1 MADTK
6 RKNRFG
12 SGNGGDISAAIR
24 QNTEAQS
31 RAALQNGTL
40 PVWKGPSPSKSSTST
55 TAGKGNTLS
64 GATAFQPKEKTTLGD
79 VLSNPLYYA
88 EKAVSAP
95 LDALQSGL
103 KDMFGGTKKQEE
115 RLSANQQ
122 MQEAAAPSKAKL
134 AEGTIVK
141 GADQAVSGITA
152 TLDWL
157 IGNPLKSLGWES
169 NPISEWNKYVQTNKE
184 ANEVYYAKN
193 LANSSKAQKIVD
205 EYGSATVAAI
215 PQAIVAM
222 MTAGSSLGAQGAG
235 ALTAGGT
242 QLAGTEAAAAASAAM
257 NSSKVAGAAKTVRDI
272 TTAMAKDKNYW
283 ASFAQVAGQGYQE
296 AKADGASEWEANMF
310 ALANG
315 IGNAAIE
322 VGGGIQTLPV
332 ELQAGKKGL
341 RAWITSAAEEGQEE
355 VVQGVLERALQN
367 LVYDKGNPIA
377 SVTDENAVLNP
388 VTSAKEFA
396 GGFVVGGVLGGGQM
410 LASKAMTPSAE
421 RGKTAGV
428 RSAVAGQSAI
438 DQQINYSLVELGL
451 NYAEGSKSRAIAEDM
466 AAKLDAAE
474 DMTKSGVTAKDYGR
488 LLRTMQS
495 EQSARPDLSHRTTA
509 RVVNEDGK
517 VVTQMSSVAEA
528 FRTQGDTAPVAVEK
542 AQILERMMSGEQVSN
557 KQLEQLG
564 LRDKNTQAVLTQLTG
579 VEVPQNAT
587 NSQLRQVFRAAAET
601 AVEAKKAEQ
610 ALGRSVAQAQVAVE
624 KAQAEN
630 AARAD
635 EAAASLMSDAQARVA
650 QESAAGASSDTAA
663 AAEADQGIMTRDG
676 QYVSRED
683 FRDYVE
689 NYFQQRGQTVTTEQ
703 VDALYDRMKQ
713 YNADNGPLIAE
724 EKTAAETG
732 AENAYSVD
740 AETDAM
746 PIREPGSATKEQQW
760 TARYVQDTLKNLGVK
775 DVVFDGAHLGS
786 ANAMIADGTIY
797 LNESKLSTQGM
808 IVWAVGHELVHPGAK
823 TDTQLVDTILGAFNT
838 MSKDGALSEAMQTQ
852 VDDLDALIAEK
863 TGVYKRYL
871 INERGMTQ
879 EQADA
884 IVTEDYVREEIAAD
898 WMGEVFANQ
907 NTLERLAGIEPKLVT
922 KALRALAKIRTRGE
936 TGILN
941 GGKTLTDA
949 TRRVNGLEQRLK
961 SALERAE
968 RSSRAPAPA
977 RPNPESIDTSGKT
990 AYNMTAENATEAAT
1004 QKAEASPQMRSV
1016 IDRLNAGEDVSREEI
1031 DRIPE
1036 VAAVRAL
1043 PKMNTADIQT
1053 PERQKLRSE
1062 VLEQLYQ
1069 RGSYSSETHDYTG
1082 EIAQERRADI
1092 VIGAP
1097 AAGKSSV
1104 LVDPLSEQHK
1114 SRVIDSDDA
1123 KKLLPEYDDGK
1134 GAGNV
1139 HRESSMI
1146 RNDLLVRAVEN
1157 GDNLVWPTVGDKLDK
1172 LLHDIQNFRD
1182 NGYSVY
1188 LHLNELSASKATG
1201 RALGRY
1207 LSEGRFVDPEVVLKV
1222 GDKPTQNYN
1231 YIRQQEG
1238 LIDGYSHYSND
1249 VPRGEKPILYE
1260 AGDTGRPLEGD
1271 RGRRVRQNLH
1281 AGRTEQGLRKAIRGT
1296 GEGRE
1301 SAHDGEAGDTGRP
1314 LEGDRG
1320 GGVRQSGRSMGDA
1333 RAETEGPRDGKRYS
1347 LDSADYR
1354 GREDA
1359 GRTDR
1364 AERRAGAELDE
1375 ASARARGDGSGDLA
1389 VHDRELTEAVRRR
1402 ATDRDVPDL
1411 GLRETADYEAFSK
1424 ALDAARTANRNGAMV
1439 DPQSVEELTEHGAK
1453 TFLNEDGTAGVAVE
1467 RDGNIV
1473 GVFKNPSNRT
1483 RKAAQDLLLNA
1494 IAEGGDHLDCYV
1506 LQPEVSQSNLG
1517 DIYAQLGFEP
1527 VAYLRFNREYADP
1540 SWDYD
1545 SFGEPDVVMWVH
1557 NGDSVG
1563 TVVERIGDY
1572 HYYTPEEI
1580 RETCKEFTDYDEA
1593 KAYQKE
1599 QLEKRK
1605 TAQASEDA
1613 GAVSVSGDLR
1623 YSVGDFS
1630 EQVDKALNGEWNQYN
1645 ALYVG
1650 ETSPLM
1656 EKLGLKQ
1663 LPVLMTSKHLRDIVA
1678 EKRSGNTRYHGLTVD
1693 QVKSLGGVLSD
1704 PAMVLDSAQRNDA
1717 VVFVSDQT
1725 DADGLPI
1732 VAAIRP
1738 NGSGVYEMT
1747 RQPANFL
1754 LSMYGRENFDKFIE
1768 SAARDGRILY
1778 VNKIKSQSLLGDQGV
1793 QFATGLSNAD
1803 SDGIVHQSSNVVNT
1817 ETQKPPT
1824 KTGGE
1829 RYSVDSDTQAD
1840 LDHLFD
1846 SDDFQSFFND
1856 FFAGYGAAGTGATA
1870 NPAQRVS
1877 RVRSNTLEQSR
1888 RESAARMLGGE
1899 RGKAIDRILTMD
1911 EKHLDEMSP
1920 EKYTYDVETEK
1931 QSMARAKERLAQ
1943 DYDGTKA
1950 ELEGGTWRSGED
1962 LDAAMG
1968 VLASE
1973 LAEARRTGNYDEAVE
1988 WAHLIQEQ
1996 GTGAGQFIHAFAKY
2010 TRSPEGV
2017 LVRAAEILDRAG
2029 VDPVTRDDLLDRI
2042 ADFTKTL
2049 GAIETGDKNG
2059 LIQLILDQ
2067 AEQRNTKV
2075 SKRTLKNL
2083 GLMNFEYLYDAA
2095 LNQMDQIAQ
2104 DYLKPSIGKQIS
2116 TFQTISHL
2124 LNLRTGN
2131 RNVAS
2136 NQVFD
2141 VIGGTIR
2148 NDVAMLPDAILGTI
2162 SGRRVVGFQ
2171 KSWASKAKRSGAR
2184 EGLRRSWIE
2193 ASLDIAPD
2201 AANSRD
2207 KYGTSRRTWKMTGNR
2222 GAQVMSTVEKAMGFE
2237 LNVTDEFHKG
2247 SVVGETLES
2256 LARAVERGDITQ
2268 AEAEAWAR
2276 EEALYRSFQD
2286 DTFVG
2291 SMLGNIKNLFN
2302 AVGVGKSGKKMGK
2315 LDIKEFGLGDIVQ
2328 KYTQVPGA
2336 LITRA
2341 IEFSPTGYLK
2351 AIYNTA
2357 QFVKAFK
2364 SEKVKAQAAETA
2376 AARAEANPDRARQ
2389 VRQAFRAK
2397 TEAEQARVETNRL
2410 QRKAALAFGQATTG
2424 TGIIAA
2430 FAMLAAK
2437 GLLKRADDED
2447 DADAKALRASEGIS
2461 GTQLNLSALDRWIK
2475 GESPDWKTG
2484 DDLMS
2489 VEFLEP
2495 LNALMTI
2502 GALVAKDNVDASFW
2516 EKVGNYGG
2524 DSMEALYQ
2532 SILEIPTM
2540 QTIQTVQST
2549 VQYHDEDGA
2558 LPLWAEIPFEV
2569 ARGSVTGFIPS
2580 PLRQAAQASDEVY
2593 RETYGDKNLWNQ
2605 TKSSVQNSMPGARN
2619 QLDPKLDNFGQAKK
2633 LESTARNVL
2642 NAFVNPGSLRTYRQS
2657 TVSKEL
2663 DRVYAA
2669 TDDANIYP
2677 DRNAPYTTSY
2687 TKDGKKKDFELTAD
2701 ERQAYQRSRGQTTYR
2716 LMQDVMNDPVYKHLS
2731 AEDRGEV
2738 LTQVKGYSN
2747 YVAKKEFLSAHGESY
2762 SDDKYEKY
2770 SAALQTGMTLSQ
2782 YLTAKDAVDEA
2793 EGVIDPKTGKT
2804 KSGTKMADAVEIIN
2818 GLDLTPEQ
2826 KDFLYYS
2833 KYPTTKKKGPW
2844 R

>member
-1 MADTK
+1 MADTR

-40 PVWKGPSPSKSSTST
+40 PVWKGASPSKGGTST
-55 TAGKGNTLS
+55 TARKGNTLS

-95 LDALQSGL
+95 FDALQSGL
-103 KDMFGGTKKQEE
+103 KDLFGGTKKQEA

-122 MQEAAAPSKAKL
+122 MQEAVTPSKAKL

-184 ANEVYYAKN
+184 ANEAYYAKN
-193 LANSSKAQKIVD
+193 LANGSKAQKIVD

-242 QLAGTEAAAAASAAM
+242 RLAGAEAAAAASAAM

-283 ASFAQVAGQGYQE
+283 ASFAQVAGQGYQD

-332 ELQAGKKGL
+332 ELRAGKKGL

-367 LVYDKGNPIA
+367 LVYDRGNPIA
-377 SVTDENAVLNP
+377 SVSDENAVLNP

-396 GGFVVGGVLGGGQM
+396 GGFVVGGVLGGGQT
-410 LASKAMTPSAE
+410 LASKALTPSAG

-428 RSAVAGQSAI
+428 RGAVAGQSAI
-438 DQQINYSLVELGL
+438 DRQINYSLVELGL

-495 EQSARPDLSHRTTA
+495 EQSARPDLSHKTTA

-528 FRTQGDTAPVAVEK
+528 FRTHGDTAPVAVEK

-557 KQLEQLG
+557 KQLESLG
-564 LRDKNTQAVLTQLTG
+564 LRDSSTQAVLTQLTG
-579 VEVPQNAT
+579 VEVPKGAT

-635 EAAASLMSDAQARVA
+635 EAAASLMSDAQERVA
-650 QESAAGASSDTAA
+650 KESTAGTNTAA
-663 AAEADQGIMTRDG
+663 AAEADRGVMVRDG
-676 QYVSRED
+676 QYISRED
-683 FRDYVE
+683 FLEYAE
-689 NYFQQRGQTVTTEQ
+689 NYLKERGMPATPEQ
-703 VDALYDRMKQ
+703 VEALYDRMKQ
-713 YNADNGPLIAE
+713 YNADNGPLVASE
-724 EKTAAETG
+724 EAK
-732 AENAYSVD
+732 AENAFSVD
-740 AETDAM
+740 DTADAT
-746 PIREPGSATKEQQW
+746 PVREPGSATKEQQW
-760 TARYVQDTLKNLGVK
+760 TARLVADSLQHLGVK
-775 DVVFDGAHLGS
+775 AVVFDGAKLGS

-797 LNESKLSTQGM
+797 LNEHKLGSQRM
-808 IVWAVGHELVHPGAK
+808 ITWAIGHELVHPGANS
-823 TDTQLVDTILGAFNT
+823 DANLVNTIIGAFDKLS
-838 MSKDGALSEAMQTQ
+838 MSGALTETMQSQ
-852 VDDLDALIAEK
+852 VDNLDAIIAEK
-863 TGVYKRYL
+863 TDVYKRYL
-871 INERGMTQ
+871 VRERGMSQ
-879 EQADA
+879 QQADK

-898 WMGEVFANQ
+898 WMGEVFASQ
-907 NTLERLAGIEPKLVT
+907 NTLERLAGIEPGLVT
-922 KALRALAKIRTRGE
+922 KALRALANIRAHGE
-936 TGILN
+936 TALLK
-941 GGKTLTDA
+941 GGKDNSTA
-949 TRRVNGLEQRLK
+949 TRRLDGLEQRLK

-968 RSSRAPAPA
+968 MTSRTPA
-977 RPNPESIDTSGKT
+977 RPEAESIDTAGKT
-990 AYNMTAENATEAAT
+990 AYNEDVEGESQTAEKTQSTTTE
-1004 QKAEASPQMRSV
+1004 KPKASPELQSA
-1016 IDRLNAGEDVSREEI
+1016 IDRLTAGEDVSRDEI

-1036 VAAVRAL
+1036 VAEVRAL

-1069 RGSYSSETHDYTG
+1069 RGSYSNETHDYTG

-1146 RNDLLVRAVEN
+1146 RDVLKQRAIARGEN
-1157 GDNLVWPTVGDKLDK
+1157 IVWPTVGDKLDK
-1172 LLHDIQNFRD
+1172 LLSSIQEFRD
-1182 NGYSVY
+1182 SGYSVY

-1260 AGDTGRPLEGD
+1260 AGDTGRSLEGD
-1271 RGRRVRQNLH
+1271 RGRGVRPDLH
-1281 AGRTEQGLRKAIRGT
+1281 AGRTEPGVRETVRRT
-1296 GEGRE
+1296 GEGQG
-1301 SAHDGEAGDTGRP
+1301 SARNGEAAEAGDAG
-1314 LEGDRG
+1314 
-1320 GGVRQSGRSMGDA
+1320 A
-1333 RAETEGPRDGKRYS
+1333 KRYS
-1347 LDSADYR
+1347 IDSADHR

-1439 DPQSVEELTEHGAK
+1439 DPQSVKELTEHGAK

-1650 ETSPLM
+1650 KTSPLM

-1693 QVKSLGGVLSD
+1693 QVKSLGGILSD

-1738 NGSGVYEMT
+1738 NGSGVYELT

-1803 SDGIVHQSSNVVNT
+1803 SDGIVHQSSNAVNT
-1817 ETQKPPT
+1817 ETQKPLT

-1870 NPAQRVS
+1870 DPAQRVS

-1888 RESAARMLGGE
+1888 RESAARMLGEE

-1931 QSMARAKERLAQ
+1931 QSMSRAKERLAQ

-1950 ELEGGTWRSGED
+1950 ALENGVWRSGED

-2017 LVRAAEILDRAG
+2017 LVRAAETLDEAG
-2029 VDPVTRDDLLDRI
+2029 VAPKQRDELLDRI

-2049 GAIETGDKNG
+2049 GAIETGDKNAM
-2059 LIQLILDQ
+2059 IQLILDQ
-2067 AEQRNTKV
+2067 AGQRNTKV
-2075 SKRTLKNL
+2075 SRITLRNL
-2083 GLMNFEYLYDAA
+2083 GLQKFEYLYDAA
-2095 LNQMDQIAQ
+2095 LNQMDQIAK
-2104 DYLKPSIGKQIS
+2104 DYVKPSVGKKIS
-2116 TFQTISHL
+2116 TYQTIAHL
-2124 LNLRTGN
+2124 LNLRTGL
-2131 RNVAS
+2131 RNIGS
-2136 NQVFD
+2136 NQIFDLVDSAANNISLLPD
-2141 VIGGTIR
+2141 VIFGAFT
-2148 NDVAMLPDAILGTI
+2148 
-2162 SGRRVVGFQ
+2162 GRRTVGFE

-2193 ASLDIAPD
+2193 ASLDIDPD

-2207 KYGTSRRTWKMTGNR
+2207 KYGTARRTWKMTGNK
-2222 GAQVMSTVEKAMGFE
+2222 GAQAMSTLEKAMGFE

-2247 SVVGETLES
+2247 SVTAETLES

-2268 AEAEAWAR
+2268 EEAEMWAR

-2291 SMLGNIKNLFN
+2291 IFLGNLKNLFN
-2302 AVGVGKSGKKMGK
+2302 TIGVGKSGKKLGK
-2315 LDIKEFGLGDIVQ
+2315 ANIKEFGLGDLVQ

-2336 LITRA
+2336 LITRTL
-2341 IEFSPTGYLK
+2341 EFSPVGYLK
-2351 AIYNTA
+2351 ALYNTA
-2357 QFVKAFK
+2357 QFVKATRT
-2364 SEKVKAQAAETA
+2364 EKAKISAAE
-2376 AARAEANPDRARQ
+2376 EAQMLADEDGSHKQRNRRARE
-2389 VRQAFRAK
+2389 AFRAK
-2397 TEAEQARVETNRL
+2397 NAAEDARVEANKR
-2410 QRKAALAFGQATTG
+2410 QRVAALAFGRAITG
-2424 TGIIAA
+2424 TGLIML
-2430 FAMLAAK
+2430 FTMLAGK
-2437 GLLKRADDED
+2437 GVLRRADDED
-2447 DADAKALRASEGIS
+2447 DADAKALKAAEGIS
-2461 GTQLNLSALDRWIK
+2461 GTQLNVSALGRWIE
-2475 GESPDWKTG
+2475 GESPEWQTG

-2593 RETYGDKNLWNQ
+2593 RETYGDKNIWNQ

-2687 TKDGKKKDFELTAD
+2687 TQDGKKKDFKLTAD

-2716 LMQDVMNDPVYKHLS
+2716 LMQDAMNDPTYKHLS

-2747 YVAKKEFLSAHGESY
+2747 YVAKKEFLSAHGENY

-2804 KSGTKMADAVEIIN
+2804 KSGTKMADAIEIID
-2818 GLDLTPEQ
+2818 GFDLTPEQ
-2826 KDFLYYS
+2826 KDFMLRS

>member
-1 MADTK
+1 MANTK

-40 PVWKGPSPSKSSTST
+40 PVWKGSSPSKGGTST
-55 TAGKGNTLS
+55 TAGKGNTLP

-79 VLSNPLYYA
+79 VLSNPMYYA
-88 EKAVSAP
+88 EKVVSAP

-103 KDMFGGTKKQEE
+103 KDMFSGTKKQEA
-115 RLSANQQ
+115 RLNTNQQ
-122 MQEAAAPSKAKL
+122 MQEAATPSKAKL

-193 LANSSKAQKIVD
+193 LANGSKAQKIVD

-242 QLAGTEAAAAASAAM
+242 QLAGAEATAAASAAM
-257 NSSKVAGAAKTVRDI
+257 NASKVASAANTIRNV
-272 TTAMAKDKNYW
+272 TTTMAKDKNFW
-283 ASFAQVAGQGYQE
+283 ASFAQVAGQGYQD

-367 LVYDKGNPIA
+367 LVYDRGNPIA
-377 SVTDENAVLNP
+377 SVSDENAVLNP

-396 GGFVVGGVLGGGQM
+396 GGFVVGGVLGGGQT
-410 LASKAMTPSAE
+410 LASKAMTPSAG

-428 RSAVAGQSAI
+428 RGAVAGQSAI
-438 DQQINYSLVELGL
+438 DRQINYSLVELGL

-495 EQSARPDLSHRTTA
+495 EQSARPDLSHKTTA

-528 FRTQGDTAPVAVEK
+528 FRTHGDTAPVAVEK

-557 KQLEQLG
+557 KQLESLG
-564 LRDKNTQAVLTQLTG
+564 LRDSSTQAVLTQLTG
-579 VEVPQNAT
+579 VEVPKGAT

-635 EAAASLMSDAQARVA
+635 EAAASLMSDAQERVA
-650 QESAAGASSDTAA
+650 KESTAGTNTAA
-663 AAEADQGIMTRDG
+663 AAEADRGVMVRDG
-676 QYVSRED
+676 QYISRED
-683 FRDYVE
+683 FLEYAE
-689 NYFQQRGQTVTTEQ
+689 NYLKERGLPATPEQ
-703 VDALYDRMKQ
+703 VEALYERMKQ
-713 YNADNGPLIAE
+713 YNTDNGPLVASE
-724 EKTAAETG
+724 EAK
-732 AENAYSVD
+732 AENAFSVD
-740 AETDAM
+740 DTADAT
-746 PIREPGSATKEQQW
+746 PVREPGSATKEQQW
-760 TARYVQDTLKNLGVK
+760 TARLVADSLQHLGVK
-775 DVVFDGAHLGS
+775 AVVFDGAKLGS

-797 LNESKLSTQGM
+797 LNEHKLGSQRM
-808 IVWAVGHELVHPGAK
+808 ITWAIGHELVHPGANS
-823 TDTQLVDTILGAFNT
+823 DANLVNTIIGAFDKLS
-838 MSKDGALSEAMQTQ
+838 MSGALTETMQSQ
-852 VDDLDALIAEK
+852 VDNLDAIIAEK
-863 TGVYKRYL
+863 TDVYKRYL
-871 INERGMTQ
+871 VQERGMSQ
-879 EQADA
+879 QQADK

-898 WMGEVFANQ
+898 WMGEVFASQ
-907 NTLERLAGIEPKLVT
+907 NTLERLAGIEPGLVT
-922 KALRALAKIRTRGE
+922 KALRALANIRAHGE
-936 TGILN
+936 TALLK
-941 GGKTLTDA
+941 GGKDNSTA
-949 TRRVNGLEQRLK
+949 TRRLDGLEQRLK

-968 RSSRAPAPA
+968 MTSRAPA
-977 RPNPESIDTSGKT
+977 RPEAESIDTAGKT
-990 AYNMTAENATEAAT
+990 AYNETVEGESQTAEKTQSTTTE
-1004 QKAEASPQMRSV
+1004 KPKASPELQSA
-1016 IDRLNAGEDVSREEI
+1016 IERLTAGEDVSREEI

-1036 VAAVRAL
+1036 VAEVRAL

-1146 RNDLLVRAVEN
+1146 RDVLKQRAIARGEN
-1157 GDNLVWPTVGDKLDK
+1157 IVWPTVGDKLDK
-1172 LLHDIQNFRD
+1172 LLSSIQEFRD

-1260 AGDTGRPLEGD
+1260 AGDTGRPLAGD
-1271 RGRRVRQNLH
+1271 RGRGVRPDVH
-1281 AGRTEQGLRKAIRGT
+1281 AGRTEPGVRETVRRT
-1296 GEGRE
+1296 GEGQG
-1301 SAHDGEAGDTGRP
+1301 SARDGEAA
-1314 LEGDRG
+1314 EA
-1320 GGVRQSGRSMGDA
+1320 GDA
-1333 RAETEGPRDGKRYS
+1333 GAKRYS
-1347 LDSADYR
+1347 IDSPDYQ

-1359 GRTDR
+1359 GRTGIGEQHVWAVPTSDD
-1364 AERRAGAELDE
+1364 AGRR
-1375 ASARARGDGSGDLA
+1375 SNGSGDLA
-1389 VHDRELTEAVRRR
+1389 GSSRELTEAVRRE
-1402 ATDRDVPDL
+1402 AAKHGTPDL
-1411 GLRETADYEAFSK
+1411 GLRETTDYEAFSK

-1439 DPQSVEELTEHGAK
+1439 DPQGVKELTEHGAQ

-1473 GVFKNPSNRT
+1473 GVFKNPSNPT
-1483 RKAAQDLLLNA
+1483 SQAALDLLLNA
-1494 IAEGGDHLDCYV
+1494 IANGGDHLDCYV
-1506 LQPEVSQSNLG
+1506 LQPEVSHFNLG
-1517 DIYAQLGFEP
+1517 RIYAQLGFEP

-1557 NGDSVG
+1557 NGDSIA
-1563 TVVERIGDY
+1563 TVAERIGDY

-1630 EQVDKALNGEWNQYN
+1630 EQVDKALNGEWDRYN

-1656 EKLGLKQ
+1656 EELGLKQ
-1663 LPVLMTSKHLRDIVA
+1663 LPVLMTSKHLNDIVA
-1678 EKRSGNTRYHGLTVD
+1678 EKSSSDRRKHGLTPD
-1693 QVKSLGGVLSD
+1693 QVKSLGGILSD

-1717 VVFVSDQT
+1717 IVFVSDQT

-1747 RQPANFL
+1747 SQPTNFL

-1778 VNKIKSQSLLGDQGV
+1778 VNKIKSQSLLGDAGV

-1803 SDGIVHQSSNVVNT
+1803 SDGIVHQSRNVVNT
-1817 ETQKPPT
+1817 EAKEAPAKNPD
-1824 KTGGE
+1824 E
-1829 RYSVDSDTQAD
+1829 RFSVDADTQAD
-1840 LDHLFD
+1840 LDRVFD
-1846 SDDFQSFFND
+1846 SDDFRAFLGD
-1856 FFAGYGAAGTGATA
+1856 FYSGYGSAETGTTA
-1870 NPAQRVS
+1870 DTTQRVS

-1888 RESAARMLGGE
+1888 RESAARMLGEE

-1911 EKHLDEMSP
+1911 EKRLDEMSP

-1931 QSMARAKERLAQ
+1931 QSMSRAKERLAQ

-1950 ELEGGTWRSGED
+1950 ALENGVWRSGED

-2017 LVRAAEILDRAG
+2017 LVRAAETLDEAG
-2029 VDPVTRDDLLDRI
+2029 VAPKQRDELLDRI

-2049 GAIETGDKNG
+2049 GAIETGDKNAM
-2059 LIQLILDQ
+2059 IQLILDQ

-2075 SKRTLKNL
+2075 SKITLRNL
-2083 GLMNFEYLYDAA
+2083 GLQKFEYLYDAA
-2095 LNQMDQIAQ
+2095 LNQMDQIAK
-2104 DYLKPSIGKQIS
+2104 DYVKPSVGKKIS
-2116 TFQTISHL
+2116 TFQTIAHL

-2148 NDVAMLPDAILGTI
+2148 NDVAMLPDAILGAI

-2171 KSWASKAKRSGAR
+2171 KSWGSKAKRSGAL

-2207 KYGTSRRTWKMTGNR
+2207 KYGTSRRTWKMTGNK
-2222 GAQVMSTVEKAMGFE
+2222 GAQAMSTLEKAMGFE

-2247 SVVGETLES
+2247 SVMAETLES

-2268 AEAEAWAR
+2268 EEAETWAR

-2291 SMLGNIKNLFN
+2291 GFLGNLKNLFN
-2302 AVGVGKSGKKMGK
+2302 TVGVGNSGKKLGK
-2315 LDIKEFGLGDIVQ
+2315 LDIKEFGLGDLVQ

-2357 QFVKAFK
+2357 QFVKATRT
-2364 SEKVKAQAAETA
+2364 EKTKISAAE
-2376 AARAEANPDRARQ
+2376 EAQMLADEDGSHKQRNRRARE
-2389 VRQAFRAK
+2389 AFRAK
-2397 TEAEQARVETNRL
+2397 NAAENARVETNRL

-2461 GTQLNLSALDRWIK
+2461 GTQLNLSALGRWIE

-2495 LNALMTI
+2495 LNALMTV

-2558 LPLWAEIPFEV
+2558 LSLWAEIPFEI

-2580 PLRQAAQASDEVY
+2580 LIRQAAQASDKVY
-2593 RETYGDKNLWNQ
+2593 RETYGDKNIWNQ
-2605 TKSSVQNSMPGARN
+2605 TKSSVQNSTPVARN

-2687 TKDGKKKDFELTAD
+2687 TQDGKKKDFKLTAD

-2804 KSGTKMADAVEIIN
+2804 KSRTKMADAIEIID
-2818 GLDLTPEQ
+2818 GFDLTPEQ
-2826 KDFLYYS
+2826 KDFMLRS
-2833 KYPTTKKKGPW
+2833 KYPTTKKRVRW
-2844 R
+2844 H

>member
-40 PVWKGPSPSKSSTST
+40 PVWKGSSPSKSSTGA
-55 TAGKGNTLS
+55 TAGNAASLPGS
-64 GATAFQPKEKTTLGD
+64 DAFQPKKTTLGD
-79 VLSNPLYYA
+79 VLSNPMYYA
-88 EKAVSAP
+88 EKVVSAP

-103 KDMFGGTKKQEE
+103 KDMFSGTKKQEA
-115 RLSANQQ
+115 RLNTNQQ
-122 MQEAAAPSKAKL
+122 MQEAATPSKAKL

-184 ANEVYYAKN
+184 ANEVYYSKN
-193 LANSSKAQKIVD
+193 LANGSKAQKIVD

-215 PQAIVAM
+215 PQAVVAM

-242 QLAGTEAAAAASAAM
+242 QLAGTEAAAAVSAAM

-283 ASFAQVAGQGYQE
+283 ASFAQVAGQGYQD

-367 LVYDKGNPIA
+367 LVYDRGNPIA
-377 SVTDENAVLNP
+377 SVSDENAVLNP

-396 GGFVVGGVLGGGQM
+396 GGFVVGGVLGGGQT
-410 LASKAMTPSAE
+410 LASKALTPSAE

-428 RSAVAGQSAI
+428 RGAVAGQSAI

-495 EQSARPDLSHRTTA
+495 EQSARPDLSHKTTA

-528 FRTQGDTAPVAVEK
+528 FRTHGDTAPVAVEK

-557 KQLEQLG
+557 KQLESLG
-564 LRDKNTQAVLTQLTG
+564 LRDSSTQAVLTQLTG
-579 VEVPQNAT
+579 VEVPKGAT

-635 EAAASLMSDAQARVA
+635 EAAASLMQEAQTSIA
-650 QESAAGASSDTAA
+650 QEAK
-663 AAEADQGIMTRDG
+663 AAETSAEGDTPATKSSEADRGIMVRDG
-676 QYVSRED
+676 QYISRED
-683 FRDYVE
+683 FLEYAE
-689 NYFQQRGQTVTTEQ
+689 NYLKERGLPATPEQ
-703 VDALYDRMKQ
+703 VEALYKRMKQ
-713 YNADNGPLIAE
+713 YNTDNGPLVASE
-724 EKTAAETG
+724 EAK
-732 AENAYSVD
+732 AENAFSVD
-740 AETDAM
+740 DTADAT
-746 PIREPGSATKEQQW
+746 PVREPGSATKEQQW
-760 TARYVQDTLKNLGVK
+760 TARLVADSLQHLGVK
-775 DVVFDGAHLGS
+775 AVVFDGAKLGS

-797 LNESKLSTQGM
+797 LNEHKLGSQRM
-808 IVWAVGHELVHPGAK
+808 ITWAIGHELVHPGANS
-823 TDTQLVDTILGAFNT
+823 DANLVNTIIGAFDKLS
-838 MSKDGALSEAMQTQ
+838 MSGALTETMQSQ
-852 VDDLDALIAEK
+852 VDNLDAIIAEK
-863 TGVYKRYL
+863 TDVYKRYL
-871 INERGMTQ
+871 VQERGMSQ
-879 EQADA
+879 QQADT

-898 WMGEVFANQ
+898 WMGEVFASQ
-907 NTLERLAGIEPKLVT
+907 NTLERLAGIEPGLVT
-922 KALRALAKIRTRGE
+922 KALRALANIRAHGE
-936 TGILN
+936 TALLK
-941 GGKTLTDA
+941 GGKDNSTA
-949 TRRVNGLEQRLK
+949 TRRLDGLEQRLK

-968 RSSRAPAPA
+968 MTSRAPA
-977 RPNPESIDTSGKT
+977 RPEAESIDTAGKT
-990 AYNMTAENATEAAT
+990 AYNETVEGESQTAEKTQSTTTTE
-1004 QKAEASPQMRSV
+1004 KPKASPELQSA
-1016 IDRLNAGEDVSREEI
+1016 IDRLTAGEDVSREEI

-1036 VAAVRAL
+1036 VAEVRAL

-1146 RNDLLVRAVEN
+1146 RDVLKQRAIARGEN
-1157 GDNLVWPTVGDKLDK
+1157 IVWPTVGDKLDK
-1172 LLHDIQNFRD
+1172 LLSSIQEFRD

-1207 LSEGRFVDPEVVLKV
+1207 LSEGRFVDPEIVLKV

-1260 AGDTGRPLEGD
+1260 AGDTGRPLAGD
-1271 RGRRVRQNLH
+1271 RGRGVRPDVH
-1281 AGRTEQGLRKAIRGT
+1281 AGRTEPGVRETVRRT
-1296 GEGRE
+1296 GEGQG
-1301 SAHDGEAGDTGRP
+1301 SARDGEAA
-1314 LEGDRG
+1314 EA
-1320 GGVRQSGRSMGDA
+1320 GDA
-1333 RAETEGPRDGKRYS
+1333 GAKRYS
-1347 LDSADYR
+1347 IDSADHR

-1364 AERRAGAELDE
+1364 TERRDWAVPAPNDAGRR
-1375 ASARARGDGSGDLA
+1375 SDGSGDLA
-1389 VHDRELTEAVRRR
+1389 VHGRELTEAVRRR
-1402 ATDRDVPDL
+1402 ATERDVPNLD
-1411 GLRETADYEAFSK
+1411 LRETTDYQTYSE

-1439 DPQSVEELTEHGAK
+1439 DPQSTEELTEHGAR
-1453 TFLNEDGTAGVAVE
+1453 TFLNADNTAGVAVE
-1467 RDGNIV
+1467 QDGNIV
-1473 GVFKNPSNRT
+1473 GVFKNPSNQT
-1483 RKAAQDLLLNA
+1483 RKAAWGLLLNA
-1494 IAEGGDHLDCYV
+1494 IAAGGDHLDCYV
-1506 LQPEVSQSNLG
+1506 LQAEVSPQDLG
-1517 DIYAQLGFEP
+1517 RIYSQLGFEP

-1540 SWDYD
+1540 NWDYD

-1557 NGDSVG
+1557 NGDPVG
-1563 TVVERIGDY
+1563 TVVEHIGDY
-1572 HYYTPEEI
+1572 RYYTPGEI

-1630 EQVDKALNGEWNQYN
+1630 EQVDKALNGEWDRYN

-1656 EKLGLKQ
+1656 EELGLKQ
-1663 LPVLMTSKHLRDIVA
+1663 LPVLMTSKHLNDIVA
-1678 EKRSGNTRYHGLTVD
+1678 EKSSSDRRKHGLTPD
-1693 QVKSLGGVLSD
+1693 QVKSLGGILSD

-1717 VVFVSDQT
+1717 IVFVSDQT

-1747 RQPANFL
+1747 SQPTNFL

-1778 VNKIKSQSLLGDQGV
+1778 VNKIKSQSLLGDAGV

-1803 SDGIVHQSSNVVNT
+1803 SDGIVHQSRNVVNT
-1817 ETQKPPT
+1817 EAKEAPAKNPD
-1824 KTGGE
+1824 E
-1829 RYSVDSDTQAD
+1829 RFSVDSDTQAD
-1840 LDHLFD
+1840 LDRVFD
-1846 SDDFQSFFND
+1846 SDDFRAFLSD
-1856 FFAGYGAAGTGATA
+1856 FYSGYGSAETGTTTDTT
-1870 NPAQRVS
+1870 QRVS

-1888 RESAARMLGGE
+1888 RESAARMLGEE

-1911 EKHLDEMSP
+1911 EKRLDEMSP

-1931 QSMARAKERLAQ
+1931 QSMSRAKERLAQ

-1950 ELEGGTWRSGED
+1950 ALENGVWRSGED

-2029 VDPVTRDDLLDRI
+2029 VDAVTRDDLLDRI

-2049 GAIETGDKNG
+2049 GAIEAGDKNS

-2131 RNVAS
+2131 RNVGS

-2141 VIGGTIR
+2141 VVGTIR
-2148 NDVAMLPDAILGTI
+2148 NDVAMLPDVLLGTI

-2171 KSWASKAKRSGAR
+2171 KSWGSKAKRSGAL

-2222 GAQVMSTVEKAMGFE
+2222 GARVMSTVEKAMGFE

-2247 SVVGETLES
+2247 SVTGETLES

-2291 SMLGNIKNLFN
+2291 STLGNIKNLFN
-2302 AVGVGKSGKKMGK
+2302 TVGVGKSGKKMGK
-2315 LDIKEFGLGDIVQ
+2315 LDIKEFGLGDLVQ

-2357 QFVKAFK
+2357 QFVKASK

-2447 DADAKALRASEGIS
+2447 DADAKALKASEGIS
-2461 GTQLNLSALDRWIK
+2461 GTQLNLSALGRWIE

-2495 LNALMTI
+2495 LNALMTV

-2558 LPLWAEIPFEV
+2558 LSLWAEIPFEI

-2580 PLRQAAQASDEVY
+2580 PIRQAAQAGDKVY
-2593 RETYGDKNLWNQ
+2593 RETYGDKNIWHQ

-2642 NAFVNPGSLRTYRQS
+2642 NAFVNPGALRTYRQS

-2687 TKDGKKKDFELTAD
+2687 TQDGKKKDFKLTAD

-2804 KSGTKMADAVEIIN
+2804 KSGTKMADAIEIID
-2818 GLDLTPEQ
+2818 GFDLTPEQ
-2826 KDFLYYS
+2826 KDFMLRS
-2833 KYPTTKKKGPW
+2833 KYPTTKKRVRW
-2844 R
+2844 H

>member
-1 MADTK
+1 MNYEP
-6 RKNRFG
+6 RRHQ
-12 SGNGGDISAAIR
+12 R
-24 QNTEAQS
+24 
-31 RAALQNGTL
+31 
-40 PVWKGPSPSKSSTST
+40 
-55 TAGKGNTLS
+55 
-64 GATAFQPKEKTTLGD
+64 
-79 VLSNPLYYA
+79 
-88 EKAVSAP
+88 
-95 LDALQSGL
+95 
-103 KDMFGGTKKQEE
+103 
-115 RLSANQQ
+115 
-122 MQEAAAPSKAKL
+122 L
-134 AEGTIVK
+134 AE
-141 GADQAVSGITA
+141 
-152 TLDWL
+152 
-157 IGNPLKSLGWES
+157 EFC
-169 NPISEWNKYVQTNKE
+169 
-184 ANEVYYAKN
+184 
-193 LANSSKAQKIVD
+193 
-205 EYGSATVAAI
+205 
-215 PQAIVAM
+215 
-222 MTAGSSLGAQGAG
+222 MT
-235 ALTAGGT
+235 
-242 QLAGTEAAAAASAAM
+242 
-257 NSSKVAGAAKTVRDI
+257 
-272 TTAMAKDKNYW
+272 
-283 ASFAQVAGQGYQE
+283 
-296 AKADGASEWEANMF
+296 
-310 ALANG
+310 
-315 IGNAAIE
+315 
-322 VGGGIQTLPV
+322 
-332 ELQAGKKGL
+332 
-341 RAWITSAAEEGQEE
+341 
-355 VVQGVLERALQN
+355 
-367 LVYDKGNPIA
+367 
-377 SVTDENAVLNP
+377 
-388 VTSAKEFA
+388 
-396 GGFVVGGVLGGGQM
+396 
-410 LASKAMTPSAE
+410 
-421 RGKTAGV
+421 
-428 RSAVAGQSAI
+428 
-438 DQQINYSLVELGL
+438 
-451 NYAEGSKSRAIAEDM
+451 
-466 AAKLDAAE
+466 
-474 DMTKSGVTAKDYGR
+474 
-488 LLRTMQS
+488 
-495 EQSARPDLSHRTTA
+495 H
-509 RVVNEDGK
+509 
-517 VVTQMSSVAEA
+517 
-528 FRTQGDTAPVAVEK
+528 
-542 AQILERMMSGEQVSN
+542 
-557 KQLEQLG
+557 
-564 LRDKNTQAVLTQLTG
+564 
-579 VEVPQNAT
+579 
-587 NSQLRQVFRAAAET
+587 
-601 AVEAKKAEQ
+601 
-610 ALGRSVAQAQVAVE
+610 
-624 KAQAEN
+624 
-630 AARAD
+630 
-635 EAAASLMSDAQARVA
+635 
-650 QESAAGASSDTAA
+650 
-663 AAEADQGIMTRDG
+663 
-676 QYVSRED
+676 
-683 FRDYVE
+683 
-689 NYFQQRGQTVTTEQ
+689 
-703 VDALYDRMKQ
+703 
-713 YNADNGPLIAE
+713 
-724 EKTAAETG
+724 
-732 AENAYSVD
+732 
-740 AETDAM
+740 
-746 PIREPGSATKEQQW
+746 
-760 TARYVQDTLKNLGVK
+760 
-775 DVVFDGAHLGS
+775 
-786 ANAMIADGTIY
+786 
-797 LNESKLSTQGM
+797 
-808 IVWAVGHELVHPGAK
+808 
-823 TDTQLVDTILGAFNT
+823 
-838 MSKDGALSEAMQTQ
+838 
-852 VDDLDALIAEK
+852 
-863 TGVYKRYL
+863 KRYL

-1036 VAAVRAL
+1036 VAEVRAL

-1123 KKLLPEYDDGK
+1123 KKLLPEYDEGK

-1146 RNDLLVRAVEN
+1146 RDVLKQRAIARGEN
-1157 GDNLVWPTVGDKLDK
+1157 IVWPTVGDKLDK
-1172 LLHDIQNFRD
+1172 LLSSIQEFRD

-1207 LSEGRFVDPEVVLKV
+1207 LSTGRFVDPEVVLKV

-1260 AGDTGRPLEGD
+1260 AGDTGR
-1271 RGRRVRQNLH
+1271 
-1281 AGRTEQGLRKAIRGT
+1281 
-1296 GEGRE
+1296 
-1301 SAHDGEAGDTGRP
+1301 S

-1320 GGVRQSGRSMGDA
+1320 GGVRPDLHAGRTEPGVRETVRRTGEGQGSARNGEAAETGDA
-1333 RAETEGPRDGKRYS
+1333 GAKRYS
-1347 LDSADYR
+1347 IDSADHR

-2495 LNALMTI
+2495 LNSLMTI

-2619 QLDPKLDNFGQAKK
+2619 RLDPKLDNFGQAKK

-2747 YVAKKEFLSAHGESY
+2747 YVAKKEFLSARGESY

>member
-40 PVWKGPSPSKSSTST
+40 PVWKGASPSKSGTST
-55 TAGKGNTLS
+55 TAGKGNTLP

-95 LDALQSGL
+95 FDALQSGL
-103 KDMFGGTKKQEE
+103 KDMFGGTKKQEA

-122 MQEAAAPSKAKL
+122 MQEAATPSKAKL

-184 ANEVYYAKN
+184 ANEAYYAKN
-193 LANSSKAQKIVD
+193 LANGSKAQKIVD

-242 QLAGTEAAAAASAAM
+242 QLAGAEAAAAASAAM

-283 ASFAQVAGQGYQE
+283 ASFAQVAGQGYQD

-315 IGNAAIE
+315 LGNAAIE

-332 ELQAGKKGL
+332 ELRAGKKGL

-367 LVYDKGNPIA
+367 LVYDRGNPIA
-377 SVTDENAVLNP
+377 SVSDENAVLNP
-388 VTSAKEFA
+388 VTAAKEFA
-396 GGFVVGGVLGGGQM
+396 GGLVVGGVLGGGQM
-410 LASKAMTPSAE
+410 LASKALTPSAE

-428 RSAVAGQSAI
+428 RGAVAGQSAI
-438 DQQINYSLVELGL
+438 DRQINYSLVELGL

-495 EQSARPDLSHRTTA
+495 EQSARPDLSHKTTA
-509 RVVNEDGK
+509 RVVNEDGR
-517 VVTQMSSVAEA
+517 VVTQMSPVAEA
-528 FRTQGDTAPVAVEK
+528 FRAQGDTAPVAVEK

-610 ALGRSVAQAQVAVE
+610 ALGRSVAQARVAVE

-635 EAAASLMSDAQARVA
+635 EAAASLMSDAQERVA
-650 QESAAGASSDTAA
+650 KESTAGTNTAA
-663 AAEADQGIMTRDG
+663 AAEADRGIMVRDG
-676 QYVSRED
+676 QYISRED
-683 FRDYVE
+683 FLEYAE
-689 NYFQQRGQTVTTEQ
+689 NYLKGRGLPSTPEQ
-703 VDALYDRMKQ
+703 VEALYDRMKQ
-713 YNADNGPLIAE
+713 YNADNGPLVASE
-724 EKTAAETG
+724 EAKV
-732 AENAYSVD
+732 ENAFSVD
-740 AETDAM
+740 DTADAT
-746 PIREPGSATKEQQW
+746 PVREPGSATKEQQW
-760 TARYVQDTLKNLGVK
+760 TARLVADSLQHLGVK
-775 DVVFDGAHLGS
+775 AVVFDGAKLGS

-797 LNESKLSTQGM
+797 LNEHKLGSQRM
-808 IVWAVGHELVHPGAK
+808 ITWAIGHELVHPGANS
-823 TDTQLVDTILGAFNT
+823 DANLVNTIIGAFDKLS
-838 MSKDGALSEAMQTQ
+838 MSGALTETMQSQ
-852 VDDLDALIAEK
+852 VDNLDAIIAEK
-863 TGVYKRYL
+863 TDVYKRYL
-871 INERGMTQ
+871 VQERGMSPQ
-879 EQADA
+879 QADK

-898 WMGEVFANQ
+898 WMGEVFASQ
-907 NTLERLAGIEPKLVT
+907 NTLERLAGIEPGLVT
-922 KALRALAKIRTRGE
+922 KALRALANIRAHGE
-936 TGILN
+936 TALLK
-941 GGKTLTDA
+941 GGKDNSTA
-949 TRRVNGLEQRLK
+949 TRRLDGLEQRLK

-968 RSSRAPAPA
+968 MTSRAPA
-977 RPNPESIDTSGKT
+977 RPEAESIDTAGKT
-990 AYNMTAENATEAAT
+990 AYNENVEGESQTAEKTQSTPTE
-1004 QKAEASPQMRSV
+1004 KSKASPELQSA
-1016 IDRLNAGEDVSREEI
+1016 IDRLTAGEDVSREEI

-1123 KKLLPEYDDGK
+1123 KKLLPEYNEGK

-1172 LLHDIQNFRD
+1172 LLRDIQNFRD

-1260 AGDTGRPLEGD
+1260 AGDTGRSLEGD
-1271 RGRRVRQNLH
+1271 RGR
-1281 AGRTEQGLRKAIRGT
+1281 GL
-1296 GEGRE
+1296 
-1301 SAHDGEAGDTGRP
+1301 
-1314 LEGDRG
+1314 
-1320 GGVRQSGRSMGDA
+1320 RQSGRSMGDA
-1333 RAETEGPRDGKRYS
+1333 LAETEGPRDGKRYS
-1347 LDSADYR
+1347 IDSADYR

-1359 GRTDR
+1359 GRTGEGRSD
-1364 AERRAGAELDE
+1364 RRAPDE
-1375 ASARARGDGSGDLA
+1375 VVSVAGRDRSGDLA
-1389 VHDRELTEAVRRR
+1389 VHDRELTEAVRRE
-1402 ATDRDVPDL
+1402 AAKHGAPDL
-1411 GLRETADYEAFSK
+1411 GLRGTTDYEAFSE

-1439 DPQSVEELTEHGAK
+1439 DPQSVKELTEHGAK
-1453 TFLNEDGTAGVAVE
+1453 TFLNADGTAGVAVE
-1467 RDGNIV
+1467 SDGNIV

-1483 RKAAQDLLLNA
+1483 RKAAFDLLLNA
-1494 IAEGGDHLDCYV
+1494 IANGGDHLDCYV
-1506 LQPEVSQSNLG
+1506 LQPEVSPTNLG
-1517 DIYAQLGFEP
+1517 GIYAQLGFEP

-1557 NGDSVG
+1557 NGDSVE
-1563 TVVERIGDY
+1563 TVAERINTYPDY
-1572 HYYTPEEI
+1572 SPAQI

-1693 QVKSLGGVLSD
+1693 QVKSLGGILSD

-1754 LSMYGRENFDKFIE
+1754 LSMYGRENFNKFIE

-1888 RESAARMLGGE
+1888 RESAARMLGEE

-2029 VDPVTRDDLLDRI
+2029 VDPVKRDELLDRI

-2148 NDVAMLPDAILGTI
+2148 NDVAMLPDAILGMI

-2336 LITRA
+2336 LITRT
-2341 IEFSPTGYLK
+2341 IEFSPIGYLK

-2364 SEKVKAQAAETA
+2364 AEKVKAQAAETA

-2447 DADAKALRASEGIS
+2447 DADAKALKASEGIS
-2461 GTQLNLSALDRWIK
+2461 GTQLNLSALGRWIE

-2484 DDLMS
+2484 DDLIS

-2495 LNALMTI
+2495 LNSLMTI

-2605 TKSSVQNSMPGARN
+2605 TKSSMQNSIPVARN

-2663 DRVYAA
+2663 DRVYAE

-2804 KSGTKMADAVEIIN
+2804 KSGTKMADAIEIID
-2818 GLDLTPEQ
+2818 GFDLTPEQ
-2826 KDFLYYS
+2826 KDFMLRS
-2833 KYPTTKKKGPW
+2833 KYPTTKKRVRW
-2844 R
+2844 H

>member
-40 PVWKGPSPSKSSTST
+40 PVWKGASPSKSGTST
-55 TAGKGNTLS
+55 TAGKGNTLP

-157 IGNPLKSLGWES
+157 IGNPLKALGWES
-169 NPISEWNKYVQTNKE
+169 NPISEWNKYAQTNKE
-184 ANEVYYAKN
+184 ANEAYYAKN
-193 LANSSKAQKIVD
+193 LANGSKAQKIVD

-235 ALTAGGT
+235 VLTAGGT

-283 ASFAQVAGQGYQE
+283 ASFAQVAGQGYQD

-332 ELQAGKKGL
+332 ELRAGKKGL

-367 LVYDKGNPIA
+367 LVYDRGNPIA
-377 SVTDENAVLNP
+377 SVSDENAVLNP

-396 GGFVVGGVLGGGQM
+396 GGFVVGGVLGGGQT
-410 LASKAMTPSAE
+410 LASKALTPSAE

-428 RSAVAGQSAI
+428 RGAVAGQSAI

-495 EQSARPDLSHRTTA
+495 EQSARPDLSHKTTA
-509 RVVNEDGK
+509 RVVNDDGK

-528 FRTQGDTAPVAVEK
+528 FRTHGDTAPVAVEK

-579 VEVPQNAT
+579 VDVPQNAT

-635 EAAASLMSDAQARVA
+635 EAAASLMSDAQESVA
-650 QESAAGASSDTAA
+650 KESTASTNTAA
-663 AAEADQGIMTRDG
+663 AAEADRGVMVRDG
-676 QYVSRED
+676 QYVNRED
-683 FRDYVE
+683 FREYVE
-689 NYFQQRGQTVTTEQ
+689 NYFQQRGQTVTPGQ
-703 VDALYDRMKQ
+703 VDTLYDRMKQ
-713 YNADNGPLIAE
+713 YNADNGPLVASE
-724 EKTAAETG
+724 EAK
-732 AENAYSVD
+732 AENAFSVD
-740 AETDAM
+740 DTADAT
-746 PIREPGSATKEQQW
+746 PVREPGSATKEQQW
-760 TARYVQDTLKNLGVK
+760 TARLVADSLQHLGVK
-775 DVVFDGAHLGS
+775 AVVFDGAKLGS

-797 LNESKLSTQGM
+797 LNEHKLGSQRM
-808 IVWAVGHELVHPGAK
+808 ITWAIGHELVHPGANS
-823 TDTQLVDTILGAFNT
+823 DANLVNTIIGAFDKLS
-838 MSKDGALSEAMQTQ
+838 MSGALTETMQSQ
-852 VDDLDALIAEK
+852 VDNLDAIIAEK
-863 TGVYKRYL
+863 TDVYKRYL
-871 INERGMTQ
+871 VQERGMTQ

-884 IVTEDYVREEIAAD
+884 IVTENYVREEIAAD

-922 KALRALAKIRTRGE
+922 KALRVLAKIRTRGE

-968 RSSRAPAPA
+968 RSSRAPA
-977 RPNPESIDTSGKT
+977 RPNPENIDTTGKT
-990 AYNMTAENATEAAT
+990 AYNGTAENATETAT
-1004 QKAEASPQMRSV
+1004 QKAEASPQMQSA
-1016 IDRLNAGEDVSREEI
+1016 IDRLTAGEDVSREEI

-1036 VAAVRAL
+1036 VAEVRAL

-1139 HRESSMI
+1139 HRESSNI
-1146 RNDLLVRAVEN
+1146 RDRLKLAAMAE
-1157 GDNLVWPTVGDKLDK
+1157 GDNIVWPTVGDKLDR
-1172 LLHDIQNFRD
+1172 LLSSIQEFRD

-1260 AGDTGRPLEGD
+1260 AGDAGRPLEGD
-1271 RGRRVRQNLH
+1271 RGRGVRQNLH
-1281 AGRTEQGLRKAIRGT
+1281 ARGT
-1296 GEGRE
+1296 GSGVRDAVRGAVQEADGQG
-1301 SAHDGEAGDTGRP
+1301 SARDGEAA
-1314 LEGDRG
+1314 EA
-1320 GGVRQSGRSMGDA
+1320 GDA
-1333 RAETEGPRDGKRYS
+1333 GAKRYS
-1347 LDSADYR
+1347 LDSADHR

-1453 TFLNEDGTAGVAVE
+1453 TFLNADGTAGVAVE
-1467 RDGNIV
+1467 SDGNIV

-1613 GAVSVSGDLR
+1613 GAVSISGDLR

-1693 QVKSLGGVLSD
+1693 QVKSLGGILSD

-1778 VNKIKSQSLLGDQGV
+1778 INKIKSQALLGDQGV
-1793 QFATGLSNAD
+1793 QFATGLSNAG
-1803 SDGIVHQSSNVVNT
+1803 SDGIVHQSSNAVNT
-1817 ETQKPPT
+1817 ETQKLPT

-1870 NPAQRVS
+1870 DPAQRVS

-1888 RESAARMLGGE
+1888 RESAARMLGEE

-1920 EKYTYDVETEK
+1920 DKYTYDAETEK

-2017 LVRAAEILDRAG
+2017 LVRAAETLDEAG
-2029 VDPVTRDDLLDRI
+2029 VAPKQRDELLDRI

-2049 GAIETGDKNG
+2049 GAIETGDKNAM
-2059 LIQLILDQ
+2059 IQLILDQ
-2067 AEQRNTKV
+2067 AGQRNTKV
-2075 SKRTLKNL
+2075 SKITLRNL
-2083 GLMNFEYLYDAA
+2083 GLQKFEYLYDAA
-2095 LNQMDQIAQ
+2095 LNQMDQIAK
-2104 DYLKPSIGKQIS
+2104 DYVKPSVGKKIS
-2116 TFQTISHL
+2116 TYQTIAHL
-2124 LNLRTGN
+2124 LNLRTGL
-2131 RNVAS
+2131 RNIGS
-2136 NQVFD
+2136 NQIFDLVDSAANNISLLPD
-2141 VIGGTIR
+2141 VIFGAFT
-2148 NDVAMLPDAILGTI
+2148 
-2162 SGRRVVGFQ
+2162 GRRTVGFE
-2171 KSWASKAKRSGAR
+2171 KSWASKAKRSGAW

-2193 ASLDIAPD
+2193 ASLDIDPD

-2207 KYGTSRRTWKMTGNR
+2207 KYGTARRTWKMTGNK
-2222 GAQVMSTVEKAMGFE
+2222 GAQAMSTLEKAMGFE

-2247 SVVGETLES
+2247 SVTAETLES

-2291 SMLGNIKNLFN
+2291 IFLGNLKNLFN
-2302 AVGVGKSGKKMGK
+2302 TIGVGKSGKKLGK
-2315 LDIKEFGLGDIVQ
+2315 ANIKEFGLGDLVQ

-2336 LITRA
+2336 LITRTL
-2341 IEFSPTGYLK
+2341 EFSPVGYLK
-2351 AIYNTA
+2351 ALYNTA
-2357 QFVKAFK
+2357 QFVKATRT
-2364 SEKVKAQAAETA
+2364 EKAKISAAE
-2376 AARAEANPDRARQ
+2376 EAQMLADENGSHKQRNRRARE
-2389 VRQAFRAK
+2389 AFRAK
-2397 TEAEQARVETNRL
+2397 NAAEDARIEANKRQRV
-2410 QRKAALAFGQATTG
+2410 AALAFGRAITG
-2424 TGIIAA
+2424 TGLIML
-2430 FAMLAAK
+2430 FTMLAGK
-2437 GLLKRADDED
+2437 GILRRADDED
-2447 DADAKALRASEGIS
+2447 DADAKALKAAEGIS
-2461 GTQLNLSALDRWIK
+2461 GTQLNVSALGRWIE
-2475 GESPDWKTG
+2475 GESPEWQTG

-2580 PLRQAAQASDEVY
+2580 PIRQAAQASDEVY
-2593 RETYGDKNLWNQ
+2593 RETYGDKNIWNQ

-2619 QLDPKLDNFGQAKK
+2619 RLDPKLDNFGQAKK

-2677 DRNAPYTTSY
+2677 DRNAPYTASY

-2738 LTQVKGYSN
+2738 LAQVKGYSN
-2747 YVAKKEFLSAHGESY
+2747 YVAKKEFLSKQGESY

-2804 KSGTKMADAVEIIN
+2804 KSGTKMADAIEIID
-2818 GLDLTPEQ
+2818 GFDLTPEQ
-2826 KDFLYYS
+2826 KDFMLRS

>member
-40 PVWKGPSPSKSSTST
+40 PVWKGSSPSKGGTST
-55 TAGKGNTLS
+55 TAGKGNTLP

-88 EKAVSAP
+88 ERAVSAP
-95 LDALQSGL
+95 FDALQSGL
-103 KDMFGGTKKQEE
+103 KDLFGGTKKQEE

-122 MQEAAAPSKAKL
+122 MPEAATPSKAKL
-134 AEGTIVK
+134 VEGTIVK

-184 ANEVYYAKN
+184 ANEAYYAKN
-193 LANSSKAQKIVD
+193 LANGSKAQKIVD

-235 ALTAGGT
+235 ALTAGGL
-242 QLAGTEAAAAASAAM
+242 QLAGTEAAAATSAAM

-283 ASFAQVAGQGYQE
+283 ASFAQVAGQGYQD

-315 IGNAAIE
+315 LGNAAIE

-332 ELQAGKKGL
+332 ELRAGKKGL

-367 LVYDKGNPIA
+367 LVYDRGNPIA
-377 SVTDENAVLNP
+377 SVSDENAVLNP
-388 VTSAKEFA
+388 VTAAKEFA
-396 GGFVVGGVLGGGQM
+396 GGLVVGGVLGGGQM
-410 LASKAMTPSAE
+410 LASKALTPSAE

-428 RSAVAGQSAI
+428 RGAVAGQSAI
-438 DQQINYSLVELGL
+438 DRQINYSLVELGL

-495 EQSARPDLSHRTTA
+495 EQSARPDLSHKTTA

-517 VVTQMSSVAEA
+517 VVTQMSPVAEA
-528 FRTQGDTAPVAVEK
+528 FRAQGDTAPVAVEK

-610 ALGRSVAQAQVAVE
+610 ALGRSVAQARVAVE

-635 EAAASLMSDAQARVA
+635 EAAASLMSDAQERVA
-650 QESAAGASSDTAA
+650 KESTAGTNTNTAA
-663 AAEADQGIMTRDG
+663 AAEADRGIMVRDG
-676 QYVSRED
+676 QYISRED
-683 FRDYVE
+683 FLEYAE
-689 NYFQQRGQTVTTEQ
+689 NYLKGRGLPSTPKQ
-703 VDALYDRMKQ
+703 VEALYDRMKQ
-713 YNADNGPLIAE
+713 YNADNGPLVASE
-724 EKTAAETG
+724 EAKV
-732 AENAYSVD
+732 ENAFSVD
-740 AETDAM
+740 DTADAT
-746 PIREPGSATKEQQW
+746 PVREPGSATKEQQW
-760 TARYVQDTLKNLGVK
+760 TARLVADSLQHLGVK
-775 DVVFDGAHLGS
+775 AVVFDGAKLGS

-797 LNESKLSTQGM
+797 LNEHKLGSQRM
-808 IVWAVGHELVHPGAK
+808 ITWAIGHELVHPGANS
-823 TDTQLVDTILGAFNT
+823 DANLVNTIIGAFDKLS
-838 MSKDGALSEAMQTQ
+838 MSGALTETMQSQ
-852 VDDLDALIAEK
+852 VDNLDAIIAEK
-863 TGVYKRYL
+863 TDVYKRYL
-871 INERGMTQ
+871 VQERGMSQ
-879 EQADA
+879 QQADK

-898 WMGEVFANQ
+898 WMGEVFASQ
-907 NTLERLAGIEPKLVT
+907 NTLERLAGIEPGLVT
-922 KALRALAKIRTRGE
+922 KALRALANIRAHGE
-936 TGILN
+936 TALLK
-941 GGKTLTDA
+941 GGKDNSTA
-949 TRRVNGLEQRLK
+949 TRRLDGLEQRLK

-968 RSSRAPAPA
+968 MTSRAPA
-977 RPNPESIDTSGKT
+977 RPEAESIDTAGKT
-990 AYNMTAENATEAAT
+990 AYNENAEGEPQTAEKTQSTTTE
-1004 QKAEASPQMRSV
+1004 KPKASPELQSA
-1016 IDRLNAGEDVSREEI
+1016 IDRLTAGEDVSREEI
-1031 DRIPE
+1031 NRIPE
-1036 VAAVRAL
+1036 VAEVRAL

-1062 VLEQLYQ
+1062 VLERLYR
-1069 RGSYSSETHDYTG
+1069 RGSYSSEAVG
-1082 EIAQERRADI
+1082 EDKYVGEVARERRADI

-1123 KKLLPEYDDGK
+1123 KKLLPEYDEGK

-1146 RNDLLVRAVEN
+1146 RDVLKQRAIARGEN
-1157 GDNLVWPTVGDKLDK
+1157 IVWPTVGDKLDK
-1172 LLHDIQNFRD
+1172 LLSSIQEFRD

-1207 LSEGRFVDPEVVLKV
+1207 LSTGRFVDPEVVLKV

-1260 AGDTGRPLEGD
+1260 AGDTGRSLEGD
-1271 RGRRVRQNLH
+1271 RGRGVRPDLH
-1281 AGRTEQGLRKAIRGT
+1281 AGRTEPGVRETVRRT
-1296 GEGRE
+1296 GEGQG
-1301 SAHDGEAGDTGRP
+1301 SARDGEAA
-1314 LEGDRG
+1314 EA
-1320 GGVRQSGRSMGDA
+1320 GDA
-1333 RAETEGPRDGKRYS
+1333 GAKRYS
-1347 LDSADYR
+1347 LDSADHR
-1354 GREDA
+1354 GWEDA

-1364 AERRAGAELDE
+1364 TERRDWAVPAPNDAGRR
-1375 ASARARGDGSGDLA
+1375 SDGSGDLA
-1389 VHDRELTEAVRRR
+1389 VHGRELTEAVRRR
-1402 ATDRDVPDL
+1402 ATERDVPNLD
-1411 GLRETADYEAFSK
+1411 LRETTDYQTYSE

-1439 DPQSVEELTEHGAK
+1439 DPQSTEELTEHGAR
-1453 TFLNEDGTAGVAVE
+1453 TFLNADNTAGVAVE
-1467 RDGNIV
+1467 QDGNIV
-1473 GVFKNPSNRT
+1473 GVFKNPSNQT
-1483 RKAAQDLLLNA
+1483 RKAAWDLLLNA
-1494 IAEGGDHLDCYV
+1494 IAAGGDHLDCYV
-1506 LQPEVSQSNLG
+1506 LQPEVSPQNLG
-1517 DIYAQLGFEP
+1517 RIYSQLGFEP

-1540 SWDYD
+1540 NWDYD

-1557 NGDSVG
+1557 NGDPVG
-1563 TVVERIGDY
+1563 TVVEHIGDY
-1572 HYYTPEEI
+1572 RYYTPGEI

-1693 QVKSLGGVLSD
+1693 QVKSLGGILSD

-1888 RESAARMLGGE
+1888 RESAARMLGE
-1899 RGKAIDRILTMD
+1899 DRGKAIDRILTMD

-1931 QSMARAKERLAQ
+1931 QSMARAKERLTQ

-2029 VDPVTRDDLLDRI
+2029 VDPVKRDELLDRI

-2049 GAIETGDKNG
+2049 GAIEAGDKNG

-2302 AVGVGKSGKKMGK
+2302 TVGVGKSGKKMGK
-2315 LDIKEFGLGDIVQ
+2315 LDIKEFGLGDLVQ

-2341 IEFSPTGYLK
+2341 IEFSPIGYLK

-2447 DADAKALRASEGIS
+2447 DADAKALKASEGIS
-2461 GTQLNLSALDRWIK
+2461 GTQLNLSALGRWIE

-2484 DDLMS
+2484 DDLIS

-2495 LNALMTI
+2495 LNSLMTI

-2605 TKSSVQNSMPGARN
+2605 TKSSVQNSIPVARN

>member
-40 PVWKGPSPSKSSTST
+40 PVWKGSSPSKGGTST
-55 TAGKGNTLS
+55 TAGKGNTLP

-79 VLSNPLYYA
+79 VLSNPMYYA

-95 LDALQSGL
+95 FDALQSGL
-103 KDMFGGTKKQEE
+103 KDLFGGTKKQEE

-122 MQEAAAPSKAKL
+122 MQEAATPSKAKL

-184 ANEVYYAKN
+184 ANEAYYAKN
-193 LANSSKAQKIVD
+193 LANGSKAQKIVD

-242 QLAGTEAAAAASAAM
+242 QLAGAEAAAAASAAM

-283 ASFAQVAGQGYQE
+283 ASFAQVAGQGYQD

-315 IGNAAIE
+315 LGNAAIE

-332 ELQAGKKGL
+332 ELRAGKKGL

-367 LVYDKGNPIA
+367 LVYDRGNPIA
-377 SVTDENAVLNP
+377 SVSDENAVLNP
-388 VTSAKEFA
+388 VTAAKEFA
-396 GGFVVGGVLGGGQM
+396 GGLVVGGVLGGGQM
-410 LASKAMTPSAE
+410 LASKALTPSAE

-428 RSAVAGQSAI
+428 RGAVAGQSAI
-438 DQQINYSLVELGL
+438 DRQINYSLVELGL

-495 EQSARPDLSHRTTA
+495 EQSARPDLSHKTTA

-517 VVTQMSSVAEA
+517 VVTQMSPVAEA
-528 FRTQGDTAPVAVEK
+528 FRAQGDTAPVAVEK

-635 EAAASLMSDAQARVA
+635 EAAASLMSDAQERVA
-650 QESAAGASSDTAA
+650 KESTAGTNTVAAA
-663 AAEADQGIMTRDG
+663 AAEADRGVMVRDG
-676 QYVSRED
+676 QYVNRED
-683 FRDYVE
+683 FREYVE
-689 NYFQQRGQTVTTEQ
+689 NYFQQRGQTVTAGQ
-703 VDALYDRMKQ
+703 VDTLYDRMKQ
-713 YNADNGPLIAE
+713 YNADNGPLVASE
-724 EKTAAETG
+724 EAK
-732 AENAYSVD
+732 AENAFSVD
-740 AETDAM
+740 DTADAT
-746 PIREPGSATKEQQW
+746 PVREPGSATKEQQW
-760 TARYVQDTLKNLGVK
+760 TARLVADSLRHLGVK
-775 DVVFDGAHLGS
+775 AVVFDGAKLGS

-797 LNESKLSTQGM
+797 LNEHKLGSQRM
-808 IVWAVGHELVHPGAK
+808 ITWAIGHELVHPGANS
-823 TDTQLVDTILGAFNT
+823 DANLVNTIIGAFDKLS
-838 MSKDGALSEAMQTQ
+838 MSGALTETMQSQ
-852 VDDLDALIAEK
+852 VDNLDAIIAEK
-863 TGVYKRYL
+863 TDVYKRYL
-871 INERGMTQ
+871 VQERGMSPQ
-879 EQADA
+879 QADK

-898 WMGEVFANQ
+898 WMGEVFASQ
-907 NTLERLAGIEPKLVT
+907 NTLERLAGIEPGLVT
-922 KALRALAKIRTRGE
+922 KALRALANIRTHGE
-936 TGILN
+936 TALLK
-941 GGKTLTDA
+941 GGKDNSTA
-949 TRRVNGLEQRLK
+949 ARRLDGLEQRLK

-968 RSSRAPAPA
+968 MTSRAPA
-977 RPNPESIDTSGKT
+977 RPEAESIDTAGKT
-990 AYNMTAENATEAAT
+990 AYNENVEGEPQTAEKTQSTPTE
-1004 QKAEASPQMRSV
+1004 KSKASPELQSA
-1016 IDRLNAGEDVSREEI
+1016 IDRLTAGEDVSREEI

-1123 KKLLPEYDDGK
+1123 KKLLPEYDEGK

-1172 LLHDIQNFRD
+1172 LLRDIQNFRD

-1260 AGDTGRPLEGD
+1260 AGDTRRPLEGD
-1271 RGRRVRQNLH
+1271 RGR
-1281 AGRTEQGLRKAIRGT
+1281 
-1296 GEGRE
+1296 
-1301 SAHDGEAGDTGRP
+1301 
-1314 LEGDRG
+1314 
-1320 GGVRQSGRSMGDA
+1320 GVRQSGRSMGDA
-1333 RAETEGPRDGKRYS
+1333 RAETEGPRDEKRYS
-1347 LDSADYR
+1347 IDSPDYR

-1359 GRTDR
+1359 GRTGEGRYDR
-1364 AERRAGAELDE
+1364 REPDEVASVAG
-1375 ASARARGDGSGDLA
+1375 RDGSGDLA
-1389 VHDRELTEAVRRR
+1389 VHDRELTEAVRRE
-1402 ATDRDVPDL
+1402 AAKHGAPDL
-1411 GLRETADYEAFSK
+1411 GLRGTTDYEAFSK

-1439 DPQSVEELTEHGAK
+1439 DPQSVKELTEHGAK

-1467 RDGNIV
+1467 SDGNIV
-1473 GVFKNPSNRT
+1473 GVFKNPSNHT
-1483 RKAAQDLLLNA
+1483 RKAAFDLLLNA
-1494 IAEGGDHLDCYV
+1494 IANGGDHLDCYV
-1506 LQPEVSQSNLG
+1506 LQPEVSRSNLG
-1517 DIYAQLGFEP
+1517 NIYAQLGFEP

-1557 NGDSVG
+1557 NGDSVA
-1563 TVVERIGDY
+1563 TVAERIGDY
-1572 HYYTPEEI
+1572 PYYSPAQI
-1580 RETCKEFTDYDEA
+1580 RKTCKEFTDYDEA

-1693 QVKSLGGVLSD
+1693 QVKSLGGILSD

-1824 KTGGE
+1824 KNPGE

-1888 RESAARMLGGE
+1888 RESAARMLGEE

-1931 QSMARAKERLAQ
+1931 QSMSRAKERLAQ

-1950 ELEGGTWRSGED
+1950 ALENGVWRSGED

-2029 VDPVTRDDLLDRI
+2029 VDPVRRDELLDRI

-2315 LDIKEFGLGDIVQ
+2315 LDIKEFGLGDLVQ

-2495 LNALMTI
+2495 LNSLMTI

-2593 RETYGDKNLWNQ
+2593 RETYGDKNIWNQ

-2677 DRNAPYTTSY
+2677 DRNAPYTASY

>member
-1 MADTK
+1 
-6 RKNRFG
+6 
-12 SGNGGDISAAIR
+12 
-24 QNTEAQS
+24 
-31 RAALQNGTL
+31 
-40 PVWKGPSPSKSSTST
+40 
-55 TAGKGNTLS
+55 
-64 GATAFQPKEKTTLGD
+64 
-79 VLSNPLYYA
+79 
-88 EKAVSAP
+88 
-95 LDALQSGL
+95 
-103 KDMFGGTKKQEE
+103 MFSGTKKQEA
-115 RLSANQQ
+115 RLNTNQQ
-122 MQEAAAPSKAKL
+122 MQEAATPSKAKL

-193 LANSSKAQKIVD
+193 LANGSKAQKIVD

-257 NSSKVAGAAKTVRDI
+257 NASKVASAANTIRDV
-272 TTAMAKDKNYW
+272 TTTMAKDKNFW
-283 ASFAQVAGQGYQE
+283 ASFAQVAGQGYQD

-367 LVYDKGNPIA
+367 LVYDRGNPIA
-377 SVTDENAVLNP
+377 SVSDENAVLNP

-396 GGFVVGGVLGGGQM
+396 GGFVVGGVLGGGQT
-410 LASKAMTPSAE
+410 LASKALTPSAG

-428 RSAVAGQSAI
+428 RGAVAGQSAI
-438 DQQINYSLVELGL
+438 DRQINYSLVELGL

-495 EQSARPDLSHRTTA
+495 EQSARPDLSHKTTA

-528 FRTQGDTAPVAVEK
+528 FRTHGDTAPVAVEK

-557 KQLEQLG
+557 KQLESLG
-564 LRDKNTQAVLTQLTG
+564 LRDSSTQAVLTQLTG
-579 VEVPQNAT
+579 VEVPKGAT

-635 EAAASLMSDAQARVA
+635 EAAASLMSDAQERVA
-650 QESAAGASSDTAA
+650 KESTAGTNTAA
-663 AAEADQGIMTRDG
+663 AAEAAAEADRGIMVRDG
-676 QYVSRED
+676 QYISRED
-683 FRDYVE
+683 FLEYAE
-689 NYFQQRGQTVTTEQ
+689 NYLKERGLPATPEQ
-703 VDALYDRMKQ
+703 VEALYERMKQ
-713 YNADNGPLIAE
+713 YNTDNGPLVASKE
-724 EKTAAETG
+724 AK
-732 AENAYSVD
+732 AENAFSVD
-740 AETDAM
+740 DTADAT
-746 PIREPGSATKEQQW
+746 PVREPGSATKEQQW
-760 TARYVQDTLKNLGVK
+760 TARLVADSLQHLGVK
-775 DVVFDGAHLGS
+775 AVVFDGAKLGS

-797 LNESKLSTQGM
+797 LNEHKLGSQRM
-808 IVWAVGHELVHPGAK
+808 ITWAIGHELVHPGANS
-823 TDTQLVDTILGAFNT
+823 DTNLVSTIIGAFDKLS
-838 MSKDGALSEAMQTQ
+838 MSGALTETMQSQ
-852 VDDLDALIAEK
+852 VDNLDAIIAEK
-863 TGVYKRYL
+863 TDVYKRYL
-871 INERGMTQ
+871 VQERGMSQ
-879 EQADA
+879 QQANK

-898 WMGEVFANQ
+898 WMGEVFASQ
-907 NTLERLAGIEPKLVT
+907 NTLERLAGIEPGLVT
-922 KALRALAKIRTRGE
+922 KALRALANIRAHGE
-936 TGILN
+936 TALLK
-941 GGKTLTDA
+941 GGKDNSTA
-949 TRRVNGLEQRLK
+949 TRRLDGLEQRLK

-968 RSSRAPAPA
+968 MTSRASA
-977 RPNPESIDTSGKT
+977 RPEAESIDTAGKT
-990 AYNMTAENATEAAT
+990 AYNETVEGESQTAEKTQSTTTE
-1004 QKAEASPQMRSV
+1004 KPKASPALQSA
-1016 IDRLNAGEDVSREEI
+1016 IERLTAGEDVSREEI

-1036 VAAVRAL
+1036 VAEVRAL

-1104 LVDPLSEQHK
+1104 LVDPLSEQHQ

-1123 KKLLPEYDDGK
+1123 KKLLPEYDEGK

-1172 LLHDIQNFRD
+1172 LLRDIQNFRD

-1260 AGDTGRPLEGD
+1260 AGDAGRPLEGD
-1271 RGRRVRQNLH
+1271 RGR
-1281 AGRTEQGLRKAIRGT
+1281 
-1296 GEGRE
+1296 
-1301 SAHDGEAGDTGRP
+1301 
-1314 LEGDRG
+1314 
-1320 GGVRQSGRSMGDA
+1320 GVRQPGRSLGDA

-1347 LDSADYR
+1347 IDSPDYR

-1389 VHDRELTEAVRRR
+1389 VHDRELTEAVRHR

-1439 DPQSVEELTEHGAK
+1439 DPQSVEELTEHGAM
-1453 TFLNEDGTAGVAVE
+1453 TFLNGDGTAGVAVE

-1473 GVFKNPSNRT
+1473 GVFKNPSNHT

-1494 IAEGGDHLDCYV
+1494 IAAGGDHLDCYV

-1630 EQVDKALNGEWNQYN
+1630 EQVDKALNGEWDRYN

-1656 EKLGLKQ
+1656 EELGLKQ
-1663 LPVLMTSKHLRDIVA
+1663 LPVLMTSKHLNDIVA
-1678 EKRSGNTRYHGLTVD
+1678 EKSSSDRRKHGLTPD
-1693 QVKSLGGVLSD
+1693 QVKSLGGILSD

-1717 VVFVSDQT
+1717 IVFVSDQT

-1747 RQPANFL
+1747 SQPTNFL

-1778 VNKIKSQSLLGDQGV
+1778 VNKIKSQSLLGDAGV
-1793 QFATGLSNAD
+1793 QFATGLSSAD
-1803 SDGIVHQSSNVVNT
+1803 SDGIVHQSRNVVNT
-1817 ETQKPPT
+1817 EAKEAPAKNPD
-1824 KTGGE
+1824 E
-1829 RYSVDSDTQAD
+1829 RFSVDSDTQAD
-1840 LDHLFD
+1840 LDRVFD
-1846 SDDFQSFFND
+1846 SDDFRAFLSD
-1856 FFAGYGAAGTGATA
+1856 FYSGYGSAETGTTTDTT
-1870 NPAQRVS
+1870 QRVS

-1888 RESAARMLGGE
+1888 RESAARMLGEE

-1911 EKHLDEMSP
+1911 EKRLDEMSP

-1931 QSMARAKERLAQ
+1931 QSMSRAKERLAQ

-1950 ELEGGTWRSGED
+1950 ALENGVWRSGED

-1973 LAEARRTGNYDEAVE
+1973 LAEARRTGDYDEAVE

-2017 LVRAAEILDRAG
+2017 LVRAAETLDEAG
-2029 VDPVTRDDLLDRI
+2029 VAPKQRDELLDRI

-2049 GAIETGDKNG
+2049 GAIETGDKNAM
-2059 LIQLILDQ
+2059 IQLILDQ

-2075 SKRTLKNL
+2075 SKITLRNL
-2083 GLMNFEYLYDAA
+2083 GLQKFEYLYDAA
-2095 LNQMDQIAQ
+2095 LNQMDQIAK
-2104 DYLKPSIGKQIS
+2104 DYVKPSVGKKIS
-2116 TFQTISHL
+2116 TYQTIAHL
-2124 LNLRTGN
+2124 LNLRTGL
-2131 RNVAS
+2131 RNIGS
-2136 NQVFD
+2136 NQIFDLVDSAANNISLLPD
-2141 VIGGTIR
+2141 VIFGAFT
-2148 NDVAMLPDAILGTI
+2148 
-2162 SGRRVVGFQ
+2162 GRRTVGFE

-2193 ASLDIAPD
+2193 ASLDIDPD

-2207 KYGTSRRTWKMTGNR
+2207 KYGTARRTWKMTGNK
-2222 GAQVMSTVEKAMGFE
+2222 GAQAMSTLEKAMGFE

-2247 SVVGETLES
+2247 SVTAETLES

-2268 AEAEAWAR
+2268 EEAEMWAR

-2291 SMLGNIKNLFN
+2291 IFLGNLKNLFN
-2302 AVGVGKSGKKMGK
+2302 TIGVGKSGKKLGK
-2315 LDIKEFGLGDIVQ
+2315 ANIKEFGLGDLVQ

-2336 LITRA
+2336 LITRTL
-2341 IEFSPTGYLK
+2341 EFSPVGYLK
-2351 AIYNTA
+2351 ALYNTA
-2357 QFVKAFK
+2357 QFVKATQT
-2364 SEKVKAQAAETA
+2364 EKAKISAAE
-2376 AARAEANPDRARQ
+2376 EAQMLADEDGSHKQRNRRARE
-2389 VRQAFRAK
+2389 AFRAK
-2397 TEAEQARVETNRL
+2397 NAAEDARVEANKR
-2410 QRKAALAFGQATTG
+2410 QRVAALAFGRAITG
-2424 TGIIAA
+2424 TGLIML
-2430 FAMLAAK
+2430 FTMLAGK
-2437 GLLKRADDED
+2437 GILRRADDED
-2447 DADAKALRASEGIS
+2447 DADAKALKAAEGIS
-2461 GTQLNLSALDRWIK
+2461 GTQLNVSALGRWIE
-2475 GESPDWKTG
+2475 GESPEWQTG

-2495 LNALMTI
+2495 LNALMTV
-2502 GALVAKDNVDASFW
+2502 GALVAKDNVNASFW

-2558 LPLWAEIPFEV
+2558 LSLWAEIPFEI

-2580 PLRQAAQASDEVY
+2580 PIRQAAQASDKVY
-2593 RETYGDKNLWNQ
+2593 RETYGDKNIWHQ

-2663 DRVYAA
+2663 DRVYAS

-2687 TKDGKKKDFELTAD
+2687 TQDGKKKDFKLTAD

-2731 AEDRGEV
+2731 SEDRGAV

-2747 YVAKKEFLSAHGESY
+2747 YVAKKDFLAARGESY

-2804 KSGTKMADAVEIIN
+2804 KSGTKMADAIEIID
-2818 GLDLTPEQ
+2818 GFDLTPEQ
-2826 KDFLYYS
+2826 KDFMLRS
-2833 KYPTTKKKGPW
+2833 KYPTTKKKVRW
-2844 R
+2844 H

>member
-1 MADTK
+1 MADTR

-24 QNTEAQS
+24 QNTEEQS

-40 PVWKGPSPSKSSTST
+40 PVWKGASPSKSSTST
-55 TAGKGNTLS
+55 TARKGNTLS

-95 LDALQSGL
+95 FDALQSGL
-103 KDMFGGTKKQEE
+103 KDMFGGTKKQEA

-122 MQEAAAPSKAKL
+122 MQEAVTPNKAKL

-184 ANEVYYAKN
+184 ANEAYYAKN
-193 LANSSKAQKIVD
+193 LANGSKAQKIVD

-242 QLAGTEAAAAASAAM
+242 QLAGTEAAVAASAAM

-283 ASFAQVAGQGYQE
+283 ASFAQVAGQGYQD

-367 LVYDKGNPIA
+367 LVYDRGNPIA
-377 SVTDENAVLNP
+377 SVSDENAVLNP

-396 GGFVVGGVLGGGQM
+396 GGFVVGGVLGGGQT
-410 LASKAMTPSAE
+410 LASKALTPSAD

-428 RSAVAGQSAI
+428 RGAVAGQSAI

-509 RVVNEDGK
+509 RVVNENGR

-635 EAAASLMSDAQARVA
+635 EAAASLMSDAQERVA
-650 QESAAGASSDTAA
+650 QESAAGTAA
-663 AAEADQGIMTRDG
+663 AAEADQGVMTRDG
-676 QYVSRED
+676 QYVNRED
-683 FRDYVE
+683 FREYVE

-713 YNADNGPLIAE
+713 YNADNGPLVASE
-724 EKTAAETG
+724 EAK

-740 AETDAM
+740 AGTDAM

-775 DVVFDGAHLGS
+775 EVVFDGAHLGS

-797 LNESKLSTQGM
+797 LNESRLSTQGM
-808 IVWAVGHELVHPGAK
+808 IVWAVGHELVHPGAN
-823 TDTQLVDTILGAFNT
+823 TDTQLVDTIIGAFDKLS
-838 MSKDGALSEAMQTQ
+838 MSGALTETMQSQ
-852 VDDLDALIAEK
+852 VDNLDAIIAEK
-863 TGVYKRYL
+863 TDVYKRYL
-871 INERGMTQ
+871 VQERGMTQ

-922 KALRALAKIRTRGE
+922 KALRALAQIRTHGE

-941 GGKTLTDA
+941 NGKTLTDA
-949 TRRVNGLEQRLK
+949 MRRVNGLEQRLK

-968 RSSRAPAPA
+968 RSSHAPAPA
-977 RPNPESIDTSGKT
+977 RPNPENIDTSGKT
-990 AYNMTAENATEAAT
+990 AYNETAESTTEAAP

-1036 VAAVRAL
+1036 VAEVRAL

-1123 KKLLPEYDDGK
+1123 KKLLPEYDEGK

-1172 LLHDIQNFRD
+1172 LLRDIQNFRD

-1260 AGDTGRPLEGD
+1260 AGDAGRPLEGD
-1271 RGRRVRQNLH
+1271 RGR
-1281 AGRTEQGLRKAIRGT
+1281 
-1296 GEGRE
+1296 
-1301 SAHDGEAGDTGRP
+1301 
-1314 LEGDRG
+1314 
-1320 GGVRQSGRSMGDA
+1320 GVRQPGRSLGDA

-1347 LDSADYR
+1347 IDSPDYR

-1389 VHDRELTEAVRRR
+1389 VHDRELIEAVRRR

-1453 TFLNEDGTAGVAVE
+1453 TFLNGDGTAGVAVE

-1557 NGDSVG
+1557 NGDPVG
-1563 TVVERIGDY
+1563 TVVEHIGDY
-1572 HYYTPEEI
+1572 RYYTPGEI

-1693 QVKSLGGVLSD
+1693 QVKSLGGILSD

-1778 VNKIKSQSLLGDQGV
+1778 VNKIKSQALLGDQGV
-1793 QFATGLSNAD
+1793 QFATGLSSAG
-1803 SDGIVHQSSNVVNT
+1803 SDGIVHQSSNAVNT
-1817 ETQKPPT
+1817 EAQEAPAKNP
-1824 KTGGE
+1824 GG

-1870 NPAQRVS
+1870 NPVQRVS

-1888 RESAARMLGGE
+1888 RESAARVLGEE

-1911 EKHLDEMSP
+1911 EKNMDEMSP
-1920 EKYTYDVETEK
+1920 DKYTYDVETEK

-1950 ELEGGTWRSGED
+1950 ALENGVWRSGED

-2148 NDVAMLPDAILGTI
+2148 NNVAMLPDAILGTI

-2171 KSWASKAKRSGAR
+2171 KSWGSKAKRSGAL

-2207 KYGTSRRTWKMTGNR
+2207 KYGTSRRTWKMAGNK
-2222 GAQVMSTVEKAMGFE
+2222 GAQIMSTLEKAMGFE

-2247 SVVGETLES
+2247 SVTAETLES

-2291 SMLGNIKNLFN
+2291 SFLGNLKNLFN
-2302 AVGVGKSGKKMGK
+2302 TVGVGKSGKKMGK
-2315 LDIKEFGLGDIVQ
+2315 LDIKEFGLGDLVQ

-2376 AARAEANPDRARQ
+2376 AARAKANPDRARR

-2447 DADAKALRASEGIS
+2447 DADAKALKASEGIS
-2461 GTQLNLSALDRWIK
+2461 GTQLNLSALGRWIE

-2495 LNALMTI
+2495 LNSLMTI

-2593 RETYGDKNLWNQ
+2593 RETYGDKNIWNQ
-2605 TKSSVQNSMPGARN
+2605 TKSSIQNSMPGARN

-2716 LMQDVMNDPVYKHLS
+2716 LMQDAMNDPTYKHLS
-2731 AEDRGEV
+2731 VEDRGEV
-2738 LTQVKGYSN
+2738 LAQVKGYSN
-2747 YVAKKEFLSAHGESY
+2747 YVAKREFLSKRGESY

-2804 KSGTKMADAVEIIN
+2804 KSGTKMADAIEIID
-2818 GLDLTPEQ
+2818 GFDLTPEQ
-2826 KDFLYYS
+2826 KDFMLRS

>member
-24 QNTEAQS
+24 QSTEAQS

-40 PVWKGPSPSKSSTST
+40 PVWKGASPSKGGTST
-55 TAGKGNTLS
+55 TAGKGNTLP
-64 GATAFQPKEKTTLGD
+64 GATAFPPKEKTTLGD

-95 LDALQSGL
+95 FDALQSGL
-103 KDMFGGTKKQEE
+103 KDLFGGTKKQEE

-122 MQEAAAPSKAKL
+122 VQEAAAPSKAKL

-157 IGNPLKSLGWES
+157 IGNPLKALGWES

-193 LANSSKAQKIVD
+193 LANGSKAQKIVD
-205 EYGSATVAAI
+205 EYGSAAVAAT

-242 QLAGTEAAAAASAAM
+242 QLAGAEAAAATSAAM

-283 ASFAQVAGQGYQE
+283 ASFAQVAGQGYQD

-315 IGNAAIE
+315 LGNAAIE

-367 LVYDKGNPIA
+367 LIYDRGNPIA
-377 SVTDENAVLNP
+377 SVSDENAVLNP

-396 GGFVVGGVLGGGQM
+396 GGLVVGGVLGGGQM
-410 LASKAMTPSAE
+410 LASKALTPSAE

-428 RSAVAGQSAI
+428 RGAVAGQSAI

-495 EQSARPDLSHRTTA
+495 EQSARPDLSHKTTA

-528 FRTQGDTAPVAVEK
+528 FRTHGDTAPVAVEK

-635 EAAASLMSDAQARVA
+635 EAAASLMSDAQERVA
-650 QESAAGASSDTAA
+650 KESTAGTNTAA
-663 AAEADQGIMTRDG
+663 AAEADRGIMVRDG
-676 QYVSRED
+676 QYISRED
-683 FRDYVE
+683 FREYVE
-689 NYFQQRGQTVTTEQ
+689 NYFQQRGQTVTPGQ
-703 VDALYDRMKQ
+703 VDTLYARMKQ
-713 YNADNGPLIAE
+713 YNTDNGPLVASE
-724 EKTAAETG
+724 EAK
-732 AENAYSVD
+732 AENAFSVD
-740 AETDAM
+740 DTADAM
-746 PIREPGSATKEQQW
+746 PVREPGSATKEQQW
-760 TARYVQDTLKNLGVK
+760 TARLVADFLQHLGVK
-775 DVVFDGAHLGS
+775 AVVFDGAKLGS

-797 LNESKLSTQGM
+797 LNEHKLGSQRM
-808 IVWAVGHELVHPGAK
+808 ITWAIGHELVHPGANS
-823 TDTQLVDTILGAFNT
+823 DANLVNTIIGAFDKLS
-838 MSKDGALSEAMQTQ
+838 MSGALTETMQSQ
-852 VDDLDALIAEK
+852 VDNLDAVIAEK
-863 TGVYKRYL
+863 TDVYKRYL
-871 INERGMTQ
+871 VQERGMSPQ
-879 EQADA
+879 QADK

-898 WMGEVFANQ
+898 WMGEVFASQ
-907 NTLERLAGIEPKLVT
+907 NTLERLAGIEPGLVT
-922 KALRALAKIRTRGE
+922 KALRALANIRTHGE
-936 TGILN
+936 TALLK
-941 GGKTLTDA
+941 GGKDNSTA
-949 TRRVNGLEQRLK
+949 TRRLDGLEQRLK

-968 RSSRAPAPA
+968 MTSRAPA
-977 RPNPESIDTSGKT
+977 RPEAENIDTAGKT
-990 AYNMTAENATEAAT
+990 AYNETVEGESQTAEKTQSPTTE
-1004 QKAEASPQMRSV
+1004 KPKASPELQSA
-1016 IDRLNAGEDVSREEI
+1016 IDRLTAGEDVSREEI

-1036 VAAVRAL
+1036 VAEVRAL

-1062 VLEQLYQ
+1062 VLEQIYQ
-1069 RGSYSSETHDYTG
+1069 RGSYSSKTHDYTG

-1146 RNDLLVRAVEN
+1146 RDVLKQRAIARGEN
-1157 GDNLVWPTVGDKLDK
+1157 IVWPTVGDKLDK
-1172 LLHDIQNFRD
+1172 LLSSIQEFRD

-1188 LHLNELSASKATG
+1188 LHLNELSAGKATG

-1207 LSEGRFVDPEVVLKV
+1207 LSTGRFVDPEVVLKV

-1271 RGRRVRQNLH
+1271 RGRGVRPDLH
-1281 AGRTEQGLRKAIRGT
+1281 AGRTEPGVWETVRRT
-1296 GEGRE
+1296 GEGRG
-1301 SAHDGEAGDTGRP
+1301 SARDGEAA
-1314 LEGDRG
+1314 EA
-1320 GGVRQSGRSMGDA
+1320 GDA
-1333 RAETEGPRDGKRYS
+1333 GAKRYS
-1347 LDSADYR
+1347 IDSADHR
-1354 GREDA
+1354 GWEDA

-1693 QVKSLGGVLSD
+1693 QVKSLGGILSD
-1704 PAMVLDSAQRNDA
+1704 PAMVLDSAQRDDA

-1778 VNKIKSQSLLGDQGV
+1778 VNKIKSQALLGDQGV
-1793 QFATGLSNAD
+1793 QFATGLSSAG
-1803 SDGIVHQSSNVVNT
+1803 SDGIVHQSSNAVNT

-1824 KTGGE
+1824 KNPGE

-1856 FFAGYGAAGTGATA
+1856 FFAGYGATGTGATA
-1870 NPAQRVS
+1870 DPAQRVS

-1888 RESAARMLGGE
+1888 RESAARVLGEE

-1931 QSMARAKERLAQ
+1931 QSMSRAKERLAQ

-1950 ELEGGTWRSGED
+1950 ELEDGTWRSGED

-2017 LVRAAEILDRAG
+2017 LVRAAETLDEAG
-2029 VDPVTRDDLLDRI
+2029 VAPKQRDELLDRI

-2256 LARAVERGDITQ
+2256 LARAVERGDITP

-2291 SMLGNIKNLFN
+2291 STLGNIKNLFN
-2302 AVGVGKSGKKMGK
+2302 TVGVGKSGKKMGK
-2315 LDIKEFGLGDIVQ
+2315 LDIKEFGLGDLVQ

-2357 QFVKAFK
+2357 QFVKASK

-2447 DADAKALRASEGIS
+2447 DADAKALKASEGIS

-2495 LNALMTI
+2495 LNSLMTI

-2593 RETYGDKNLWNQ
+2593 RETYGDKNIWNQ

-2701 ERQAYQRSRGQTTYR
+2701 ERQTYQRSRGQTTYR

-2804 KSGTKMADAVEIIN
+2804 KSGTKMADAIEIID
-2818 GLDLTPEQ
+2818 GFDLTPEQ
-2826 KDFLYYS
+2826 KDFMLRS
-2833 KYPTTKKKGPW
+2833 KYPTTKKRVRW
-2844 R
+2844 H

>member
-1 MADTK
+1 MADTR

-40 PVWKGPSPSKSSTST
+40 PVWKGASPSKSSTST
-55 TAGKGNTLS
+55 TAGKGNTLP

-122 MQEAAAPSKAKL
+122 MQEAATPSKAKL

-157 IGNPLKSLGWES
+157 IGNPLKALGWES
-169 NPISEWNKYVQTNKE
+169 NPISEWNKYAQTNKE

-193 LANSSKAQKIVD
+193 LANGSKAQKIVD

-283 ASFAQVAGQGYQE
+283 ASFAQVAGQGYQD

-367 LVYDKGNPIA
+367 LVYDRGNPIA
-377 SVTDENAVLNP
+377 SVSDENAVLNP

-396 GGFVVGGVLGGGQM
+396 GGFVVGGVLGGGQT
-410 LASKAMTPSAE
+410 LASKALTPSAG

-428 RSAVAGQSAI
+428 RGAVAGQSAI
-438 DQQINYSLVELGL
+438 DRQINYSLVELGL

-495 EQSARPDLSHRTTA
+495 EQSARPDLSHKTTA

-528 FRTQGDTAPVAVEK
+528 FRTHGDTAPVAVEK

-635 EAAASLMSDAQARVA
+635 EAAASLMSDAQERVA
-650 QESAAGASSDTAA
+650 KESTAGTNTAA
-663 AAEADQGIMTRDG
+663 AAEAAAEADRGVMVRAG
-676 QYVSRED
+676 QYISRED
-683 FRDYVE
+683 FLEYAE
-689 NYFQQRGQTVTTEQ
+689 NYLKERGLPATPEQ
-703 VDALYDRMKQ
+703 VEALYGRMKQ
-713 YNADNGPLIAE
+713 YNTDNGPLVASE
-724 EKTAAETG
+724 EAK
-732 AENAYSVD
+732 AENAFSVD
-740 AETDAM
+740 DTADAT
-746 PIREPGSATKEQQW
+746 PVREPGSATKEQQW
-760 TARYVQDTLKNLGVK
+760 TARLVADSLQHLGVK
-775 DVVFDGAHLGS
+775 AVVFDGAKLGS

-797 LNESKLSTQGM
+797 LNEHKLGSQRM
-808 IVWAVGHELVHPGAK
+808 ITWAIGHELVHPGANS
-823 TDTQLVDTILGAFNT
+823 DANLVNTIIGAFDKLS
-838 MSKDGALSEAMQTQ
+838 MSGALTETMQSQ
-852 VDDLDALIAEK
+852 VDNLDAIIAEK
-863 TGVYKRYL
+863 TDVYKRYL
-871 INERGMTQ
+871 VQERGMSQ
-879 EQADA
+879 QQADK

-898 WMGEVFANQ
+898 WMGEVFASQ
-907 NTLERLAGIEPKLVT
+907 NTLERLAGIEPGLAT
-922 KALRALAKIRTRGE
+922 KALRALANIRAHGE
-936 TGILN
+936 TALLK
-941 GGKTLTDA
+941 GGKDNSTA
-949 TRRVNGLEQRLK
+949 TRRLDGLEQRLK

-968 RSSRAPAPA
+968 MTSRAPA
-977 RPNPESIDTSGKT
+977 RPEAESIDTAGKT
-990 AYNMTAENATEAAT
+990 AYNETVEGESQTAEKTQSTTTE
-1004 QKAEASPQMRSV
+1004 KPKASPELQSA
-1016 IDRLNAGEDVSREEI
+1016 IDRLTAGEDVSREEI

-1036 VAAVRAL
+1036 VAEVRAL

-1123 KKLLPEYDDGK
+1123 KKLLPEYDEGK

-1172 LLHDIQNFRD
+1172 LLRDIQNFRD

-1260 AGDTGRPLEGD
+1260 AGDAGRPLEGD
-1271 RGRRVRQNLH
+1271 RGR
-1281 AGRTEQGLRKAIRGT
+1281 
-1296 GEGRE
+1296 
-1301 SAHDGEAGDTGRP
+1301 
-1314 LEGDRG
+1314 
-1320 GGVRQSGRSMGDA
+1320 GVRQPGRSLGDA

-1347 LDSADYR
+1347 IDSPDYR

-1389 VHDRELTEAVRRR
+1389 VHDRELTEAVRHR

-1439 DPQSVEELTEHGAK
+1439 DPQSVEELTEHGAM
-1453 TFLNEDGTAGVAVE
+1453 TFLNGDGTAGVAVE

-1473 GVFKNPSNRT
+1473 GVFKNPSNHT

-1494 IAEGGDHLDCYV
+1494 IAAGGDHLDCYV

-1630 EQVDKALNGEWNQYN
+1630 EQVDKALNGEWDRYN

-1656 EKLGLKQ
+1656 EELGLKQ
-1663 LPVLMTSKHLRDIVA
+1663 LPVLMTSKHLNDIVA
-1678 EKRSGNTRYHGLTVD
+1678 EKSSSDRRKHGLTPD
-1693 QVKSLGGVLSD
+1693 QVKSLGGILSD

-1717 VVFVSDQT
+1717 IVFVSDQT

-1747 RQPANFL
+1747 SQPTNFL

-1778 VNKIKSQSLLGDQGV
+1778 VNKIKSQSLLGDAGV
-1793 QFATGLSNAD
+1793 QFATGLSSAD
-1803 SDGIVHQSSNVVNT
+1803 SDGIVHQSRNVVNT
-1817 ETQKPPT
+1817 EAKEAPAKNPD
-1824 KTGGE
+1824 E
-1829 RYSVDSDTQAD
+1829 RFSVDSDTQAD
-1840 LDHLFD
+1840 LDRVFD
-1846 SDDFQSFFND
+1846 SDDFRAFLSD
-1856 FFAGYGAAGTGATA
+1856 FYSGYGSAETGTTTDTT
-1870 NPAQRVS
+1870 QRVS

-1888 RESAARMLGGE
+1888 RESAARMLGEE

-1911 EKHLDEMSP
+1911 EKRLDEMSP

-1931 QSMARAKERLAQ
+1931 QSMSRAKERLAQ

-1950 ELEGGTWRSGED
+1950 ALENGVWRSGED

-1973 LAEARRTGNYDEAVE
+1973 LAEARRTGDYDEAVE

-2017 LVRAAEILDRAG
+2017 LVRAAETLDEAG
-2029 VDPVTRDDLLDRI
+2029 VAPKQRDELLDRI

-2049 GAIETGDKNG
+2049 GAIETGDKNAM
-2059 LIQLILDQ
+2059 IQLILDQ
-2067 AEQRNTKV
+2067 AGQRNTKV
-2075 SKRTLKNL
+2075 SKITLRNL
-2083 GLMNFEYLYDAA
+2083 GLQKFEYLYDAA
-2095 LNQMDQIAQ
+2095 LNQMDQIAK
-2104 DYLKPSIGKQIS
+2104 DYVKPSVGKKIS
-2116 TFQTISHL
+2116 TYQTIAHL
-2124 LNLRTGN
+2124 LNLRTGL
-2131 RNVAS
+2131 RNIGS
-2136 NQVFD
+2136 NQIFDLVDSAANNISLLPD
-2141 VIGGTIR
+2141 VIFGAFT
-2148 NDVAMLPDAILGTI
+2148 
-2162 SGRRVVGFQ
+2162 GRRTVGFE
-2171 KSWASKAKRSGAR
+2171 KSWVSKAKRSGAR

-2193 ASLDIAPD
+2193 ASLDIDPD

-2207 KYGTSRRTWKMTGNR
+2207 KYGTARRTWKMTGNK
-2222 GAQVMSTVEKAMGFE
+2222 GAQAMSTLEKAMGFE

-2247 SVVGETLES
+2247 SVTAETLES

-2268 AEAEAWAR
+2268 EEAEMWAR

-2291 SMLGNIKNLFN
+2291 IFLGNLKNLFN
-2302 AVGVGKSGKKMGK
+2302 TIGVGKSGKKLGK
-2315 LDIKEFGLGDIVQ
+2315 ANIKEFGLGDLVQ

-2336 LITRA
+2336 LITRTL
-2341 IEFSPTGYLK
+2341 EFSPVGYLK
-2351 AIYNTA
+2351 ALYNTA
-2357 QFVKAFK
+2357 QFVKATRT
-2364 SEKVKAQAAETA
+2364 EKAKISAAE
-2376 AARAEANPDRARQ
+2376 EAQMLADEDGSHKQRNRRARE
-2389 VRQAFRAK
+2389 AFRAK
-2397 TEAEQARVETNRL
+2397 NAAEDARVEANKR
-2410 QRKAALAFGQATTG
+2410 QRVAALAFGRAITG
-2424 TGIIAA
+2424 TGLIML
-2430 FAMLAAK
+2430 FTMLAGK
-2437 GLLKRADDED
+2437 GILRRADDED
-2447 DADAKALRASEGIS
+2447 DADAKALKAAEGIS
-2461 GTQLNLSALDRWIK
+2461 GTQLNVSALGRWIE
-2475 GESPDWKTG
+2475 GESPEWQTG

-2495 LNALMTI
+2495 LNALMTV

-2580 PLRQAAQASDEVY
+2580 PIRQAAQASDEVY
-2593 RETYGDKNLWNQ
+2593 RETYGDKNIWNQ

-2619 QLDPKLDNFGQAKK
+2619 RLDPKLDNFGQAKK

-2716 LMQDVMNDPVYKHLS
+2716 LMQDAMNDPVYKHLS

-2793 EGVIDPKTGKT
+2793 EGVVDPKTGKT
-2804 KSGTKMADAVEIIN
+2804 KSGTKMADAIEIID
-2818 GLDLTPEQ
+2818 GFDLTPEQ
-2826 KDFLYYS
+2826 KDFMLRS
-2833 KYPTTKKKGPW
+2833 KYPTTKKKVRW
-2844 R
+2844 H

>member
-40 PVWKGPSPSKSSTST
+40 PVWKGPSPSKSSTGA
-55 TAGKGNTLS
+55 TAGNAASLPGS
-64 GATAFQPKEKTTLGD
+64 DAFQPKKTTLGD
-79 VLSNPLYYA
+79 VLSNPMYYA
-88 EKAVSAP
+88 EKVVSAP

-103 KDMFGGTKKQEE
+103 KDMFSGTKKQEA
-115 RLSANQQ
+115 RLNTNQQ
-122 MQEAAAPSKAKL
+122 MQEAATPSKAKL
-134 AEGTIVK
+134 AEGMVVK
-141 GADQAVSGITA
+141 GADQAASGITA
-152 TLDWL
+152 TLDWIL
-157 IGNPLKSLGWES
+157 GNPMKALGWEK
-169 NPISEWNKYVQTNKE
+169 NPISEWNRFVQANKA

-193 LANSSKAQKIVD
+193 MANGSKGQQVLDK
-205 EYGSATVAAI
+205 YGT
-215 PQAIVAM
+215 
-222 MTAGSSLGAQGAG
+222 MTAAAVPQLAVAIMTSGASAAAQGAG
-235 ALTAGGT
+235 VLTAGGT

-257 NSSKVAGAAKTVRDI
+257 NASKVASAANTIRTV
-272 TTAMAKDKNYW
+272 TTALAKDKNYW
-283 ASFAQVAGQGYQE
+283 TSFAQVAGQGYEE

-310 ALANG
+310 ALTNG
-315 IGNAAIE
+315 LCNAAIE

-332 ELQAGKKGL
+332 ELQSGAKGI
-341 RAWITSAAEEGQEE
+341 RAWLKSAVEEGQEE
-355 VVQGVLERALQN
+355 VVQGVIERALQN
-367 LVYDKGNPIA
+367 LTYDKGNPVA
-377 SVTDENAVLNP
+377 SLTDENAVLNP
-388 VTSAKEFA
+388 RTAAEEFA
-396 GGFVVGGVLGGGQM
+396 GGFVVGGVLGGGHT
-410 LASKAMTPSAE
+410 AVNKALNPA
-421 RGKTAGV
+421 A
-428 RSAVAGQSAI
+428 RSGAPGTIRNAVAGQAAI
-438 DQQINYSLVELGL
+438 DQNINYSLVESGL
-451 NYAEGSKSRAIAEDM
+451 NYAEGSKTRALAESM
-466 AAKLDAAE
+466 ATKLDAAA
-474 DMTKSGVTAKDYGR
+474 DMTKSGVTAKDYGKLYR
-488 LLRTMQS
+488 LMQS
-495 EQSARPDLSHRTTA
+495 EQSARPDTSRKTTA
-509 RVVNEDGK
+509 RVVNEEGT
-517 VVTQMSSVAEA
+517 VVTTMSPVAEA
-528 FRTQGDTAPVAVEK
+528 FRTQGETAAVAVEK
-542 AQILERMMSGEQVSN
+542 AQVLERLLSGEQVSN
-557 KQLEQLG
+557 KQLESLG
-564 LRDKNTQAVLTQLTG
+564 LRDSSTQAVLTQLTG
-579 VEVPQNAT
+579 VEVPKGAT

-601 AVEAKKAEQ
+601 AVDAKNAEQ
-610 ALGRSVAQAQVAVE
+610 ELARSVEYAQSAVE
-624 KAQAEN
+624 NAQAEN
-630 AARAD
+630 TARAD
-635 EAAASLMSDAQARVA
+635 AAAAALMQEAQTSVA
-650 QESAAGASSDTAA
+650 QEAK
-663 AAEADQGIMTRDG
+663 AAETSSEGDTPAAESSEADRGIMVRDG
-676 QYVSRED
+676 QYISRED
-683 FRDYVE
+683 FLEYAE
-689 NYFQQRGQTVTTEQ
+689 NYLKERGLPATPEQ
-703 VDALYDRMKQ
+703 VEALYERMKQ
-713 YNADNGPLIAE
+713 YNTDNGPLVAGE
-724 EKTAAETG
+724 EAK
-732 AENAYSVD
+732 AENAFSVD
-740 AETDAM
+740 DTADAT
-746 PIREPGSATKEQQW
+746 PVREPGSATKEQQW
-760 TARYVQDTLKNLGVK
+760 TARLVADSLQHLGVK
-775 DVVFDGAHLGS
+775 AVVFDGAKLGS

-797 LNESKLSTQGM
+797 LNEHKLGSQRM
-808 IVWAVGHELVHPGAK
+808 ITWAIGHELVHPGANS
-823 TDTQLVDTILGAFNT
+823 DANLVNTIIGAFDKLS
-838 MSKDGALSEAMQTQ
+838 MSGALTETMQSQ
-852 VDDLDALIAEK
+852 VDNLDAIIAEK
-863 TGVYKRYL
+863 TDVYKRYL
-871 INERGMTQ
+871 VQERGMSQ
-879 EQADA
+879 QQADK

-898 WMGEVFANQ
+898 WMGEVFASQ
-907 NTLERLAGIEPKLVT
+907 NTLERLAGIEPGLVT
-922 KALRALAKIRTRGE
+922 KALRALANIRAHGE
-936 TGILN
+936 TALLK
-941 GGKTLTDA
+941 GGKDNSTA
-949 TRRVNGLEQRLK
+949 TRRLDGLEQRLK

-968 RSSRAPAPA
+968 MTSRAPA
-977 RPNPESIDTSGKT
+977 RPEAESIDTAGKT
-990 AYNMTAENATEAAT
+990 AYNENAEGESQTAEKTQSTTTE
-1004 QKAEASPQMRSV
+1004 KPKASPELQSA
-1016 IDRLNAGEDVSREEI
+1016 IDRLTAGEDVSRDEI
-1031 DRIPE
+1031 NRIPE
-1036 VAAVRAL
+1036 VAEVRAL

-1062 VLEQLYQ
+1062 VLERLYR
-1069 RGSYSSETHDYTG
+1069 RGSYSSETHGYTG

-1123 KKLLPEYDDGK
+1123 KKLLPEYDEGK

-1172 LLHDIQNFRD
+1172 LLNDIQNFRD

-1260 AGDTGRPLEGD
+1260 AGDTGRSLEGD
-1271 RGRRVRQNLH
+1271 RGR
-1281 AGRTEQGLRKAIRGT
+1281 
-1296 GEGRE
+1296 
-1301 SAHDGEAGDTGRP
+1301 
-1314 LEGDRG
+1314 
-1320 GGVRQSGRSMGDA
+1320 GVRQSGRSLGDA

-1347 LDSADYR
+1347 IDSADHR
-1354 GREDA
+1354 GWEDA
-1359 GRTDR
+1359 GRTGTE
-1364 AERRAGAELDE
+1364 ERRAGA
-1375 ASARARGDGSGDLA
+1375 ASDSDAEGARGDGSGDLA
-1389 VHDRELTEAVRRR
+1389 VHAGQLTEAVRRE
-1402 ATDRDVPDL
+1402 AAKHGTPDL
-1411 GLRETADYEAFSK
+1411 GLRETTDYEAFSK

-1453 TFLNEDGTAGVAVE
+1453 TFLNADGTAGVAVE
-1467 RDGNIV
+1467 SDGNIV

-1494 IAEGGDHLDCYV
+1494 IANGGDHLDCYV

-1540 SWDYD
+1540 GWDYD

-1557 NGDSVG
+1557 NGDSVETVAERVG
-1563 TVVERIGDY
+1563 TYPDY
-1572 HYYTPEEI
+1572 LPAQI

-1599 QLEKRK
+1599 QLEKRT

-1630 EQVDKALNGEWNQYN
+1630 EQVDKALNGEWDRYN

-1656 EKLGLKQ
+1656 EELGLKQ
-1663 LPVLMTSKHLRDIVA
+1663 LPVLMTSKHLNDIVA
-1678 EKRSGNTRYHGLTVD
+1678 EKSSSDRRKHGLTPD
-1693 QVKSLGGVLSD
+1693 QVKSLGGILSD

-1717 VVFVSDQT
+1717 IVFVSDQT

-1747 RQPANFL
+1747 SQPTNFL

-1778 VNKIKSQSLLGDQGV
+1778 VNKIKSQSLLGDAGV

-1803 SDGIVHQSSNVVNT
+1803 SDGIVHQSRNVVNT
-1817 ETQKPPT
+1817 EAKEASAKNPD
-1824 KTGGE
+1824 E
-1829 RYSVDSDTQAD
+1829 RFSVDSDTQAD
-1840 LDHLFD
+1840 LDRVFD
-1846 SDDFQSFFND
+1846 SDDFRAFLSD
-1856 FFAGYGAAGTGATA
+1856 FYSGYGSAETGTTTDTT
-1870 NPAQRVS
+1870 QRVS

-1888 RESAARMLGGE
+1888 RESAARMLGEE

-1931 QSMARAKERLAQ
+1931 QSMSRAKERLAQ

-1950 ELEGGTWRSGED
+1950 ALENGVWRSGED

-2017 LVRAAEILDRAG
+2017 LVRAAEVLDKAG

-2049 GAIETGDKNG
+2049 GAIEAGDKNS

-2104 DYLKPSIGKQIS
+2104 DYLKPSLGKQIS

-2131 RNVAS
+2131 RNVVS

-2141 VIGGTIR
+2141 VVGTIR
-2148 NDVAMLPDAILGTI
+2148 NDVAMLPDAILGAI
-2162 SGRRVVGFQ
+2162 SGRRVVGVQ
-2171 KSWASKAKRSGAR
+2171 KSWGSKAKRSGAL

-2193 ASLDIAPD
+2193 VSLDIAPD

-2207 KYGTSRRTWKMTGNR
+2207 KYGTSRRTWKMTGNK
-2222 GAQVMSTVEKAMGFE
+2222 GAQIMSTVEKAMGFE

-2247 SVVGETLES
+2247 SVTGETLES

-2268 AEAEAWAR
+2268 AEAETWAR

-2291 SMLGNIKNLFN
+2291 SFLGNLKNLFN
-2302 AVGVGKSGKKMGK
+2302 TVGVGNSGKKLGK
-2315 LDIKEFGLGDIVQ
+2315 LDIKEFGLGDLVQ

-2357 QFVKAFK
+2357 QFVKASK
-2364 SEKVKAQAAETA
+2364 AEKVKAQAAETA

-2447 DADAKALRASEGIS
+2447 DADAKALKASEGIS
-2461 GTQLNLSALDRWIK
+2461 GTQLNLSALGRWIE

-2495 LNALMTI
+2495 LNALMTV

-2558 LPLWAEIPFEV
+2558 LSLWAEIPFEI

-2580 PLRQAAQASDEVY
+2580 PIRQAAQAGDKVY
-2593 RETYGDKNLWNQ
+2593 RETYGDKNIWNQ

-2663 DRVYAA
+2663 DHVYAA

-2687 TKDGKKKDFELTAD
+2687 TQDGKKKDFKLTAD

-2747 YVAKKEFLSAHGESY
+2747 YVAKKEFLAARGESY

-2782 YLTAKDAVDEA
+2782 YLTAKDAVDDA
-2793 EGVIDPKTGKT
+2793 EGVVDPKTGKT
-2804 KSGTKMADAVEIIN
+2804 KSGTKMADAIEIID
-2818 GLDLTPEQ
+2818 GFDLTPEQ
-2826 KDFLYYS
+2826 KDFMLRS
-2833 KYPTTKKKGPW
+2833 KYPSTKKKVRW
-2844 R
+2844 H

>member
-1 MADTK
+1 MADTR

-40 PVWKGPSPSKSSTST
+40 PVWKGASPSKSGTST
-55 TAGKGNTLS
+55 TAGKGNTLP

-95 LDALQSGL
+95 FDALQSGL
-103 KDMFGGTKKQEE
+103 KDLFGGTKKQEA

-122 MQEAAAPSKAKL
+122 MQEAVTPNKAKL

-184 ANEVYYAKN
+184 ANEAYYAKN
-193 LANSSKAQKIVD
+193 LANGSKAQKIVD

-283 ASFAQVAGQGYQE
+283 ASFAQVAGQGYQD

-367 LVYDKGNPIA
+367 LVYDRGNPIA
-377 SVTDENAVLNP
+377 SVSDENAVLNP

-396 GGFVVGGVLGGGQM
+396 GGFVVGGVLGGGQT
-410 LASKAMTPSAE
+410 LASKALTPSAE

-428 RSAVAGQSAI
+428 RGAVAGQSAI

-495 EQSARPDLSHRTTA
+495 EQSARPDLSHKTTA

-635 EAAASLMSDAQARVA
+635 EAAASLMSDAQERVA
-650 QESAAGASSDTAA
+650 EESTAGTNTAA
-663 AAEADQGIMTRDG
+663 AVEADRGVMVRDG
-676 QYVSRED
+676 QYISRED
-683 FRDYVE
+683 FLEYAE
-689 NYFQQRGQTVTTEQ
+689 NYLKERGLPATPEQ
-703 VDALYDRMKQ
+703 VEALYERMKQ
-713 YNADNGPLIAE
+713 YNTDNGPLVASE
-724 EKTAAETG
+724 EAK
-732 AENAYSVD
+732 AENAFSVD
-740 AETDAM
+740 DTADAT
-746 PIREPGSATKEQQW
+746 PVREPGSATKEQQW
-760 TARYVQDTLKNLGVK
+760 TARLVADSLQHLGVK
-775 DVVFDGAHLGS
+775 AVVFDGAKLGS

-797 LNESKLSTQGM
+797 LNEHKLGSQRM
-808 IVWAVGHELVHPGAK
+808 ITWAIGHELVHPGANS
-823 TDTQLVDTILGAFNT
+823 DANLVNTIIGAFDKL
-838 MSKDGALSEAMQTQ
+838 SLSGALTETMQSQ
-852 VDDLDALIAEK
+852 VDNLDAIIAEK
-863 TGVYKRYL
+863 TDVYKRYL
-871 INERGMTQ
+871 VQERGMSPQ
-879 EQADA
+879 QADK

-898 WMGEVFANQ
+898 WMGEVFASQ
-907 NTLERLAGIEPKLVT
+907 NTLERLAGIEPGLVT
-922 KALRALAKIRTRGE
+922 KALRALANIRAHGE
-936 TGILN
+936 TALLK
-941 GGKTLTDA
+941 GGKDNSTA
-949 TRRVNGLEQRLK
+949 TRRLDGLEQRLK

-968 RSSRAPAPA
+968 MTSRAPA
-977 RPNPESIDTSGKT
+977 RPEAESIDTAGKT
-990 AYNMTAENATEAAT
+990 AYNETVEGESQTAEKTQSTTTE
-1004 QKAEASPQMRSV
+1004 KPKASPELQSA
-1016 IDRLNAGEDVSREEI
+1016 IDRLTAGEDVSREEI

-1036 VAAVRAL
+1036 VAEVRAL

-1069 RGSYSSETHDYTG
+1069 RGSYSGETHDYTG

-1146 RNDLLVRAVEN
+1146 RDVLKQRAIARGEN
-1157 GDNLVWPTVGDKLDK
+1157 IVWPTVGDKLDK
-1172 LLHDIQNFRD
+1172 LLSSIQEFRD
-1182 NGYSVY
+1182 SGYSVY

-1260 AGDTGRPLEGD
+1260 AGDTGRSLEGD
-1271 RGRRVRQNLH
+1271 RGRGVRPDLH
-1281 AGRTEQGLRKAIRGT
+1281 AGRTEPGVRETVRRT
-1296 GEGRE
+1296 GEGQG
-1301 SAHDGEAGDTGRP
+1301 SARNGEAAEAGDAG
-1314 LEGDRG
+1314 
-1320 GGVRQSGRSMGDA
+1320 A
-1333 RAETEGPRDGKRYS
+1333 KRYS
-1347 LDSADYR
+1347 IDSADHR

-1359 GRTDR
+1359 GRTGTE
-1364 AERRAGAELDE
+1364 ERRAGA
-1375 ASARARGDGSGDLA
+1375 ASDSDAEGARGDGSGDLA
-1389 VHDRELTEAVRRR
+1389 VHAGQLTEAVRRE
-1402 ATDRDVPDL
+1402 AAKHGTPDL
-1411 GLRETADYEAFSK
+1411 GLRETTDYEAFSK

-1439 DPQSVEELTEHGAK
+1439 DPQSVKELTEHGAK

-1494 IAEGGDHLDCYV
+1494 IANGGDHLDCYV

-1540 SWDYD
+1540 GWDYD

-1557 NGDSVG
+1557 NGDSVETVAERVG
-1563 TVVERIGDY
+1563 TYPDY
-1572 HYYTPEEI
+1572 LPAQI

-1693 QVKSLGGVLSD
+1693 QVKSLGGILSD
-1704 PAMVLDSAQRNDA
+1704 PALVLDSAQRNDA

-1778 VNKIKSQSLLGDQGV
+1778 VNKIKSQALLGDQGV
-1793 QFATGLSNAD
+1793 QFATGLSNAG
-1803 SDGIVHQSSNVVNT
+1803 SDGIVHQSSNAVNT
-1817 ETQKPPT
+1817 EAQEAPAKNP
-1824 KTGGE
+1824 GE

-1870 NPAQRVS
+1870 DPAQRVS

-1888 RESAARMLGGE
+1888 RESAARMLGEE

-1911 EKHLDEMSP
+1911 EKRLDEMSP

-1931 QSMARAKERLAQ
+1931 QSMSRAKERLAQ

-1950 ELEGGTWRSGED
+1950 ELENGTWRSGED

-2017 LVRAAEILDRAG
+2017 LVRAAETLDEAG
-2029 VDPVTRDDLLDRI
+2029 VAPKQRDELLDRI

-2075 SKRTLKNL
+2075 SKITLRNL
-2083 GLMNFEYLYDAA
+2083 GLQKFEYLYDAA
-2095 LNQMDQIAQ
+2095 LNQMDQIAK
-2104 DYLKPSIGKQIS
+2104 DYVKPSVGKKIS
-2116 TFQTISHL
+2116 TYQTIAHL
-2124 LNLRTGN
+2124 LNLRTGL
-2131 RNVAS
+2131 RNIGS
-2136 NQVFD
+2136 NQIFDLVDSAANNISLLPD
-2141 VIGGTIR
+2141 VIFGAFT
-2148 NDVAMLPDAILGTI
+2148 
-2162 SGRRVVGFQ
+2162 GRRTVGFE

-2207 KYGTSRRTWKMTGNR
+2207 KYGTARRTWKMTGNK
-2222 GAQVMSTVEKAMGFE
+2222 GAQAMSTLEKAMGFE

-2247 SVVGETLES
+2247 SVTAETLES

-2268 AEAEAWAR
+2268 EEAEMWAR

-2291 SMLGNIKNLFN
+2291 IFLGNLKNLFN
-2302 AVGVGKSGKKMGK
+2302 TIGVGKSGKKLGK
-2315 LDIKEFGLGDIVQ
+2315 ANIKEFGLGDLVQ

-2336 LITRA
+2336 LITRTL
-2341 IEFSPTGYLK
+2341 EFSPVGYLK
-2351 AIYNTA
+2351 ALYNTA
-2357 QFVKAFK
+2357 QFVKATRT
-2364 SEKVKAQAAETA
+2364 EKAKISAAE
-2376 AARAEANPDRARQ
+2376 EAQMLADEDGSHKQRNRRARE
-2389 VRQAFRAK
+2389 AFRAK
-2397 TEAEQARVETNRL
+2397 NAAEDARVEANKR
-2410 QRKAALAFGQATTG
+2410 QRVAALAFGRAITG
-2424 TGIIAA
+2424 TGLIML
-2430 FAMLAAK
+2430 FTMLAGK
-2437 GLLKRADDED
+2437 GILRRADDED
-2447 DADAKALRASEGIS
+2447 DADAKALKAAEGIS
-2461 GTQLNLSALDRWIK
+2461 GTQLNVSALGRWIE
-2475 GESPDWKTG
+2475 GESPEWQTG

-2502 GALVAKDNVDASFW
+2502 GALVAKDNADASFW

-2593 RETYGDKNLWNQ
+2593 RETYGDKNIWNQ

-2619 QLDPKLDNFGQAKK
+2619 RLDPKLDNFGQAKK

-2716 LMQDVMNDPVYKHLS
+2716 LMQDAMNDPTYKHLS

-2738 LTQVKGYSN
+2738 LAQAKGYSN
-2747 YVAKKEFLSAHGESY
+2747 YVAKKEFLSKRGESY

-2804 KSGTKMADAVEIIN
+2804 KSGTKMADAIEIID
-2818 GLDLTPEQ
+2818 GFDLTPEQ
-2826 KDFLYYS
+2826 KDFMLRS

>member
-1 MADTK
+1 MADTR

-40 PVWKGPSPSKSSTST
+40 PVWKGASPSKSSTST
-55 TAGKGNTLS
+55 TAGKGNTLP

-122 MQEAAAPSKAKL
+122 MQEAATPSKAKL

-157 IGNPLKSLGWES
+157 IGNPLKALGWES
-169 NPISEWNKYVQTNKE
+169 NPISEWNKYAQTNKE

-193 LANSSKAQKIVD
+193 LANGSKAQKIVD

-215 PQAIVAM
+215 PRAIVAM

-283 ASFAQVAGQGYQE
+283 ASFAQVAGQGYQD

-332 ELQAGKKGL
+332 ELRAGKKGL

-367 LVYDKGNPIA
+367 LVYDRGNPIA
-377 SVTDENAVLNP
+377 SVSDENAVLNP

-396 GGFVVGGVLGGGQM
+396 GGFVVGGVLGGGQT
-410 LASKAMTPSAE
+410 LASKALTPSAE

-428 RSAVAGQSAI
+428 RGAVAGQSAI
-438 DQQINYSLVELGL
+438 DRQINYSLVELGL

-495 EQSARPDLSHRTTA
+495 EQSARPDLSHKTTA
-509 RVVNEDGK
+509 RVVNDDGK

-528 FRTQGDTAPVAVEK
+528 FRTHGDTAPVAVEK

-635 EAAASLMSDAQARVA
+635 EAAASLMSDAQERVA
-650 QESAAGASSDTAA
+650 KESTAGTNTAA
-663 AAEADQGIMTRDG
+663 AAEADRGVMIRDG
-676 QYVSRED
+676 QYVNRED
-683 FRDYVE
+683 FREYVE
-689 NYFQQRGQTVTTEQ
+689 NYFQQRGQTVTPGQ
-703 VDALYDRMKQ
+703 VDTLYDRMKQ
-713 YNADNGPLIAE
+713 YNADNGPLVASE
-724 EKTAAETG
+724 EAK

-740 AETDAM
+740 AGTDAM

-775 DVVFDGAHLGS
+775 EVVFDGAKLGS

-808 IVWAVGHELVHPGAK
+808 IVWAVGHELVHPGAN
-823 TDTQLVDTILGAFNT
+823 TDTQLVDTIIGAFDKLS
-838 MSKDGALSEAMQTQ
+838 MSGALTETMQSQ
-852 VDDLDALIAEK
+852 VDNLDALIAEK
-863 TGVYKRYL
+863 TDVYKRYL
-871 INERGMTQ
+871 VQERGMTQ

-884 IVTEDYVREEIAAD
+884 IVTENYVREEIAAD

-922 KALRALAKIRTRGE
+922 KALRVLAKIRTRGE

-968 RSSRAPAPA
+968 RSSRAPA
-977 RPNPESIDTSGKT
+977 RPNQENIDTTGKT
-990 AYNMTAENATEAAT
+990 AYNGTAENATETAT
-1004 QKAEASPQMRSV
+1004 QKAEASPQMQSV

-1062 VLEQLYQ
+1062 VLEQIYQ
-1069 RGSYSSETHDYTG
+1069 RGSYSNETHGYTG

-1146 RNDLLVRAVEN
+1146 RDVLKQRAIARGEN
-1157 GDNLVWPTVGDKLDK
+1157 IVWPTVGDKLDK
-1172 LLHDIQNFRD
+1172 LLSSIQEFRD

-1188 LHLNELSASKATG
+1188 LHLNELSAGKATG

-1207 LSEGRFVDPEVVLKV
+1207 LSTGRFVDPEVVLKV

-1260 AGDTGRPLEGD
+1260 AGDAGRSLEGD
-1271 RGRRVRQNLH
+1271 RGRGVRPDLH
-1281 AGRTEQGLRKAIRGT
+1281 AGRTEPGVRETVRRT
-1296 GEGRE
+1296 GEGQG
-1301 SAHDGEAGDTGRP
+1301 SARDGEAA
-1314 LEGDRG
+1314 EA
-1320 GGVRQSGRSMGDA
+1320 GDA
-1333 RAETEGPRDGKRYS
+1333 GAKRYS
-1347 LDSADYR
+1347 IDSADHR
-1354 GREDA
+1354 GWEDA
-1359 GRTDR
+1359 GRTGTE
-1364 AERRAGAELDE
+1364 ERRAGA
-1375 ASARARGDGSGDLA
+1375 ASDSDAESARGDGSGDLA
-1389 VHDRELTEAVRRR
+1389 VHAGQLTEAVRRE
-1402 ATDRDVPDL
+1402 AAKHGTPDL
-1411 GLRETADYEAFSK
+1411 GLRETTDYEAFSK
-1424 ALDAARTANRNGAMV
+1424 ALDEARTANRNGAMV

-1494 IAEGGDHLDCYV
+1494 IANGGDHLDCYV

-1540 SWDYD
+1540 GWDYD

-1557 NGDSVG
+1557 NGDSVETVAERVG
-1563 TVVERIGDY
+1563 TYPDY
-1572 HYYTPEEI
+1572 LPAQI

-1613 GAVSVSGDLR
+1613 GAVSISGDLR

-1693 QVKSLGGVLSD
+1693 QVKSLGGILSD

-1793 QFATGLSNAD
+1793 QFATGLSNAG
-1803 SDGIVHQSSNVVNT
+1803 SDGIVHQSSNAVNT

-1870 NPAQRVS
+1870 DPAQRVS

-1888 RESAARMLGGE
+1888 RESAARMLGEE

-1931 QSMARAKERLAQ
+1931 QSMSRAKERLTQ

-1950 ELEGGTWRSGED
+1950 ALENGVWRSGED

-2010 TRSPEGV
+2010 TRGPEGV
-2017 LVRAAEILDRAG
+2017 LVRAAETLDEAG
-2029 VDPVTRDDLLDRI
+2029 VAPKQRDELLDRI

-2049 GAIETGDKNG
+2049 GAIETGDKNAM
-2059 LIQLILDQ
+2059 IQLILDQ

-2075 SKRTLKNL
+2075 SKITLRNL
-2083 GLMNFEYLYDAA
+2083 GLQKFEYLYDAA
-2095 LNQMDQIAQ
+2095 LNQMDQIAK
-2104 DYLKPSIGKQIS
+2104 DYVKPSVGKKIS
-2116 TFQTISHL
+2116 TYQTIAHL
-2124 LNLRTGN
+2124 LNLRTGL
-2131 RNVAS
+2131 RNIGS
-2136 NQVFD
+2136 NQIFDLVDSAANNISLLPD
-2141 VIGGTIR
+2141 VIFGAFT
-2148 NDVAMLPDAILGTI
+2148 
-2162 SGRRVVGFQ
+2162 GRRTVGFE

-2193 ASLDIAPD
+2193 ASLDIDPD

-2207 KYGTSRRTWKMTGNR
+2207 KYGTARRTWKMTGNK
-2222 GAQVMSTVEKAMGFE
+2222 GAQALSTLEKAMGFE

-2247 SVVGETLES
+2247 SVTAETLES

-2268 AEAEAWAR
+2268 EEAEMWAR

-2291 SMLGNIKNLFN
+2291 IFLGNLKNLFN
-2302 AVGVGKSGKKMGK
+2302 TIGVGKSGKKLGK
-2315 LDIKEFGLGDIVQ
+2315 ANIKEFGLGDLVQ

-2336 LITRA
+2336 LITRTL
-2341 IEFSPTGYLK
+2341 EFSPVGYLK
-2351 AIYNTA
+2351 ALYNTA
-2357 QFVKAFK
+2357 QFVKATRT
-2364 SEKVKAQAAETA
+2364 EKAKISAAE
-2376 AARAEANPDRARQ
+2376 EAQMLADEDGSHKQRNRRARE
-2389 VRQAFRAK
+2389 AFRAK
-2397 TEAEQARVETNRL
+2397 NAAEDARVEANKR
-2410 QRKAALAFGQATTG
+2410 QRVAALAFGRAITG
-2424 TGIIAA
+2424 TGLIML
-2430 FAMLAAK
+2430 FTMLAGK
-2437 GLLKRADDED
+2437 GILRRADDED
-2447 DADAKALRASEGIS
+2447 DADAKALKAAEGIS
-2461 GTQLNLSALDRWIK
+2461 GTQLNVSALGRWIE
-2475 GESPDWKTG
+2475 GESPEWQTG

-2524 DSMEALYQ
+2524 DSMEAMYQ

-2580 PLRQAAQASDEVY
+2580 PIRQAAQASDEVY
-2593 RETYGDKNLWNQ
+2593 RETYGDKNIWNQ

-2619 QLDPKLDNFGQAKK
+2619 RLDPKLDNFGQAKK

-2687 TKDGKKKDFELTAD
+2687 TQDGKKKDFKLTAD

-2793 EGVIDPKTGKT
+2793 EGVVDPKTGKT
-2804 KSGTKMADAVEIIN
+2804 KSGTKMADAIEIID
-2818 GLDLTPEQ
+2818 GFDLTPEQ
-2826 KDFLYYS
+2826 KDFMLRS
-2833 KYPTTKKKGPW
+2833 KYPTTKKKVRW
-2844 R
+2844 H

>member
-1 MADTK
+1 M
-6 RKNRFG
+6 RRFH
-12 SGNGGDISAAIR
+12 A
-24 QNTEAQS
+24 
-31 RAALQNGTL
+31 RAAE
-40 PVWKGPSPSKSSTST
+40 PVHHYATMHPY
-55 TAGKGNTLS
+55 TAPGKEKKKKE
-64 GATAFQPKEKTTLGD
+64 KEKTTFGD

-122 MQEAAAPSKAKL
+122 MQETAVPSKAKL

-495 EQSARPDLSHRTTA
+495 EQSARPDLSHKTTA

-517 VVTQMSSVAEA
+517 IVTQMSSVAEA

-635 EAAASLMSDAQARVA
+635 EAAASLMSDAQERVA
-650 QESAAGASSDTAA
+650 KESAADTGTPA
-663 AAEADQGIMTRDG
+663 AAEVDQGVMTRDG

-683 FRDYVE
+683 FREYVE
-689 NYFQQRGQTVTTEQ
+689 NYFQQRGQTVTAEQ

-713 YNADNGPLIAE
+713 YNADNGPLIAG
-724 EKTAAETG
+724 EKTDAKTG
-732 AENAYSVD
+732 TENAYSVG

-775 DVVFDGAHLGS
+775 EVMFDGAHLGS

-852 VDDLDALIAEK
+852 VDDLDSLIAEK

-922 KALRALAKIRTRGE
+922 KALRALAKIRTHGE
-936 TGILN
+936 TGILSS
-941 GGKTLTDA
+941 GKTLTDA

-968 RSSRAPAPA
+968 SFSHAPT

-990 AYNMTAENATEAAT
+990 AYNETAGNATEASP
-1004 QKAEASPQMRSV
+1004 QKTKASPQLRSA
-1016 IDRLNAGEDVSREEI
+1016 IDRLTAGEDVSREEI

-1036 VAAVRAL
+1036 VAEVRAL

-1123 KKLLPEYDDGK
+1123 KKLLPEYDEGK

-1139 HRESSMI
+1139 HRESSNI
-1146 RNDLLVRAVEN
+1146 RDRLKLAAMAN
-1157 GDNLVWPTVGDKLDK
+1157 GDNIVWPTVGDKLDK
-1172 LLHDIQNFRD
+1172 LLGSIQEFRD

-1260 AGDTGRPLEGD
+1260 AGDTGRSLEGD
-1271 RGRRVRQNLH
+1271 RGRGVRQNLH
-1281 AGRTEQGLRKAIRGT
+1281 AGGT
-1296 GEGRE
+1296 GSSVRDAVRGAVQEADGQG
-1301 SAHDGEAGDTGRP
+1301 SARNGEAGDAGAKRFS
-1314 LEGDRG
+1314 
-1320 GGVRQSGRSMGDA
+1320 V
-1333 RAETEGPRDGKRYS
+1333 DGT
-1347 LDSADYR
+1347 DGADYR

-1359 GRTDR
+1359 GRTGTE
-1364 AERRAGAELDE
+1364 ERRAGAAPDSDD
-1375 ASARARGDGSGDLA
+1375 ASRRRDGSGDLA
-1389 VHDRELTEAVRRR
+1389 VHDRELTEAVRRK
-1402 ATDRDVPDL
+1402 ATERGTPDL
-1411 GLRETADYEAFSK
+1411 RLRETADYEAFSK
-1424 ALDAARTANRNGAMV
+1424 ALDEARTANRNGAMV

-1506 LQPEVSQSNLG
+1506 LQPEVSPSNLG
-1517 DIYAQLGFEP
+1517 RIYAQLGFEP

-1557 NGDSVG
+1557 NGDSVE
-1563 TVVERIGDY
+1563 TVAERIGTYPDY
-1572 HYYTPEEI
+1572 SPAQI

-1630 EQVDKALNGEWNQYN
+1630 EQVDKALKGEWDRYN

-1656 EKLGLKQ
+1656 EKLGMKQ
-1663 LPVLMTSKHLRDIVA
+1663 LPVLMTSKHLDSIVA
-1678 EKRSGNTRYHGLTVD
+1678 EKKGDRWHRHGLTVD
-1693 QVKSLGGVLSD
+1693 QVKSLGSILSD
-1704 PAMVLDSAQRNDA
+1704 PVMVLDSAQRNDV

-1754 LSMYGRENFDKFIE
+1754 LSMYGRENFDKFVKT
-1768 SAARDGRILY
+1768 AAQDGRVLY
-1778 VNKIKSQSLLGDQGV
+1778 INKIKSQTLLGDAGV
-1793 QFATGLSNAD
+1793 QSATGLSNAD
-1803 SDGIVHQSSNVVNT
+1803 SDGIVHQSRNVVNT
-1817 ETQKPPT
+1817 ETQKEPM

-1829 RYSVDSDTQAD
+1829 RYSVDTDTQAD
-1840 LDHLFD
+1840 LDRLFD

-1856 FFAGYGAAGTGATA
+1856 FFAGYGATGTGAA
-1870 NPAQRVS
+1870 ADPAQRVS

-1888 RESAARMLGGE
+1888 RESAARVLGEE

-1911 EKHLDEMSP
+1911 EKNMDEMSP
-1920 EKYTYDVETEK
+1920 DKYTYDVETEK

-1950 ELEGGTWRSGED
+1950 DLENGTWRSGED

-2017 LVRAAEILDRAG
+2017 LVRAAETLDEAG
-2029 VDPVTRDDLLDRI
+2029 VAPKQRDELLDRI

-2049 GAIETGDKNG
+2049 GAIETGDKNAM
-2059 LIQLILDQ
+2059 IQLILDQ
-2067 AEQRNTKV
+2067 ANQRNTKV
-2075 SKRTLKNL
+2075 SKITLRNL
-2083 GLMNFEYLYDAA
+2083 GLQKFEYLYDAA
-2095 LNQMDQIAQ
+2095 LNQMDQIAK
-2104 DYLKPSIGKQIS
+2104 DYVKPSVGKKIS
-2116 TFQTISHL
+2116 TYQTISHL

-2131 RNVAS
+2131 RNITS

-2141 VIGGTIR
+2141 LVGSAS
-2148 NDVAMLPDAILGTI
+2148 NNVSMLPDVILGTI
-2162 SGRRVVGFQ
+2162 SGRRMVGFQ
-2171 KSWASKAKRSGAR
+2171 KSWASKAKRSGALA
-2184 EGLRRSWIE
+2184 GLRRSWIE
-2193 ASLDIAPD
+2193 ASLDIDPD

-2207 KYGTSRRTWKMTGNR
+2207 KYGTARRTWKMTGNK
-2222 GAQVMSTVEKAMGFE
+2222 GAQAMSTLEKAMGFE

-2247 SVVGETLES
+2247 SVTAETLES

-2268 AEAEAWAR
+2268 EEAETWAR

-2291 SMLGNIKNLFN
+2291 SFLGNLKNLFN
-2302 AVGVGKSGKKMGK
+2302 TVGVGNSGKKLGK
-2315 LDIKEFGLGDIVQ
+2315 ANIKEFGLGDLVQ

-2341 IEFSPTGYLK
+2341 LEFSPTGYLK

-2357 QFVKAFK
+2357 QFAKAVKAEK
-2364 SEKVKAQAAETA
+2364 AKIQASEAATA
-2376 AARAEANPDRARQ
+2376 RSEANPDRARLT
-2389 VRQAFRAK
+2389 RQAFRAK
-2397 TEAEQARVETNRL
+2397 AEAEQARVETNRL
-2410 QRKAALAFGQATTG
+2410 QRKAALAFGHATTG
-2424 TGIIAA
+2424 TGLIAA
-2430 FAMLAAK
+2430 FAALAAK
-2437 GLLKRADDED
+2437 GMLKRADDED
-2447 DADAKALRASEGIS
+2447 DADAKTLKSAEGIS
-2461 GTQLNLSALDRWIK
+2461 GTQLNVSALGRWIE
-2475 GESPDWKTG
+2475 GGSPEWQTG

-2540 QTIQTVQST
+2540 QTIQTIQST

-2569 ARGSVTGFIPS
+2569 ARGSVTGFVPS
-2580 PLRQAAQASDEVY
+2580 PVRQAAQAGDTTY
-2593 RETYGDKNLWNQ
+2593 RETYGDKDIWNQ
-2605 TKSSVQNSMPGARN
+2605 TRSSVQNSVPGARN
-2619 QLDPKLDNFGQAKK
+2619 ELDPKLDNFGQEKK
-2633 LESTARNVL
+2633 LESTTRNVL

-2677 DRNAPYTTSY
+2677 DRSAPYTASY
-2687 TKDGKKKDFELTAD
+2687 TQDGKKKDFELTAD

-2716 LMQDVMNDPVYKHLS
+2716 LMQDVMNDPTYKHLS
-2731 AEDRGEV
+2731 AADRSEV
-2738 LTQVKGYSN
+2738 LAQVKSYSN
-2747 YVAKKEFLSAHGESY
+2747 YVAKKEFLSKRGENY

-2782 YLTAKDAVDEA
+2782 YLTAKGAVDDA

-2804 KSGTKMADAVEIIN
+2804 KSGTKMADAIEIID
-2818 GLDLTPEQ
+2818 GFDLTPEQ
-2826 KDFLYYS
+2826 KDYLLYS

>member
-1 MADTK
+1 MADTR

-40 PVWKGPSPSKSSTST
+40 PVWKGASPSKSSTST
-55 TAGKGNTLS
+55 TAGKGNTLP

-122 MQEAAAPSKAKL
+122 MQEAATPSKAKL

-157 IGNPLKSLGWES
+157 IGNPLKALGWES
-169 NPISEWNKYVQTNKE
+169 NPISEWNKYAQTNKE

-193 LANSSKAQKIVD
+193 LANGSKAQKIVD

-283 ASFAQVAGQGYQE
+283 ASFAQVAGQGYQD

-367 LVYDKGNPIA
+367 LVYDRGNPIA
-377 SVTDENAVLNP
+377 SVSDENAVLNP

-396 GGFVVGGVLGGGQM
+396 GGFVVGGVLGGGQT
-410 LASKAMTPSAE
+410 LASKALTPSAG

-428 RSAVAGQSAI
+428 RGAVAGQSAI
-438 DQQINYSLVELGL
+438 DRQINYSLVELGL

-495 EQSARPDLSHRTTA
+495 EQSARPDLSHKTTA

-528 FRTQGDTAPVAVEK
+528 FRTHGDTAPVAVEK

-635 EAAASLMSDAQARVA
+635 EAAASLMSDAQERVA
-650 QESAAGASSDTAA
+650 KESTAGTNTAA
-663 AAEADQGIMTRDG
+663 AAEAAAEADRGVMVRAG
-676 QYVSRED
+676 QYISRED
-683 FRDYVE
+683 FLEYAE
-689 NYFQQRGQTVTTEQ
+689 NYLKERGLPATPEQ
-703 VDALYDRMKQ
+703 VEALYERMKQ
-713 YNADNGPLIAE
+713 YNTDNGPLVASE
-724 EKTAAETG
+724 EAK
-732 AENAYSVD
+732 AENAFSVD
-740 AETDAM
+740 DTADAT
-746 PIREPGSATKEQQW
+746 PVREPGSATKEQQW
-760 TARYVQDTLKNLGVK
+760 TARLVADSLQHLGVK
-775 DVVFDGAHLGS
+775 AVVFDGAKLGS

-797 LNESKLSTQGM
+797 LNEHKLGSQRM
-808 IVWAVGHELVHPGAK
+808 ITWAIGHELVHPGANS
-823 TDTQLVDTILGAFNT
+823 DANLVNTIIGAFDKLS
-838 MSKDGALSEAMQTQ
+838 MSGALTETMQSQ
-852 VDDLDALIAEK
+852 VDNLDAIIAEK
-863 TGVYKRYL
+863 TDVYKRYL
-871 INERGMTQ
+871 VQERGMSQ
-879 EQADA
+879 QQADK

-898 WMGEVFANQ
+898 WMGEVFASQ
-907 NTLERLAGIEPKLVT
+907 NTLERLAGIEPGLAT
-922 KALRALAKIRTRGE
+922 KALRALANIRAHGE
-936 TGILN
+936 TALLK
-941 GGKTLTDA
+941 GGKDNSTA
-949 TRRVNGLEQRLK
+949 TRRLDGLEQRLK

-968 RSSRAPAPA
+968 MTSRAPA
-977 RPNPESIDTSGKT
+977 RPEAESIDTAGKT
-990 AYNMTAENATEAAT
+990 AYNETVEGESQTAEKTQSTTTE
-1004 QKAEASPQMRSV
+1004 KPKASPELQSA
-1016 IDRLNAGEDVSREEI
+1016 IDRLTAGEDVSREEI

-1036 VAAVRAL
+1036 VAEVRAL

-1123 KKLLPEYDDGK
+1123 KKLLPEYDEGK

-1172 LLHDIQNFRD
+1172 LLRDIQNFRD

-1260 AGDTGRPLEGD
+1260 AGDAGRPLEGD
-1271 RGRRVRQNLH
+1271 RGR
-1281 AGRTEQGLRKAIRGT
+1281 
-1296 GEGRE
+1296 
-1301 SAHDGEAGDTGRP
+1301 
-1314 LEGDRG
+1314 
-1320 GGVRQSGRSMGDA
+1320 GVRQPGRSLGDA

-1347 LDSADYR
+1347 IDSPDYR

-1389 VHDRELTEAVRRR
+1389 VHDRELTEAVRHR

-1439 DPQSVEELTEHGAK
+1439 DPQSVEELTEHGAM
-1453 TFLNEDGTAGVAVE
+1453 TFLNGDGTAGVAVE

-1473 GVFKNPSNRT
+1473 GVFKNPSNHT

-1494 IAEGGDHLDCYV
+1494 IAAGGDHLDCYV

-1630 EQVDKALNGEWNQYN
+1630 EQVDKALNGEWDRYN

-1656 EKLGLKQ
+1656 EELGLKQ
-1663 LPVLMTSKHLRDIVA
+1663 LPVLMTSKHLNDIVA
-1678 EKRSGNTRYHGLTVD
+1678 EKSSSDRRKHGLTPD
-1693 QVKSLGGVLSD
+1693 QVKSLGGILSD

-1717 VVFVSDQT
+1717 IVFVSDQT

-1747 RQPANFL
+1747 SQPTNFL

-1778 VNKIKSQSLLGDQGV
+1778 VNKIKSQSLLGDAGV
-1793 QFATGLSNAD
+1793 QFATGLSSAD
-1803 SDGIVHQSSNVVNT
+1803 SDGIVHQSRNVVNT
-1817 ETQKPPT
+1817 EAKEAPAKNPD
-1824 KTGGE
+1824 E
-1829 RYSVDSDTQAD
+1829 RFSVDSDTQAD
-1840 LDHLFD
+1840 LDRVFD
-1846 SDDFQSFFND
+1846 SDDFRAFLSD
-1856 FFAGYGAAGTGATA
+1856 FYSGYGSAETGTTTDTT
-1870 NPAQRVS
+1870 QRVS

-1888 RESAARMLGGE
+1888 RESAARMLGEE

-1911 EKHLDEMSP
+1911 EKRLDEMSP

-1931 QSMARAKERLAQ
+1931 QSMSRAKERLAQ

-1950 ELEGGTWRSGED
+1950 ALENGVWRSGED

-1968 VLASE
+1968 VLASG
-1973 LAEARRTGNYDEAVE
+1973 LAEARRTGDYDEAVE

-2017 LVRAAEILDRAG
+2017 LVRAAETLDEAG
-2029 VDPVTRDDLLDRI
+2029 VAPKQRDELLDRI

-2049 GAIETGDKNG
+2049 GAIETGDKNAM
-2059 LIQLILDQ
+2059 IQLILDQ
-2067 AEQRNTKV
+2067 AGQRNTKV
-2075 SKRTLKNL
+2075 SKITLRNL
-2083 GLMNFEYLYDAA
+2083 GLQKFEYLYDAA
-2095 LNQMDQIAQ
+2095 LNQMDQIAK
-2104 DYLKPSIGKQIS
+2104 DYVKPSVGKKIS
-2116 TFQTISHL
+2116 TYQTIAHL
-2124 LNLRTGN
+2124 LNLRTGL
-2131 RNVAS
+2131 RNIGS
-2136 NQVFD
+2136 NQIFDLVDSAANNISLLPD
-2141 VIGGTIR
+2141 VIFGAFT
-2148 NDVAMLPDAILGTI
+2148 
-2162 SGRRVVGFQ
+2162 GRRTVGFE
-2171 KSWASKAKRSGAR
+2171 KSWVSKAKRSGAR

-2193 ASLDIAPD
+2193 ASLDIDPD

-2207 KYGTSRRTWKMTGNR
+2207 KYGTARRTWKMTGNK
-2222 GAQVMSTVEKAMGFE
+2222 GAQAMSTLEKAMGFE

-2247 SVVGETLES
+2247 SVTAETLES

-2268 AEAEAWAR
+2268 EEAEMWAR

-2291 SMLGNIKNLFN
+2291 IFLGNLKNLFN
-2302 AVGVGKSGKKMGK
+2302 TIGVGKSGKKLGK
-2315 LDIKEFGLGDIVQ
+2315 ANIKEFGLGDLVQ

-2336 LITRA
+2336 LITRTL
-2341 IEFSPTGYLK
+2341 EFSPVGYLK
-2351 AIYNTA
+2351 ALYNTA
-2357 QFVKAFK
+2357 QFVKATRT
-2364 SEKVKAQAAETA
+2364 EKAKISAAE
-2376 AARAEANPDRARQ
+2376 EAQMLADEDGSHKQRNRRARE
-2389 VRQAFRAK
+2389 AFRAK
-2397 TEAEQARVETNRL
+2397 NAAEDARVEANKR
-2410 QRKAALAFGQATTG
+2410 QRVAALAFGRAITG
-2424 TGIIAA
+2424 TGLIML
-2430 FAMLAAK
+2430 FTMLAGK
-2437 GLLKRADDED
+2437 GILRRADDED
-2447 DADAKALRASEGIS
+2447 DADAKALKAAEGIS
-2461 GTQLNLSALDRWIK
+2461 GTQLNVSALGRWIE
-2475 GESPDWKTG
+2475 GESPEWQTG

-2495 LNALMTI
+2495 LNALMTV

-2580 PLRQAAQASDEVY
+2580 PIRQAAQASDEVY
-2593 RETYGDKNLWNQ
+2593 RETYGDKNIWNQ

-2619 QLDPKLDNFGQAKK
+2619 RLDPKLDNFGQAKK

-2716 LMQDVMNDPVYKHLS
+2716 LMQDAMNDPVYKHLS

-2793 EGVIDPKTGKT
+2793 EGVVDPKTGKT
-2804 KSGTKMADAVEIIN
+2804 KSGTKMADAIEIID
-2818 GLDLTPEQ
+2818 GFDLTPEQ
-2826 KDFLYYS
+2826 KDFMLRS
-2833 KYPTTKKKGPW
+2833 KYPTTKKKVRW
-2844 R
+2844 H

>member
-40 PVWKGPSPSKSSTST
+40 PVWKGASPSKGGTST
-55 TAGKGNTLS
+55 TAGKGNTLP

-79 VLSNPLYYA
+79 VLSNPMYYA
-88 EKAVSAP
+88 EKVVSAP

-103 KDMFGGTKKQEE
+103 KDLFGGTKKQEE

-122 MQEAAAPSKAKL
+122 MQEAATPSKAKL

-184 ANEVYYAKN
+184 ANEAYYAKN
-193 LANSSKAQKIVD
+193 LANGSKAQKIVD

-242 QLAGTEAAAAASAAM
+242 QLAGAEAAAATSAAM

-283 ASFAQVAGQGYQE
+283 ASFAQVAGQGYQD

-315 IGNAAIE
+315 LGNAAIE

-332 ELQAGKKGL
+332 ELRAGKKGL

-355 VVQGVLERALQN
+355 VVQGVLERVLQN
-367 LVYDKGNPIA
+367 LVYDRGNPIA
-377 SVTDENAVLNP
+377 SVSDENAVLNP
-388 VTSAKEFA
+388 VTAAKEFA
-396 GGFVVGGVLGGGQM
+396 GGLVVGGVLGGGQM
-410 LASKAMTPSAE
+410 LASKALTPSAE

-428 RSAVAGQSAI
+428 RGAVAGQSAI
-438 DQQINYSLVELGL
+438 DRQINYSLVELGL

-495 EQSARPDLSHRTTA
+495 EQSARPDLSHKTTA

-517 VVTQMSSVAEA
+517 VVTQMSPVAEA
-528 FRTQGDTAPVAVEK
+528 FRAQGDTAPVAVEK

-601 AVEAKKAEQ
+601 AVGAKKAEQ
-610 ALGRSVAQAQVAVE
+610 ALGRSVAQARVAVE

-635 EAAASLMSDAQARVA
+635 EAAASLMSDAQERVA
-650 QESAAGASSDTAA
+650 KESTAGTNTAA
-663 AAEADQGIMTRDG
+663 AAEADRGVMVRDG
-676 QYVSRED
+676 QYVNRED
-683 FRDYVE
+683 FREYVE
-689 NYFQQRGQTVTTEQ
+689 NYFQQRGQTVTAGQ
-703 VDALYDRMKQ
+703 VDTLYDRMKQ
-713 YNADNGPLIAE
+713 YNADNGPLVASE
-724 EKTAAETG
+724 EAKV
-732 AENAYSVD
+732 ENAFSVD
-740 AETDAM
+740 DTADAT
-746 PIREPGSATKEQQW
+746 PVREPGSATKEQQW
-760 TARYVQDTLKNLGVK
+760 TARLVADSLHHLGVK
-775 DVVFDGAHLGS
+775 AVVFDGAKLGS

-797 LNESKLSTQGM
+797 LNEHKLGSQRM
-808 IVWAVGHELVHPGAK
+808 ITWAIGHELVHPGANS
-823 TDTQLVDTILGAFNT
+823 DANLVNTIIGAFDKLS
-838 MSKDGALSEAMQTQ
+838 MSGALTETMQSQ
-852 VDDLDALIAEK
+852 VDNLDAIIAEK
-863 TGVYKRYL
+863 TDVYKRYL
-871 INERGMTQ
+871 VQERGMSPQ
-879 EQADA
+879 QADK

-898 WMGEVFANQ
+898 WMGEVFASQ
-907 NTLERLAGIEPKLVT
+907 NTLERLAGIEPGLVT
-922 KALRALAKIRTRGE
+922 KALRALANIRTHGE
-936 TGILN
+936 TALLK
-941 GGKTLTDA
+941 GGKDNSTA
-949 TRRVNGLEQRLK
+949 TRRLDGLEQRLK

-968 RSSRAPAPA
+968 MTSRAPA
-977 RPNPESIDTSGKT
+977 RPEAESIDTAGKT
-990 AYNMTAENATEAAT
+990 AYNENVEGESQTAEKTQSTPTE
-1004 QKAEASPQMRSV
+1004 KSKASPELQSA
-1016 IDRLNAGEDVSREEI
+1016 IDRLTAGEDVSREEI

-1123 KKLLPEYDDGK
+1123 KKLLPEYDEGK

-1172 LLHDIQNFRD
+1172 LLRDIQNFRD

-1260 AGDTGRPLEGD
+1260 AGDTRRPLEGD
-1271 RGRRVRQNLH
+1271 RGR
-1281 AGRTEQGLRKAIRGT
+1281 
-1296 GEGRE
+1296 
-1301 SAHDGEAGDTGRP
+1301 
-1314 LEGDRG
+1314 
-1320 GGVRQSGRSMGDA
+1320 GVRQSGRSMGDA
-1333 RAETEGPRDGKRYS
+1333 RAETEGPRDEKRYS
-1347 LDSADYR
+1347 IDSPDYR

-1359 GRTDR
+1359 GRTGEGRYDR
-1364 AERRAGAELDE
+1364 REPDEVAPVAG
-1375 ASARARGDGSGDLA
+1375 RDGSGDLA
-1389 VHDRELTEAVRRR
+1389 VHGRELTEAVRRR
-1402 ATDRDVPDL
+1402 ATERDVPNLD
-1411 GLRETADYEAFSK
+1411 LRETTDYQTYSE

-1439 DPQSVEELTEHGAK
+1439 DPQSTEELTEHGAR
-1453 TFLNEDGTAGVAVE
+1453 TFLNADNTAGVAVE
-1467 RDGNIV
+1467 SDGNIV
-1473 GVFKNPSNRT
+1473 GVFKNPSNHT
-1483 RKAAQDLLLNA
+1483 RKAAFDLLLNA
-1494 IAEGGDHLDCYV
+1494 IANGGDHLDCYV
-1506 LQPEVSQSNLG
+1506 LQPEVSRSNLG
-1517 DIYAQLGFEP
+1517 NIYAQLGFEP

-1557 NGDSVG
+1557 NGDSVA
-1563 TVVERIGDY
+1563 TVAERIGDY
-1572 HYYTPEEI
+1572 PYYSPAQI

-1630 EQVDKALNGEWNQYN
+1630 EQVDKALNGEWDRYN

-1663 LPVLMTSKHLRDIVA
+1663 LPVLMTSKHLNDIVA
-1678 EKRSGNTRYHGLTVD
+1678 EKSSSDRRKHGLTVD
-1693 QVKSLGGVLSD
+1693 QVKSLGGILSD

-1778 VNKIKSQSLLGDQGV
+1778 VNKIKSQSLLGDAGV
-1793 QFATGLSNAD
+1793 QFATGLSSAD
-1803 SDGIVHQSSNVVNT
+1803 SDGIIHQSSNAVNT

-1888 RESAARMLGGE
+1888 RESAARMLGEE

-2029 VDPVTRDDLLDRI
+2029 VDPVKRDELLDRI

-2302 AVGVGKSGKKMGK
+2302 TVGVGKSGKKMGK
-2315 LDIKEFGLGDIVQ
+2315 LDIKEFGLGDLVQ

-2447 DADAKALRASEGIS
+2447 DADAKALKASEGIS
-2461 GTQLNLSALDRWIK
+2461 GTQLNLSALGRWIE

-2484 DDLMS
+2484 DDLIS

-2495 LNALMTI
+2495 LNSLMTI

-2605 TKSSVQNSMPGARN
+2605 TKSSVQNSIPVARN

-2804 KSGTKMADAVEIIN
+2804 KSGTKMADAIEIID
-2818 GLDLTPEQ
+2818 GFDLTPEQ
-2826 KDFLYYS
+2826 KDFMLRS
-2833 KYPTTKKKGPW
+2833 KYPTTKKRVRW
-2844 R
+2844 H

>member
-1 MADTK
+1 MANTK

-40 PVWKGPSPSKSSTST
+40 PVWKGPSPSKSGTGA
-55 TAGKGNTLS
+55 TAGNAASLPGS
-64 GATAFQPKEKTTLGD
+64 DAFQPKEKTTLGD
-79 VLSNPLYYA
+79 VLSNPMYYA
-88 EKAVSAP
+88 EKVVSAP

-103 KDMFGGTKKQEE
+103 KDMFSGTKKQEA
-115 RLSANQQ
+115 RLNTNQQ
-122 MQEAAAPSKAKL
+122 MQEAATPSKAKL

-193 LANSSKAQKIVD
+193 LANGSKAQKIVD

-283 ASFAQVAGQGYQE
+283 ASFAQVAGQGYQD

-332 ELQAGKKGL
+332 ELRAGKKGL

-367 LVYDKGNPIA
+367 LVYDRGNPIA
-377 SVTDENAVLNP
+377 SVSDENAVLNP

-396 GGFVVGGVLGGGQM
+396 GGFVVGGVLGGGQT
-410 LASKAMTPSAE
+410 LASKALTPSAG

-428 RSAVAGQSAI
+428 RGAVAGQSAI

-495 EQSARPDLSHRTTA
+495 EQSARPDLSHKTTA

-528 FRTQGDTAPVAVEK
+528 FRTHGDTAPVAVEK

-557 KQLEQLG
+557 KQLESLG
-564 LRDKNTQAVLTQLTG
+564 LRDSSTQAVLTQLTG
-579 VEVPQNAT
+579 VEVPKGAT

-635 EAAASLMSDAQARVA
+635 EAAASLMSDAQERVA
-650 QESAAGASSDTAA
+650 KESTAGMNTAAAA
-663 AAEADQGIMTRDG
+663 AAEAAAEADRGIMVRDG
-676 QYVSRED
+676 QYISRED
-683 FRDYVE
+683 FLEYAE
-689 NYFQQRGQTVTTEQ
+689 NYLKERGLPATPEQ
-703 VDALYDRMKQ
+703 VEALYERMKQ
-713 YNADNGPLIAE
+713 YNTDNGPLVASE
-724 EKTAAETG
+724 EAK
-732 AENAYSVD
+732 AENAFSVD
-740 AETDAM
+740 DTADAT
-746 PIREPGSATKEQQW
+746 PVREPGSATKEQQW
-760 TARYVQDTLKNLGVK
+760 TARLVADSLQHLGVK
-775 DVVFDGAHLGS
+775 AVVFDGAKLGT

-797 LNESKLSTQGM
+797 LNEHKLGSQRM
-808 IVWAVGHELVHPGAK
+808 ITWAIGHELVHPGANS
-823 TDTQLVDTILGAFNT
+823 DANLVNTIIGAFDKLS
-838 MSKDGALSEAMQTQ
+838 MSGALTETMQSQ
-852 VDDLDALIAEK
+852 VDNLDAIIAEK
-863 TGVYKRYL
+863 TDVYKRYL
-871 INERGMTQ
+871 VRERGMSQ
-879 EQADA
+879 QQADK

-898 WMGEVFANQ
+898 WMGEVFASQ
-907 NTLERLAGIEPKLVT
+907 NTLERLAGIEPGLVT
-922 KALRALAKIRTRGE
+922 KALRALANIRAHGE
-936 TGILN
+936 TALLK
-941 GGKTLTDA
+941 GGKDNSTA
-949 TRRVNGLEQRLK
+949 TRRLDGLEQRLK

-968 RSSRAPAPA
+968 MTSRAPA
-977 RPNPESIDTSGKT
+977 RPEAESIDTAGKT
-990 AYNMTAENATEAAT
+990 VYNETVEDESQTAEKTQSTTTE
-1004 QKAEASPQMRSV
+1004 KPKASPELQSA
-1016 IDRLNAGEDVSREEI
+1016 IDRLTAGEDVSREEI

-1036 VAAVRAL
+1036 VAEVRAL
-1043 PKMNTADIQT
+1043 PKMNTADTQT

-1062 VLEQLYQ
+1062 VLEQIYQ
-1069 RGSYSSETHDYTG
+1069 RGSYSSKTHDYTG

-1146 RNDLLVRAVEN
+1146 RDVLKQRAIARGEN
-1157 GDNLVWPTVGDKLDK
+1157 IVWPTVGDKLDK
-1172 LLHDIQNFRD
+1172 LLSSIQEFRD

-1207 LSEGRFVDPEVVLKV
+1207 LSTGRFVDPEVVLKV

-1271 RGRRVRQNLH
+1271 RGRGVRPDLH
-1281 AGRTEQGLRKAIRGT
+1281 AGRTEPGVWETVRRT
-1296 GEGRE
+1296 GEERG
-1301 SAHDGEAGDTGRP
+1301 SARDGEAA
-1314 LEGDRG
+1314 EA
-1320 GGVRQSGRSMGDA
+1320 GDA
-1333 RAETEGPRDGKRYS
+1333 GAKRYS
-1347 LDSADYR
+1347 IDSADHR
-1354 GREDA
+1354 GWEDA
-1359 GRTDR
+1359 GRTDTE
-1364 AERRAGAELDE
+1364 ERRAWAELDE

-1517 DIYAQLGFEP
+1517 GIYAQLGFEP
-1527 VAYLRFNREYADP
+1527 VTYLRFNREYADP

-1678 EKRSGNTRYHGLTVD
+1678 EKRSGNTRYHGLTAD
-1693 QVKSLGGVLSD
+1693 QVKSLGDILSD

-1778 VNKIKSQSLLGDQGV
+1778 ANKIKSQSLLGDQGV

-1803 SDGIVHQSSNVVNT
+1803 SDGIVHQSSNAVNA
-1817 ETQKPPT
+1817 ETQKPLT

-1856 FFAGYGAAGTGATA
+1856 FFAGYGAASIGATA
-1870 NPAQRVS
+1870 DPAQRVS

-1888 RESAARMLGGE
+1888 RESAARVLGEE

-1931 QSMARAKERLAQ
+1931 QSMSRAKERLAQ

-1950 ELEGGTWRSGED
+1950 ALENGVWRSGED

-2017 LVRAAEILDRAG
+2017 LVRAAEVLDKAG

-2049 GAIETGDKNG
+2049 GAIETGDKNAM
-2059 LIQLILDQ
+2059 IQLILDQ

-2095 LNQMDQIAQ
+2095 LNQMDQISQ

-2131 RNVAS
+2131 RNVTS

-2148 NDVAMLPDAILGTI
+2148 NDVAMLPDAILGAI

-2171 KSWASKAKRSGAR
+2171 KSWGSKAKRSGAL

-2207 KYGTSRRTWKMTGNR
+2207 KYGTSRRTWKMIGNK
-2222 GAQVMSTVEKAMGFE
+2222 GAQAMSTLEKAMGFE

-2247 SVVGETLES
+2247 SVMAETLES

-2268 AEAEAWAR
+2268 EEAETWAR

-2291 SMLGNIKNLFN
+2291 SFLGNLKNLFN
-2302 AVGVGKSGKKMGK
+2302 TVGVGNSGKKLGK
-2315 LDIKEFGLGDIVQ
+2315 LDIKEFGLGDLVQ

-2357 QFVKAFK
+2357 QFVKASK
-2364 SEKVKAQAAETA
+2364 SEKVKALAAETA

-2447 DADAKALRASEGIS
+2447 DADAKALKASEGIS
-2461 GTQLNLSALDRWIK
+2461 GTQLNLSALGRWIE
-2475 GESPDWKTG
+2475 GESPEWQTG

-2495 LNALMTI
+2495 LNSLMTI

-2593 RETYGDKNLWNQ
+2593 RETYGDKNIWNQ

-2804 KSGTKMADAVEIIN
+2804 KSGTKMADAIEIID
-2818 GLDLTPEQ
+2818 GFDLTPEQ
-2826 KDFLYYS
+2826 KDFMLRS
-2833 KYPTTKKKGPW
+2833 KYPTTKKKVRW
-2844 R
+2844 H

>member
-1 MADTK
+1 MADTR

-40 PVWKGPSPSKSSTST
+40 PVWKGPSPSKSGTGA
-55 TAGKGNTLS
+55 TAGNAASLPGS
-64 GATAFQPKEKTTLGD
+64 DAFQPKEKTTLGD
-79 VLSNPLYYA
+79 VLSNPMYYA
-88 EKAVSAP
+88 EKVVSAP

-103 KDMFGGTKKQEE
+103 KDMFSGTKKQEA
-115 RLSANQQ
+115 RLNTNQQ
-122 MQEAAAPSKAKL
+122 MQEAATPSKAKL

-193 LANSSKAQKIVD
+193 LANGSKAQKIVD

-242 QLAGTEAAAAASAAM
+242 QLAGAEATAAASAAM
-257 NSSKVAGAAKTVRDI
+257 NASKVASAANTIRNV
-272 TTAMAKDKNYW
+272 TTTMAKDKNFW
-283 ASFAQVAGQGYQE
+283 ASFAQVAGQGYQD

-310 ALANG
+310 ALTNG
-315 IGNAAIE
+315 LCNAAIE

-367 LVYDKGNPIA
+367 LVYDRGNPIA
-377 SVTDENAVLNP
+377 SVSDENAVLNP

-396 GGFVVGGVLGGGQM
+396 GGFVVGGVLGGGQT
-410 LASKAMTPSAE
+410 LASKALTPSAG

-428 RSAVAGQSAI
+428 RGAVAGQSAI
-438 DQQINYSLVELGL
+438 DRQINYSLVELGL

-495 EQSARPDLSHRTTA
+495 EQSARPDLSHKTTA

-528 FRTQGDTAPVAVEK
+528 FCTHGDTAPVAVEK

-557 KQLEQLG
+557 KQLESLG
-564 LRDKNTQAVLTQLTG
+564 LRDSSTQAVLTQLTG
-579 VEVPQNAT
+579 VEVPKGAT

-635 EAAASLMSDAQARVA
+635 EAAASLMQEAQTSVA
-650 QESAAGASSDTAA
+650 QEAK
-663 AAEADQGIMTRDG
+663 AAETSAEGDTPVAKGSEADRGVMVRDG
-676 QYVSRED
+676 QYISRED
-683 FRDYVE
+683 FLEYAE
-689 NYFQQRGQTVTTEQ
+689 NYLKERGLPATPEQ
-703 VDALYDRMKQ
+703 VEALYERMKQ
-713 YNADNGPLIAE
+713 YNTDNGPLVASE
-724 EKTAAETG
+724 EAK
-732 AENAYSVD
+732 AENAFSVD
-740 AETDAM
+740 DTADAT
-746 PIREPGSATKEQQW
+746 PVREPGSATKEQQW
-760 TARYVQDTLKNLGVK
+760 TARLVADSLQHLGVK
-775 DVVFDGAHLGS
+775 AVVFDGAKLGS
-786 ANAMIADGTIY
+786 ANAMIADGMIY
-797 LNESKLSTQGM
+797 LNEHKLGSQRM
-808 IVWAVGHELVHPGAK
+808 ITWAIGHELVHPGANS
-823 TDTQLVDTILGAFNT
+823 DANLVNTIIGAFDKLS
-838 MSKDGALSEAMQTQ
+838 MSGALTETMQSQ
-852 VDDLDALIAEK
+852 VDNLDAIIAEK
-863 TGVYKRYL
+863 TDVYKRYL
-871 INERGMTQ
+871 VQERGMTKQ
-879 EQADA
+879 QADK

-898 WMGEVFANQ
+898 WMGEVFASQ
-907 NTLERLAGIEPKLVT
+907 NTLERLAGIEPGLVT
-922 KALRALAKIRTRGE
+922 KALRALANIRAHGE
-936 TGILN
+936 TALLK
-941 GGKTLTDA
+941 GGKDNSTA
-949 TRRVNGLEQRLK
+949 TRRLDGLEQRLK

-968 RSSRAPAPA
+968 MTSRAPT
-977 RPNPESIDTSGKT
+977 RPEAESIDTAGKT
-990 AYNMTAENATEAAT
+990 AYNENVEGESQTAEKT
-1004 QKAEASPQMRSV
+1004 QSTTTAEKPKASPELQSA
-1016 IDRLNAGEDVSREEI
+1016 IERLTAGEDVSREEI

-1036 VAAVRAL
+1036 VAEVRAL

-1172 LLHDIQNFRD
+1172 LLRDIQNFRD

-1260 AGDTGRPLEGD
+1260 AGDAGRPLEGD
-1271 RGRRVRQNLH
+1271 RGR
-1281 AGRTEQGLRKAIRGT
+1281 
-1296 GEGRE
+1296 
-1301 SAHDGEAGDTGRP
+1301 
-1314 LEGDRG
+1314 
-1320 GGVRQSGRSMGDA
+1320 GVRQPGRSLGDA

-1347 LDSADYR
+1347 IDSADYR

-1453 TFLNEDGTAGVAVE
+1453 TFLNGDGTAGVAVE

-1473 GVFKNPSNRT
+1473 GVFKNPSNHT

-1494 IAEGGDHLDCYV
+1494 IAAGGDHLDCYV

-1630 EQVDKALNGEWNQYN
+1630 EQVDKALNGEWDRYN

-1656 EKLGLKQ
+1656 EELGLKQ
-1663 LPVLMTSKHLRDIVA
+1663 LPVLMTSKHLNDIVA
-1678 EKRSGNTRYHGLTVD
+1678 EKSSSDRRKHGLTPD
-1693 QVKSLGGVLSD
+1693 QVKSLGGILSD

-1717 VVFVSDQT
+1717 IVFVSDQT

-1747 RQPANFL
+1747 SQPTNFL

-1778 VNKIKSQSLLGDQGV
+1778 VNKIKSQSLLGDAGV

-1803 SDGIVHQSSNVVNT
+1803 SDGIVHQSRNVVNT
-1817 ETQKPPT
+1817 EAKEAPAKNPD
-1824 KTGGE
+1824 E
-1829 RYSVDSDTQAD
+1829 RFSVDSDTQAD
-1840 LDHLFD
+1840 LDRVFD
-1846 SDDFQSFFND
+1846 SDDFRAFLSD
-1856 FFAGYGAAGTGATA
+1856 FYSGYGSAETGTTTDTT
-1870 NPAQRVS
+1870 QRVS

-1888 RESAARMLGGE
+1888 RESAARMLGEE
-1899 RGKAIDRILTMD
+1899 RGKAIDRILTME

-1931 QSMARAKERLAQ
+1931 QSMSRAKERLAQ

-1950 ELEGGTWRSGED
+1950 ALENGVWRSGED

-2017 LVRAAEILDRAG
+2017 LVRAAETLDEAG
-2029 VDPVTRDDLLDRI
+2029 VAPKQRDELLDRI

-2049 GAIETGDKNG
+2049 GAIETGDKNAM
-2059 LIQLILDQ
+2059 IQLILDQ

-2075 SKRTLKNL
+2075 SKITLRNL
-2083 GLMNFEYLYDAA
+2083 GLQKFEYLYDAA
-2095 LNQMDQIAQ
+2095 LNQMDQIAK
-2104 DYLKPSIGKQIS
+2104 DYVKPSVGKKIS
-2116 TFQTISHL
+2116 TYQTIAHL
-2124 LNLRTGN
+2124 LNLRTGL
-2131 RNVAS
+2131 RNIGS
-2136 NQVFD
+2136 NQIFDLVDSAANNISLLPD
-2141 VIGGTIR
+2141 VIFGAFT
-2148 NDVAMLPDAILGTI
+2148 
-2162 SGRRVVGFQ
+2162 GRRTVGFE

-2207 KYGTSRRTWKMTGNR
+2207 KYGTARRTWKMTGNK
-2222 GAQVMSTVEKAMGFE
+2222 GAQAMSTLEKAMGFE

-2247 SVVGETLES
+2247 SVTAETLES

-2268 AEAEAWAR
+2268 EEAEMWAR

-2291 SMLGNIKNLFN
+2291 IFLGNLKNLFN
-2302 AVGVGKSGKKMGK
+2302 TIGVGKSGKKLGK
-2315 LDIKEFGLGDIVQ
+2315 ANIKEFGLGDLVQ

-2336 LITRA
+2336 LITRTL
-2341 IEFSPTGYLK
+2341 EFSPVGYLK
-2351 AIYNTA
+2351 ALYNTA
-2357 QFVKAFK
+2357 QFVKATRT
-2364 SEKVKAQAAETA
+2364 EKAKISAAE
-2376 AARAEANPDRARQ
+2376 EAQMLADEDGSHKQRNRRARE
-2389 VRQAFRAK
+2389 AFRAK
-2397 TEAEQARVETNRL
+2397 NAAEDARVEANKR
-2410 QRKAALAFGQATTG
+2410 QRVAALAFGRAITG
-2424 TGIIAA
+2424 TGLIML
-2430 FAMLAAK
+2430 FTMLAGK
-2437 GLLKRADDED
+2437 GILRRADDED
-2447 DADAKALRASEGIS
+2447 DADAKVLKAAEGIS
-2461 GTQLNLSALDRWIK
+2461 GTQLNVSALGRWIE
-2475 GESPDWKTG
+2475 GESPEWQTG

-2580 PLRQAAQASDEVY
+2580 PIRQAAQASDEVY
-2593 RETYGDKNLWNQ
+2593 RETYGDKNIWNQ

-2619 QLDPKLDNFGQAKK
+2619 RLDPKLDNFGQAKK

-2687 TKDGKKKDFELTAD
+2687 TQDGKKKDFKLTAD

-2804 KSGTKMADAVEIIN
+2804 KSGTKMADAIEIID
-2818 GLDLTPEQ
+2818 GFDLTPEQ
-2826 KDFLYYS
+2826 KDFMLRS
-2833 KYPTTKKKGPW
+2833 KYPTTKKKVRW
-2844 R
+2844 H

>member
-1 MADTK
+1 MANTK

-40 PVWKGPSPSKSSTST
+40 PVWKGSSPSKSGTSAT
-55 TAGKGNTLS
+55 TGNAASLPGS
-64 GATAFQPKEKTTLGD
+64 NAFQPKEKDERGFWEKLLGYLGDSGYSADTTLPTAPTNQAITDDYRASGF
-79 VLSNPLYYA
+79 SESKTAEAGGNIAKAAYAGAKGAYYNAIGTLGNKRAGTQIMGTTVADNAVSQADKDKAETARQRYQENVYAKADKAAADSAEAA
-88 EKAVSAP
+88 EKAKEDLGGGRA
-95 LDALQSGL
+95 AGL
-103 KDMFGGTKKQEE
+103 LVDTAVGGIQ
-115 RLSANQQ
+115 L
-122 MQEAAAPSKAKL
+122 
-134 AEGTIVK
+134 
-141 GADQAVSGITA
+141 GADMALNALLPGAGLVNMGLRSYGNA
-152 TLDWL
+152 TREARLD
-157 IGNPLKSLGWES
+157 GASDGEQ
-169 NPISEWNKYVQTNKE
+169 V
-184 ANEVYYAKN
+184 VY
-193 LANSSKAQKIVD
+193 
-205 EYGSATVAAI
+205 GATVAAVDVLTEKMFDVGKLFGGG
-215 PQAIVAM
+215 AADDVAEKLIGKLAK
-222 MTAGSSLGAQGAG
+222 TDAGRSVVR
-235 ALTAGGT
+235 ALTNT
-242 QLAGTEAAAAASAAM
+242 LAES
-257 NSSKVAGAAKTVRDI
+257 
-272 TTAMAKDKNYW
+272 
-283 ASFAQVAGQGYQE
+283 
-296 AKADGASEWEANMF
+296 
-310 ALANG
+310 
-315 IGNAAIE
+315 
-322 VGGGIQTLPV
+322 
-332 ELQAGKKGL
+332 
-341 RAWITSAAEEGQEE
+341 AEEATADI
-355 VVQGVLERALQN
+355 LNPAIRAI
-367 LVYDKGNPIA
+367 YDKGA
-377 SVTDENAVLNP
+377 AAKSSYTTAEG
-388 VTSAKEFA
+388 AKE
-396 GGFVVGGVLGGGQM
+396 M
-410 LASKAMTPSAE
+410 LAQAGYDALIGAMLSTI
-421 RGKTAGV
+421 GTTAGV
-428 RSAVAGQSAI
+428 MKGVDAQKNAALRAAYPTTNASSKTGAPGTLRNAVAGQAAI
-438 DQQINYSLVELGL
+438 DQNINYSLVESGL
-451 NYAEGSKSRAIAEDM
+451 NYAEGSKTRALAESM
-466 AAKLDAAE
+466 ATKLDAAA
-474 DMTKSGVTAKDYGR
+474 DMTKSGVTAKDYGKLYR
-488 LLRTMQS
+488 LMQS
-495 EQSARPDLSHRTTA
+495 EQSARPDTSRKTTA
-509 RVVNEDGK
+509 RVVNEEGK
-517 VVTQMSSVAEA
+517 VVTKMSPVAEA
-528 FRTQGDTAPVAVEK
+528 FRTQGETAAVAVEK
-542 AQILERMMSGEQVSN
+542 AQVLERLLSGEQVSN
-557 KQLEQLG
+557 KQLESLG
-564 LRDKNTQAVLTQLTG
+564 LRDSSTQAVLTQLTG
-579 VEVPQNAT
+579 VEVPKGAT

-601 AVEAKKAEQ
+601 AVDAKNAEQ
-610 ALGRSVAQAQVAVE
+610 ELARSVEYAQSAVENAQAENTARADAAAAALMQEAQTSVAQEAKAAETSSEGDTPAAKSSEADRGIMVRDGQYISREDFLEYAENYLKERGLPATPEQVEALYERMKQYNTDNGPLVASE
-624 KAQAEN
+624 EAQAEN
-630 AARAD
+630 A
-635 EAAASLMSDAQARVA
+635 
-650 QESAAGASSDTAA
+650 
-663 AAEADQGIMTRDG
+663 
-676 QYVSRED
+676 
-683 FRDYVE
+683 F
-689 NYFQQRGQTVTTEQ
+689 
-703 VDALYDRMKQ
+703 
-713 YNADNGPLIAE
+713 
-724 EKTAAETG
+724 
-732 AENAYSVD
+732 SVD
-740 AETDAM
+740 GTADAT
-746 PIREPGSATKEQQW
+746 PVREPGSATKEQQW
-760 TARYVQDTLKNLGVK
+760 TARLVADSLQHLGVK
-775 DVVFDGAHLGS
+775 AVVFDGAKLGS

-797 LNESKLSTQGM
+797 LNEHKLGSQRM
-808 IVWAVGHELVHPGAK
+808 ITWAIGHELVHPGANS
-823 TDTQLVDTILGAFNT
+823 DANLVNTIIGAFDKLS
-838 MSKDGALSEAMQTQ
+838 MSGALTETMQSQ
-852 VDDLDALIAEK
+852 VDNLDAIIAEK
-863 TGVYKRYL
+863 TDVYKRYL
-871 INERGMTQ
+871 VQERGMSQ
-879 EQADA
+879 QQADK

-898 WMGEVFANQ
+898 WMGEVFASQ
-907 NTLERLAGIEPKLVT
+907 NTLERLAGIEPGLVT
-922 KALRALAKIRTRGE
+922 KALRALANIRAHGE
-936 TGILN
+936 TALLK
-941 GGKTLTDA
+941 GGKDNSTA
-949 TRRVNGLEQRLK
+949 TRRLDGLEQRLK

-968 RSSRAPAPA
+968 MTSRAPA
-977 RPNPESIDTSGKT
+977 RPEAESIDTAGKT
-990 AYNMTAENATEAAT
+990 AYNENVSGESQTAEKTQSPAAE
-1004 QKAEASPQMRSV
+1004 KPKASPELQSA
-1016 IDRLNAGEDVSREEI
+1016 IDRLTAGEDVSREEI

-1036 VAAVRAL
+1036 VAEVRAL

-1139 HRESSMI
+1139 HRESSNI
-1146 RNDLLVRAVEN
+1146 RDDLKQAAMSRGEN
-1157 GDNLVWPTVGDKLDK
+1157 IVWPTVGDKLDK
-1172 LLHDIQNFRD
+1172 LLSSIQEFRD

-1260 AGDTGRPLEGD
+1260 AGDAGRPLEGD
-1271 RGRRVRQNLH
+1271 RGRGVRQNLH
-1281 AGRTEQGLRKAIRGT
+1281 ARGKRSDVRDNVRGAVQEADGRG
-1296 GEGRE
+1296 
-1301 SAHDGEAGDTGRP
+1301 SARDGEAA
-1314 LEGDRG
+1314 
-1320 GGVRQSGRSMGDA
+1320 DA
-1333 RAETEGPRDGKRYS
+1333 GTKRYS

-1364 AERRAGAELDE
+1364 TERRDWAVPAPNDAGRR
-1375 ASARARGDGSGDLA
+1375 SDGSGDLA
-1389 VHDRELTEAVRRR
+1389 VHGRELTEAVRRR
-1402 ATDRDVPDL
+1402 ATERDVPNLD
-1411 GLRETADYEAFSK
+1411 LRETTDYQTYSE

-1439 DPQSVEELTEHGAK
+1439 DPQSAEELTEHGAR
-1453 TFLNEDGTAGVAVE
+1453 TFLNADNTAGVAVE
-1467 RDGNIV
+1467 QDGNIV
-1473 GVFKNPSNRT
+1473 GVFKNPSNQT
-1483 RKAAQDLLLNA
+1483 RKAAWDLLINA
-1494 IAEGGDHLDCYV
+1494 IAAGGDHLDCYV
-1506 LQPEVSQSNLG
+1506 LQPEVSPQNLG
-1517 DIYAQLGFEP
+1517 RIYSQLGFEP

-1540 SWDYD
+1540 NWDYD

-1557 NGDSVG
+1557 NGDPVG
-1563 TVVERIGDY
+1563 TVVEHIGDY
-1572 HYYTPEEI
+1572 RYYTPGEI

-1630 EQVDKALNGEWNQYN
+1630 EQVDKALNGEWDRYN

-1656 EKLGLKQ
+1656 EELGLKQ
-1663 LPVLMTSKHLRDIVA
+1663 LPVLMTSKHLNDIVA
-1678 EKRSGNTRYHGLTVD
+1678 EKSSSDRRKHGLTPD
-1693 QVKSLGGVLSD
+1693 QVKSLGGILSD

-1717 VVFVSDQT
+1717 IVFVSDQT

-1747 RQPANFL
+1747 SQPTNFL

-1778 VNKIKSQSLLGDQGV
+1778 VNKIKSQSLLGDAGV

-1803 SDGIVHQSSNVVNT
+1803 SDGIVHQSRNVVNT
-1817 ETQKPPT
+1817 EAEEAPAKNPD
-1824 KTGGE
+1824 E
-1829 RYSVDSDTQAD
+1829 RFSVDSDTQAD
-1840 LDHLFD
+1840 LDRVFD
-1846 SDDFQSFFND
+1846 SDDFRAFLSD
-1856 FFAGYGAAGTGATA
+1856 FYSGYGSAETGTTTDTT
-1870 NPAQRVS
+1870 QRVS

-1888 RESAARMLGGE
+1888 RESAARMLGEE

-1931 QSMARAKERLAQ
+1931 QSMSRAKERLAQ

-1950 ELEGGTWRSGED
+1950 ALENGVWRSGED

-2017 LVRAAEILDRAG
+2017 LVRAAEVLDKAG

-2049 GAIETGDKNG
+2049 GAIETGDKNS

-2131 RNVAS
+2131 RNVGS

-2141 VIGGTIR
+2141 VVGTIR
-2148 NDVAMLPDAILGTI
+2148 NDVALLPDAILGTI
-2162 SGRRVVGFQ
+2162 SGRHVVGFQ
-2171 KSWASKAKRSGAR
+2171 KSWGSKAKRSGAL

-2222 GAQVMSTVEKAMGFE
+2222 GARVMSTVEKAMGFE

-2247 SVVGETLES
+2247 SVTGETLES

-2291 SMLGNIKNLFN
+2291 STLGNIKNLFN
-2302 AVGVGKSGKKMGK
+2302 TVGVGKSGKKMGN
-2315 LDIKEFGLGDIVQ
+2315 LDIKEFGLGDLVQ

-2357 QFVKAFK
+2357 QFVKASK

-2447 DADAKALRASEGIS
+2447 DADAKALKASEGIS
-2461 GTQLNLSALDRWIK
+2461 GTQLNLSALGRWIE

-2495 LNALMTI
+2495 LNALMTV

-2558 LPLWAEIPFEV
+2558 LPLRAEIPFEV

-2580 PLRQAAQASDEVY
+2580 LIRQAAQASDKVY
-2593 RETYGDKNLWNQ
+2593 RETYGDKNIWNQ
-2605 TKSSVQNSMPGARN
+2605 TKSSVQNSVPGARN

-2633 LESTARNVL
+2633 LESTTRNVL

-2687 TKDGKKKDFELTAD
+2687 TQDGKKKDFKLTAD
-2701 ERQAYQRSRGQTTYR
+2701 ERQAYQRSRGRTTYQ
-2716 LMQDVMNDPVYKHLS
+2716 LMQDVMNDPLYKHLS

-2747 YVAKKEFLSAHGESY
+2747 YVAKKEFLASRGERY

-2804 KSGTKMADAVEIIN
+2804 KSGTKMADAIEIID
-2818 GLDLTPEQ
+2818 GFDLTPEQ
-2826 KDFLYYS
+2826 KDFMLRS
-2833 KYPTTKKKGPW
+2833 KYPSTKKRVRW
-2844 R
+2844 H

>member
-40 PVWKGPSPSKSSTST
+40 PVWKGASPSKGGTST
-55 TAGKGNTLS
+55 TAGKGNTLP

-95 LDALQSGL
+95 FDALQSGL

-184 ANEVYYAKN
+184 ANEAYYAKN
-193 LANSSKAQKIVD
+193 LANGSKAQKIVD

-242 QLAGTEAAAAASAAM
+242 QLAGAEAAAAASAAM

-283 ASFAQVAGQGYQE
+283 ASFAQVAGQGYQD

-332 ELQAGKKGL
+332 ELRAGKKGL

-367 LVYDKGNPIA
+367 LVYDRGNPIA
-377 SVTDENAVLNP
+377 SVSDENAVLNP
-388 VTSAKEFA
+388 VTAAKEFA
-396 GGFVVGGVLGGGQM
+396 GGLVVGGVLGGGQM
-410 LASKAMTPSAE
+410 LASKALTPSAE

-428 RSAVAGQSAI
+428 RGAVAGQSAI
-438 DQQINYSLVELGL
+438 DRQINYSLVELGL

-495 EQSARPDLSHRTTA
+495 EQSARPDLSHKTTA

-517 VVTQMSSVAEA
+517 VVTQMSPVAEA
-528 FRTQGDTAPVAVEK
+528 FRAQGDTAPVAVEK

-557 KQLEQLG
+557 KQLESLG
-564 LRDKNTQAVLTQLTG
+564 LRDSSTQAVLTQLTG
-579 VEVPQNAT
+579 VEVPKGAT

-601 AVEAKKAEQ
+601 AVDAKNAEQ
-610 ALGRSVAQAQVAVE
+610 ELARSVEYAQSAVE
-624 KAQAEN
+624 NAQAEN
-630 AARAD
+630 TARAD
-635 EAAASLMSDAQARVA
+635 AAAAALMQEAQMSVA
-650 QESAAGASSDTAA
+650 QEAKATETSAEGDTLAA
-663 AAEADQGIMTRDG
+663 ATEADRGIMVRDG
-676 QYVSRED
+676 QYISRED
-683 FRDYVE
+683 FLEYAE
-689 NYFQQRGQTVTTEQ
+689 NYLKERGLPAAPEQ
-703 VDALYDRMKQ
+703 VEALYDRMKQ
-713 YNADNGPLIAE
+713 YNADNGPLVASE
-724 EKTAAETG
+724 EAK
-732 AENAYSVD
+732 AENAFSVD
-740 AETDAM
+740 DTADAT
-746 PIREPGSATKEQQW
+746 PVREPGSATKEQQW
-760 TARYVQDTLKNLGVK
+760 TARLVADSLQHLGVK
-775 DVVFDGAHLGS
+775 AVVFDGAKLGS

-797 LNESKLSTQGM
+797 LNEHKLGSQRM
-808 IVWAVGHELVHPGAK
+808 ITWAIGHELVHPGANS
-823 TDTQLVDTILGAFNT
+823 DANLVNTIIGAFDKLS
-838 MSKDGALSEAMQTQ
+838 MSGALTETMQSQ
-852 VDDLDALIAEK
+852 VDNLDAIIAEK
-863 TGVYKRYL
+863 TDVYKRYL
-871 INERGMTQ
+871 VQERGMSPQ
-879 EQADA
+879 QADK

-898 WMGEVFANQ
+898 WMGEVFASQ
-907 NTLERLAGIEPKLVT
+907 NTLERLAGIEPGLVT
-922 KALRALAKIRTRGE
+922 KALRALANIRTHGE
-936 TGILN
+936 TALLK
-941 GGKTLTDA
+941 GGKDNSTA
-949 TRRVNGLEQRLK
+949 TRRLDGLEQRLK

-968 RSSRAPAPA
+968 MTSRAPA
-977 RPNPESIDTSGKT
+977 RPEAESIDTAGKT
-990 AYNMTAENATEAAT
+990 AYNENVEGESQTAEKTQSTPTE
-1004 QKAEASPQMRSV
+1004 KPKASPELQSA
-1016 IDRLNAGEDVSREEI
+1016 IDRLTAGEDVSREEI

-1123 KKLLPEYDDGK
+1123 KKLLPEYDEGK

-1172 LLHDIQNFRD
+1172 LLRDIQNFRD

-1260 AGDTGRPLEGD
+1260 AGDTRRPLEGN
-1271 RGRRVRQNLH
+1271 RGR
-1281 AGRTEQGLRKAIRGT
+1281 
-1296 GEGRE
+1296 
-1301 SAHDGEAGDTGRP
+1301 
-1314 LEGDRG
+1314 
-1320 GGVRQSGRSMGDA
+1320 GVRQSGRSMGDA
-1333 RAETEGPRDGKRYS
+1333 RAETEGPRDEKRYS
-1347 LDSADYR
+1347 IDSPDYR

-1359 GRTDR
+1359 GRTGEGRYDR
-1364 AERRAGAELDE
+1364 REPDEVAPVAG
-1375 ASARARGDGSGDLA
+1375 RDGSGDLA
-1389 VHDRELTEAVRRR
+1389 VHDRELTEAVRRE
-1402 ATDRDVPDL
+1402 AAKHGAPDL
-1411 GLRETADYEAFSK
+1411 GLRGTTDYEAFSK

-1439 DPQSVEELTEHGAK
+1439 DPQSVKELTEHGAK

-1467 RDGNIV
+1467 SDGNIV

-1483 RKAAQDLLLNA
+1483 RKAAFDLLLNA
-1494 IAEGGDHLDCYV
+1494 IANGGDHLDCYV
-1506 LQPEVSQSNLG
+1506 LQPEVSRSNLG
-1517 DIYAQLGFEP
+1517 NIYAQLGFEP

-1557 NGDSVG
+1557 NGDSVA
-1563 TVVERIGDY
+1563 TVAERIGDY
-1572 HYYTPEEI
+1572 PYYSPAQI

-1693 QVKSLGGVLSD
+1693 QVKSLGGILSD

-1829 RYSVDSDTQAD
+1829 RYSVDSDTRAD

-1888 RESAARMLGGE
+1888 RESAARMLGEE

-1950 ELEGGTWRSGED
+1950 ALENGVWRSGED

-2029 VDPVTRDDLLDRI
+2029 VDPVRRDELLDRI

-2148 NDVAMLPDAILGTI
+2148 NDVAMLPDAILGAI

-2302 AVGVGKSGKKMGK
+2302 TVGVGKSGKKMGK
-2315 LDIKEFGLGDIVQ
+2315 LDIKEFGLGDLVQ

-2447 DADAKALRASEGIS
+2447 DADAKALKASEGIS
-2461 GTQLNLSALDRWIK
+2461 GTQLNLSALARWIE

-2495 LNALMTI
+2495 LNSLMTI

-2569 ARGSVTGFIPS
+2569 ARGSATGFIPS

-2605 TKSSVQNSMPGARN
+2605 TKSSVQNSIPVARN

-2747 YVAKKEFLSAHGESY
+2747 YVAKKEFLSAHGENY

-2804 KSGTKMADAVEIIN
+2804 KSGTKMADAIEIID
-2818 GLDLTPEQ
+2818 GFDLTPEQ
-2826 KDFLYYS
+2826 KDFMLRS
-2833 KYPTTKKKGPW
+2833 KYPTTKKRVRW
-2844 R
+2844 H

>member
-40 PVWKGPSPSKSSTST
+40 PVWKGSSPSKSGASAT
-55 TAGKGNTLS
+55 TGNAASLPGS
-64 GATAFQPKEKTTLGD
+64 NAFQPKEKDERGFWEKLLGYLGDAGYSADTTLPTAPTNQAITDDYRASGF
-79 VLSNPLYYA
+79 SESKTAEASGNIAKAAYSGAKGAYYNAIGTLGNKRAGTQIMGTTVADDAVSQADKDKAEAARQRYQENVYAKADKAAADSAEAA
-88 EKAVSAP
+88 EKAKAD
-95 LDALQSGL
+95 LGGGGAAGL
-103 KDMFGGTKKQEE
+103 LVDTAVGGIQ
-115 RLSANQQ
+115 L
-122 MQEAAAPSKAKL
+122 
-134 AEGTIVK
+134 
-141 GADQAVSGITA
+141 GADMALNA
-152 TLDWL
+152 LL
-157 IGNPLKSLGWES
+157 P
-169 NPISEWNKYVQTNKE
+169 
-184 ANEVYYAKN
+184 
-193 LANSSKAQKIVD
+193 
-205 EYGSATVAAI
+205 
-215 PQAIVAM
+215 
-222 MTAGSSLGAQGAG
+222 GAG
-235 ALTAGGT
+235 LVNMGLRSYGNATREARLDGASDGEQIVYG
-242 QLAGTEAAAAASAAM
+242 AAAAAVSVM
-257 NSSKVAGAAKTVRDI
+257 TEKMFDVGKLFGGGAADDVAEKLIGKLVKTDAGRSVLRALTAAVGEGAEEAVEDI
-272 TTAMAKDKNYW
+272 LNPAIRAIYDGGKAAKESYTTAEGAK
-283 ASFAQVAGQGYQE
+283 E
-296 AKADGASEWEANMF
+296 M
-310 ALANG
+310 LA
-315 IGNAAIE
+315 
-322 VGGGIQTLPV
+322 
-332 ELQAGKKGL
+332 QAGYD
-341 RAWITSAAEEGQEE
+341 
-355 VVQGVLERALQN
+355 AL
-367 LVYDKGNPIA
+367 
-377 SVTDENAVLNP
+377 
-388 VTSAKEFA
+388 
-396 GGFVVGGVLGGGQM
+396 LGALLSTIG
-410 LASKAMTPSAE
+410 T
-421 RGKTAGV
+421 TAGV
-428 RSAVAGQSAI
+428 MKGVDAQKNAALRAAYPTSNASSKAGAPGTLRNAVAGQAAI
-438 DQQINYSLVELGL
+438 DQNINYSLVESGL
-451 NYAEGSKSRAIAEDM
+451 NYAEGSKTRALAESM
-466 AAKLDAAE
+466 ATKLDAAA
-474 DMTKSGVTAKDYGR
+474 DMTKSGVTAKDYGKLYR
-488 LLRTMQS
+488 LMQS
-495 EQSARPDLSHRTTA
+495 EQSARPDTSRKTTA
-509 RVVNEDGK
+509 RVVNEEGK
-517 VVTQMSSVAEA
+517 VVTKMSPVAEA
-528 FRTQGDTAPVAVEK
+528 FRTQGETAAVAVEK
-542 AQILERMMSGEQVSN
+542 AQVLERLLSGEQVSN
-557 KQLEQLG
+557 KQLESLG
-564 LRDKNTQAVLTQLTG
+564 LRDSSTQAVLTQLTG
-579 VEVPQNAT
+579 VEVPTGAT

-601 AVEAKKAEQ
+601 AVDAKNAEQ
-610 ALGRSVAQAQVAVE
+610 ELARSIEYAQSAVE
-624 KAQAEN
+624 NAQAEN
-630 AARAD
+630 TARAD
-635 EAAASLMSDAQARVA
+635 AAAEALMQEAQTSVA
-650 QESAAGASSDTAA
+650 QEANA
-663 AAEADQGIMTRDG
+663 AAEADTQTDTQAAKSSEADRGVMVRDG
-676 QYVSRED
+676 QYISRED
-683 FRDYVE
+683 FLEYAE
-689 NYFQQRGQTVTTEQ
+689 NYLKERGLPATPEQ
-703 VDALYDRMKQ
+703 VEALYERMKQ
-713 YNADNGPLIAE
+713 YNTDNGPLVASE
-724 EKTAAETG
+724 DAKTAK
-732 AENAYSVD
+732 AENAFSVD
-740 AETDAM
+740 DTADTT
-746 PIREPGSATKEQQW
+746 PVREPGSATKEQQW
-760 TARYVQDTLKNLGVK
+760 TARLVADSLQHLGVK
-775 DVVFDGAHLGS
+775 AVVFDGAKLGS

-797 LNESKLSTQGM
+797 LNEHKLGSQRM
-808 IVWAVGHELVHPGAK
+808 ITWAIGHELVHPGANS
-823 TDTQLVDTILGAFNT
+823 DANLVSTIIGAFDKLS
-838 MSKDGALSEAMQTQ
+838 MSGALTETMQSQ
-852 VDDLDALIAEK
+852 VDNLDAIIAEK
-863 TGVYKRYL
+863 TDVYKRYL
-871 INERGMTQ
+871 VQERGMSQ
-879 EQADA
+879 QQADK

-898 WMGEVFANQ
+898 WMGEVFASQ
-907 NTLERLAGIEPKLVT
+907 NTLERLAGIEPGLVT
-922 KALRALAKIRTRGE
+922 KALRALANIRAHGE
-936 TGILN
+936 TALLK
-941 GGKTLTDA
+941 GGKDNSTA
-949 TRRVNGLEQRLK
+949 TRRLDGLEQRLK

-968 RSSRAPAPA
+968 MTSRAPA
-977 RPNPESIDTSGKT
+977 RPEAESIDTAGKT
-990 AYNMTAENATEAAT
+990 AYNENINGESQTAEKTQSPTTE
-1004 QKAEASPQMRSV
+1004 KPKASPELQSA
-1016 IDRLNAGEDVSREEI
+1016 IDRLTAGEDVSRDEI
-1031 DRIPE
+1031 NRIPE
-1036 VAAVRAL
+1036 VAEVRAL

-1062 VLEQLYQ
+1062 VLERLYR
-1069 RGSYSSETHDYTG
+1069 RGSYSSEAVG
-1082 EIAQERRADI
+1082 EDKYVGEVARERRADI

-1123 KKLLPEYDDGK
+1123 KKLLPEYDEGK

-1146 RNDLLVRAVEN
+1146 RDVLKQRAMDRGEN
-1157 GDNLVWPTVGDKLDK
+1157 IVWPTVGDKLDK
-1172 LLHDIQNFRD
+1172 LLSSIQEFRD

-1188 LHLNELSASKATG
+1188 LHLNELSAGKATG

-1207 LSEGRFVDPEVVLKV
+1207 LSDGRFVDPEIVLKV

-1260 AGDTGRPLEGD
+1260 AGDAGRPLEGD
-1271 RGRRVRQNLH
+1271 RGRGVRQNLH
-1281 AGRTEQGLRKAIRGT
+1281 AGRTEPGVREAVRRT
-1296 GEGRE
+1296 GEGRG
-1301 SAHDGEAGDTGRP
+1301 SARDGEAA
-1314 LEGDRG
+1314 EA
-1320 GGVRQSGRSMGDA
+1320 GDA
-1333 RAETEGPRDGKRYS
+1333 GAKRYS
-1347 LDSADYR
+1347 VDSADYR
-1354 GREDA
+1354 GREDTGRTGEGRSNRREPDEVAPVA
-1359 GRTDR
+1359 GR
-1364 AERRAGAELDE
+1364 
-1375 ASARARGDGSGDLA
+1375 DGSGDLA
-1389 VHDRELTEAVRRR
+1389 VHAGQLTEAVRRE
-1402 ATDRDVPDL
+1402 AAKHGTPDL
-1411 GLRETADYEAFSK
+1411 ELRETTDYEAFSK
-1424 ALDAARTANRNGAMV
+1424 ALDVARTANRNGAMV
-1439 DPQSVEELTEHGAK
+1439 DPQSVKELTEHGAQ
-1453 TFLNEDGTAGVAVE
+1453 TFLNADGTAGVAVE

-1483 RKAAQDLLLNA
+1483 RKAAWDLLLNA
-1494 IAEGGDHLDCYV
+1494 IANGGDHLDCYV
-1506 LQPEVSQSNLG
+1506 LQPEVSLSNLG
-1517 DIYAQLGFEP
+1517 NIYAQLGFEP

-1557 NGDSVG
+1557 NGDSIA
-1563 TVVERIGDY
+1563 TVAERIGDY
-1572 HYYTPEEI
+1572 PYYTPKEI

-1630 EQVDKALNGEWNQYN
+1630 EQVDKALNGEWNRYN

-1656 EKLGLKQ
+1656 EELGLKQ
-1663 LPVLMTSKHLRDIVA
+1663 LPVLMTSKHLNDIVA
-1678 EKRSGNTRYHGLTVD
+1678 EKSSSDRRKHGLTTD
-1693 QVKSLGGVLSD
+1693 QVKSLGSILSD

-1717 VVFVSDQT
+1717 IVFVSDQT

-1747 RQPANFL
+1747 SQPTNFL

-1778 VNKIKSQSLLGDQGV
+1778 VNKIKSQSLLGDAGV

-1803 SDGIVHQSSNVVNT
+1803 SDGIVHQSRNVVNT
-1817 ETQKPPT
+1817 EAQEAPVKNPD
-1824 KTGGE
+1824 E
-1829 RYSVDSDTQAD
+1829 RFSVDSDTQAD
-1840 LDHLFD
+1840 LDRVFN

-1856 FFAGYGAAGTGATA
+1856 FFAGYGATSTGATA
-1870 NPAQRVS
+1870 DTTQRVS

-1888 RESAARMLGGE
+1888 RESAARMLGEE

-1911 EKHLDEMSP
+1911 EKRLDEMSP

-1931 QSMARAKERLAQ
+1931 QSMSRAKERLAQ

-1950 ELEGGTWRSGED
+1950 ELENGVWRSGED

-2017 LVRAAEILDRAG
+2017 LVRAAEILDKAG
-2029 VDPVTRDDLLDRI
+2029 VDAVTRDNLLDQI

-2049 GAIETGDKNG
+2049 SAIETGDKNS

-2104 DYLKPSIGKQIS
+2104 DYLKPSLGKQIS

-2131 RNVAS
+2131 RNVVS

-2141 VIGGTIR
+2141 VVGGTIR
-2148 NDVAMLPDAILGTI
+2148 NDVAMLPDAILGAI

-2171 KSWASKAKRSGAR
+2171 KSWGSKAKRSGAL

-2207 KYGTSRRTWKMTGNR
+2207 KYGTSRRTWKMIGNK
-2222 GAQVMSTVEKAMGFE
+2222 GAQAMSTLEKAMGFE

-2247 SVVGETLES
+2247 SVMAETLES

-2268 AEAEAWAR
+2268 AEAETWAR

-2291 SMLGNIKNLFN
+2291 GFLGNLKNLFN
-2302 AVGVGKSGKKMGK
+2302 TVGVGNSGKKLGK
-2315 LDIKEFGLGDIVQ
+2315 LNIKEFGLGDLVQ

-2357 QFVKAFK
+2357 QFVKASK
-2364 SEKVKAQAAETA
+2364 AEKVKAQAAETA

-2447 DADAKALRASEGIS
+2447 DADAKALKASEGIS
-2461 GTQLNLSALDRWIK
+2461 GTQLNLSALGRWIE

-2495 LNALMTI
+2495 LNALMTV

-2558 LPLWAEIPFEV
+2558 LSLWAEIPFEI

-2580 PLRQAAQASDEVY
+2580 PIRQAAQASDKVY
-2593 RETYGDKNLWNQ
+2593 RETYGDKNIWHQ

-2687 TKDGKKKDFELTAD
+2687 TQDGKKKDFKLTAD

-2747 YVAKKEFLSAHGESY
+2747 YVAKKEFLAARGESY

-2782 YLTAKDAVDEA
+2782 YLTAKDAVDDA
-2793 EGVIDPKTGKT
+2793 EGVVDPKTGKT
-2804 KSGTKMADAVEIIN
+2804 KSGTKMADAIEIID
-2818 GLDLTPEQ
+2818 GFDLTPEQ
-2826 KDFLYYS
+2826 KDFMLRS
-2833 KYPTTKKKGPW
+2833 KYPSTKKKVRW
-2844 R
+2844 H

>member
-1 MADTK
+1 MADTR

-40 PVWKGPSPSKSSTST
+40 PVWKGSSPSKGGTST
-55 TAGKGNTLS
+55 TAGKGNTLP

-79 VLSNPLYYA
+79 VLSNPMYYA
-88 EKAVSAP
+88 EKVVSAP

-122 MQEAAAPSKAKL
+122 MQEAATPSKAKL

-184 ANEVYYAKN
+184 ANEAYYAKN
-193 LANSSKAQKIVD
+193 LANGSKAQKIVD

-242 QLAGTEAAAAASAAM
+242 QLAGAEAAAAASAAM

-283 ASFAQVAGQGYQE
+283 ASFAQVAGQGYQD

-315 IGNAAIE
+315 LGNAAIE

-367 LVYDKGNPIA
+367 LVYDRGNPIA
-377 SVTDENAVLNP
+377 SVSDENAVLNP
-388 VTSAKEFA
+388 VTAAKEFA
-396 GGFVVGGVLGGGQM
+396 GGLVVGGVLGGGQM
-410 LASKAMTPSAE
+410 LASKALTPSAE

-428 RSAVAGQSAI
+428 RGAVAGQSAI
-438 DQQINYSLVELGL
+438 DRQINYSLVELGL

-495 EQSARPDLSHRTTA
+495 EQSARPDLSHKTTA

-517 VVTQMSSVAEA
+517 VVTQMSPVAEA
-528 FRTQGDTAPVAVEK
+528 FRAQGDTAPVAVEK

-610 ALGRSVAQAQVAVE
+610 ALGRSVAQARVAVE

-635 EAAASLMSDAQARVA
+635 EAAASLMSDAQERVA
-650 QESAAGASSDTAA
+650 KESTAGTNTAA
-663 AAEADQGIMTRDG
+663 AAEADRGIMVRDG
-676 QYVSRED
+676 QYISRED
-683 FRDYVE
+683 FLEYAE
-689 NYFQQRGQTVTTEQ
+689 NYLKERGLPATPEQ
-703 VDALYDRMKQ
+703 VEALYDRMKQ
-713 YNADNGPLIAE
+713 YNADNGPLVASE
-724 EKTAAETG
+724 EAK
-732 AENAYSVD
+732 AENAFSVGDTAD
-740 AETDAM
+740 AT
-746 PIREPGSATKEQQW
+746 PVREPGSATKEQQW
-760 TARYVQDTLKNLGVK
+760 TARLVADSLRHLGVK
-775 DVVFDGAHLGS
+775 AVVFDGAKLGS

-797 LNESKLSTQGM
+797 LNEHKLGSQRM
-808 IVWAVGHELVHPGAK
+808 ITWAIGHELVHPGANS
-823 TDTQLVDTILGAFNT
+823 DANLVNTIIGAFDKLS
-838 MSKDGALSEAMQTQ
+838 MSGALTETMQSQ
-852 VDDLDALIAEK
+852 VDNLDAIIAEK
-863 TGVYKRYL
+863 TDVYKRYL
-871 INERGMTQ
+871 VQERGMSPQ
-879 EQADA
+879 QADK

-898 WMGEVFANQ
+898 WMGEVFASQ
-907 NTLERLAGIEPKLVT
+907 NTLERLAGIEPGLVT
-922 KALRALAKIRTRGE
+922 KALRALANIRTHGE
-936 TGILN
+936 TALLK
-941 GGKTLTDA
+941 GGKDNSTA
-949 TRRVNGLEQRLK
+949 ARRLDGLEQRLK

-968 RSSRAPAPA
+968 MTSRAPA
-977 RPNPESIDTSGKT
+977 RPEAESIDTAGKT
-990 AYNMTAENATEAAT
+990 AYNENVEGEPQTAEKTQSTPTE
-1004 QKAEASPQMRSV
+1004 KSKASPELQSA
-1016 IDRLNAGEDVSREEI
+1016 IDRLTAGEDVSREEI

-1123 KKLLPEYDDGK
+1123 KKLLPEYDEGK

-1172 LLHDIQNFRD
+1172 LLRDIQNFRD

-1260 AGDTGRPLEGD
+1260 AGDTRRPLEGN
-1271 RGRRVRQNLH
+1271 RGR
-1281 AGRTEQGLRKAIRGT
+1281 
-1296 GEGRE
+1296 
-1301 SAHDGEAGDTGRP
+1301 
-1314 LEGDRG
+1314 
-1320 GGVRQSGRSMGDA
+1320 GVRQSGRSMGDA
-1333 RAETEGPRDGKRYS
+1333 RAETEGPRDEKRYS
-1347 LDSADYR
+1347 IDSPDYR

-1359 GRTDR
+1359 GRTGEGRSD
-1364 AERRAGAELDE
+1364 RRAPDE
-1375 ASARARGDGSGDLA
+1375 VVSVAGRDRSGDLA
-1389 VHDRELTEAVRRR
+1389 VHDRELTEAVRRE
-1402 ATDRDVPDL
+1402 AAKHGAPDL
-1411 GLRETADYEAFSK
+1411 GLRGTTDYEAFSE

-1439 DPQSVEELTEHGAK
+1439 DPQSVKELTEHGAK
-1453 TFLNEDGTAGVAVE
+1453 TFLNADGTAGVAVE
-1467 RDGNIV
+1467 SDGNIV

-1483 RKAAQDLLLNA
+1483 RKAAFDLLLNA
-1494 IAEGGDHLDCYV
+1494 IANGGDHLDCYV
-1506 LQPEVSQSNLG
+1506 LQPEVSPTNLG
-1517 DIYAQLGFEP
+1517 GIYAQLGFEP

-1557 NGDSVG
+1557 NGDSVE
-1563 TVVERIGDY
+1563 TVAERIGTYPDY
-1572 HYYTPEEI
+1572 SPAQI

-1693 QVKSLGGVLSD
+1693 QVKSLGGILSD

-1888 RESAARMLGGE
+1888 RESAARMLGEE

-1931 QSMARAKERLAQ
+1931 QSMSRAKERLAQ

-1950 ELEGGTWRSGED
+1950 ALENGVWRSGED

-2029 VDPVTRDDLLDRI
+2029 VDPVRRDELLDRI

-2148 NDVAMLPDAILGTI
+2148 NDVAMLPDAILGAI

-2315 LDIKEFGLGDIVQ
+2315 LDIKEFGLGDLVQ

-2341 IEFSPTGYLK
+2341 IEFSPIGYLK

-2461 GTQLNLSALDRWIK
+2461 GTQLNLSALARWIE

-2495 LNALMTI
+2495 LNSLMTI

-2605 TKSSVQNSMPGARN
+2605 TKSSVQNSIPVARN

-2782 YLTAKDAVDEA
+2782 YLTANDAVDEA

-2804 KSGTKMADAVEIIN
+2804 KSGTKMADAIEIID
-2818 GLDLTPEQ
+2818 GFDLTPEQ
-2826 KDFLYYS
+2826 KDFMLRS
-2833 KYPTTKKKGPW
+2833 KYPTTKKRVRW
-2844 R
+2844 H

>member
-40 PVWKGPSPSKSSTST
+40 PVWKGASPSKSGTST
-55 TAGKGNTLS
+55 TAGKGNTLP

-157 IGNPLKSLGWES
+157 IGNPLKALGWES
-169 NPISEWNKYVQTNKE
+169 NPISEWNKYAQTNKE
-184 ANEVYYAKN
+184 ANEAYYAKN
-193 LANSSKAQKIVD
+193 LANGSKAQKIVD

-235 ALTAGGT
+235 VLTAGGT

-283 ASFAQVAGQGYQE
+283 ASFAQVAGQGYQD

-332 ELQAGKKGL
+332 ELRAGKKGL

-367 LVYDKGNPIA
+367 LVYDRGNPIA
-377 SVTDENAVLNP
+377 SVSDENAVLNP

-396 GGFVVGGVLGGGQM
+396 GGFVVGGVLGGGQT
-410 LASKAMTPSAE
+410 LASKALTPSAE

-428 RSAVAGQSAI
+428 RGAVAGQSAI

-495 EQSARPDLSHRTTA
+495 EQSARPDLSHKTTA
-509 RVVNEDGK
+509 RVVNDDGK

-528 FRTQGDTAPVAVEK
+528 FRTHGDTAPVAVEK

-579 VEVPQNAT
+579 VDVPQNAT

-635 EAAASLMSDAQARVA
+635 EAAASLMSDAQERVA
-650 QESAAGASSDTAA
+650 KESTASTNTAA
-663 AAEADQGIMTRDG
+663 AAEADRGVMVRDG
-676 QYVSRED
+676 QYVNRED
-683 FRDYVE
+683 FREYVE
-689 NYFQQRGQTVTTEQ
+689 NYFQQRGQTVTPGQ
-703 VDALYDRMKQ
+703 VDTLYDRMKQ
-713 YNADNGPLIAE
+713 YNADNGPLVASE
-724 EKTAAETG
+724 EAK
-732 AENAYSVD
+732 AENAFSVD
-740 AETDAM
+740 DTADAT
-746 PIREPGSATKEQQW
+746 PVREPGSATKEQQW
-760 TARYVQDTLKNLGVK
+760 TARLVADSLQHLGVK
-775 DVVFDGAHLGS
+775 AVVFDGAKLGS

-797 LNESKLSTQGM
+797 LNEHKLGSQRM
-808 IVWAVGHELVHPGAK
+808 ITWAIGHELVHPGANS
-823 TDTQLVDTILGAFNT
+823 DANLVNTIIGAFDKLS
-838 MSKDGALSEAMQTQ
+838 MSGALTETMQSQ
-852 VDDLDALIAEK
+852 VDNLDAIIAEK
-863 TGVYKRYL
+863 TDVYKRYL
-871 INERGMTQ
+871 VQERGMTQ

-884 IVTEDYVREEIAAD
+884 IVTENYVREEIAAD

-922 KALRALAKIRTRGE
+922 KALRVLAKIRTRGE

-968 RSSRAPAPA
+968 RSSRAPA
-977 RPNPESIDTSGKT
+977 RPNPENIDTTGKT
-990 AYNMTAENATEAAT
+990 AYNGTAENATETAT
-1004 QKAEASPQMRSV
+1004 QKAEASPQMQSA
-1016 IDRLNAGEDVSREEI
+1016 IDRLTAGEDVSREEI

-1036 VAAVRAL
+1036 VAEVRAL

-1139 HRESSMI
+1139 HRESSNI
-1146 RNDLLVRAVEN
+1146 RDRLKLAAMAE
-1157 GDNLVWPTVGDKLDK
+1157 GDNIVWPTVGDKLDK
-1172 LLHDIQNFRD
+1172 LLSSIQEFRD

-1260 AGDTGRPLEGD
+1260 AGDAGRPLEGD
-1271 RGRRVRQNLH
+1271 RGRGVRQNLH
-1281 AGRTEQGLRKAIRGT
+1281 AGGT
-1296 GEGRE
+1296 GSGVRDAVRGAVQEADGQG
-1301 SAHDGEAGDTGRP
+1301 SARDGEAA
-1314 LEGDRG
+1314 EA
-1320 GGVRQSGRSMGDA
+1320 GDA
-1333 RAETEGPRDGKRYS
+1333 GAKRYS
-1347 LDSADYR
+1347 LDSADHR

-1467 RDGNIV
+1467 SDGNIV

-1506 LQPEVSQSNLG
+1506 LQPEVSQSNLS

-1693 QVKSLGGVLSD
+1693 QVKSLGGILSD

-1778 VNKIKSQSLLGDQGV
+1778 VNKIKSQALLGDQGV

-1803 SDGIVHQSSNVVNT
+1803 SDGIVHQSSNAVNT
-1817 ETQKPPT
+1817 ETQKPLT

-1870 NPAQRVS
+1870 DPAQRVS

-1888 RESAARMLGGE
+1888 RESAARVLGEE

-1911 EKHLDEMSP
+1911 EKNMDEMSP
-1920 EKYTYDVETEK
+1920 DKYTYDVETEK

-1950 ELEGGTWRSGED
+1950 ELENGTWRSGED

-2017 LVRAAEILDRAG
+2017 LVRAAETLDEAG
-2029 VDPVTRDDLLDRI
+2029 VAPKQRDELLDRI

-2049 GAIETGDKNG
+2049 GAIETGDKNAM
-2059 LIQLILDQ
+2059 IQLILDQ
-2067 AEQRNTKV
+2067 AGQRNTKV
-2075 SKRTLKNL
+2075 SKITLRNL
-2083 GLMNFEYLYDAA
+2083 GLQKFEYLYDAA
-2095 LNQMDQIAQ
+2095 LNQMDQIAK
-2104 DYLKPSIGKQIS
+2104 DYVKPSVGKKIS
-2116 TFQTISHL
+2116 TYQTIAHL
-2124 LNLRTGN
+2124 LNLRTGL
-2131 RNVAS
+2131 RNIGS
-2136 NQVFD
+2136 NQIFDLVDSAANNISLLPD
-2141 VIGGTIR
+2141 VIFGAFT
-2148 NDVAMLPDAILGTI
+2148 
-2162 SGRRVVGFQ
+2162 GRRTVGFE

-2207 KYGTSRRTWKMTGNR
+2207 KYGTARRTWKMTGNK
-2222 GAQVMSTVEKAMGFE
+2222 GAQIMSTVEKAMGFE

-2247 SVVGETLES
+2247 SVTAETLES

-2268 AEAEAWAR
+2268 EEAEMWAR

-2291 SMLGNIKNLFN
+2291 IFLGNLKNLFN
-2302 AVGVGKSGKKMGK
+2302 TIGVGKSGKKLGK
-2315 LDIKEFGLGDIVQ
+2315 ANIKEFGLGDLVQ

-2336 LITRA
+2336 LITRTL
-2341 IEFSPTGYLK
+2341 EFSPVGYLK
-2351 AIYNTA
+2351 ALYNTA
-2357 QFVKAFK
+2357 QFVKATRT
-2364 SEKVKAQAAETA
+2364 EKAKISAAE
-2376 AARAEANPDRARQ
+2376 EAQMLADEDGSNKQRNRRARE
-2389 VRQAFRAK
+2389 AFRAK
-2397 TEAEQARVETNRL
+2397 NAAEDARVEANKR
-2410 QRKAALAFGQATTG
+2410 QRVAALAFGRAITG
-2424 TGIIAA
+2424 TGLIML
-2430 FAMLAAK
+2430 FTMLAGK
-2437 GLLKRADDED
+2437 GILRRADDED
-2447 DADAKALRASEGIS
+2447 DADAKALKAAEGIS
-2461 GTQLNLSALDRWIK
+2461 GTQLNVSALGRWIE
-2475 GESPDWKTG
+2475 GESPEWQTG

-2516 EKVGNYGG
+2516 KKVGNYGG

-2580 PLRQAAQASDEVY
+2580 PIRQAAQASDEVY
-2593 RETYGDKNLWNQ
+2593 RETYGDKNIWNQ
-2605 TKSSVQNSMPGARN
+2605 TKSSVQNSMPGVRN
-2619 QLDPKLDNFGQAKK
+2619 RLDPKLDNFGQAKK

-2687 TKDGKKKDFELTAD
+2687 TQDGKKRDFKLTAD

-2731 AEDRGEV
+2731 AADRGEV
-2738 LTQVKGYSN
+2738 LAQVKGYSN
-2747 YVAKKEFLSAHGESY
+2747 YVAKKEFLSKQGESY

-2804 KSGTKMADAVEIIN
+2804 KSGTKLADAIEIID
-2818 GLDLTPEQ
+2818 GFDLTPEQ
-2826 KDFLYYS
+2826 KDFMLRS

>member
-1 MADTK
+1 MANTK

-40 PVWKGPSPSKSSTST
+40 PVWKGPSPSKSGTGA
-55 TAGKGNTLS
+55 TAGNAASLPGS
-64 GATAFQPKEKTTLGD
+64 DAFQPKEKTTLGD
-79 VLSNPLYYA
+79 VLSNPMYYA
-88 EKAVSAP
+88 EKVVSAP

-103 KDMFGGTKKQEE
+103 KDMFSGTKKQEA
-115 RLSANQQ
+115 RLNTNQQ
-122 MQEAAAPSKAKL
+122 MQEAATPSKAKL

-193 LANSSKAQKIVD
+193 LANGSKAQKIVD

-242 QLAGTEAAAAASAAM
+242 QLAGAEATAAASAAM
-257 NSSKVAGAAKTVRDI
+257 NASKVASAANTIRNV
-272 TTAMAKDKNYW
+272 TTTMAKDKNFW
-283 ASFAQVAGQGYQE
+283 ASFAQVAGQGYQD

-310 ALANG
+310 ALTNG
-315 IGNAAIE
+315 LCNAAIE

-367 LVYDKGNPIA
+367 LVYDRGNPIA
-377 SVTDENAVLNP
+377 SVSDENAVLNP

-396 GGFVVGGVLGGGQM
+396 GGFVVGGVLGGGQT
-410 LASKAMTPSAE
+410 LASKALTPSAG

-428 RSAVAGQSAI
+428 RGAVAGQSAI
-438 DQQINYSLVELGL
+438 DRQINYSLVELGL

-495 EQSARPDLSHRTTA
+495 EQSARPDLSHNTTA

-635 EAAASLMSDAQARVA
+635 EAAASLMSDAQERVA
-650 QESAAGASSDTAA
+650 KESTAGTNTAATAEA
-663 AAEADQGIMTRDG
+663 AAEADRGIMVRDG
-676 QYVSRED
+676 QYISRED
-683 FRDYVE
+683 FLEYAE
-689 NYFQQRGQTVTTEQ
+689 NYLKERGLPATPEQ
-703 VDALYDRMKQ
+703 VEALYERMKQ
-713 YNADNGPLIAE
+713 YNTDNGPLVASE
-724 EKTAAETG
+724 EAK
-732 AENAYSVD
+732 AENAFSVD
-740 AETDAM
+740 DTADAT
-746 PIREPGSATKEQQW
+746 PVREPGSATKEQQW
-760 TARYVQDTLKNLGVK
+760 TARLVADSLQHLGVK
-775 DVVFDGAHLGS
+775 AVVFDGAKLGS

-797 LNESKLSTQGM
+797 LNEHKLGSQRM
-808 IVWAVGHELVHPGAK
+808 ITWAIGHELVHPGANS
-823 TDTQLVDTILGAFNT
+823 DANLVSTIIGAFDKLS
-838 MSKDGALSEAMQTQ
+838 MSGALTETMQSQ
-852 VDDLDALIAEK
+852 VDNLDAIIAEK
-863 TGVYKRYL
+863 TDVYKRYL
-871 INERGMTQ
+871 VQERGMSPQ
-879 EQADA
+879 QADK

-898 WMGEVFANQ
+898 WMGEVFASQ
-907 NTLERLAGIEPKLVT
+907 NTLERLAGIEPGLVT
-922 KALRALAKIRTRGE
+922 KALRALANIRAHGE
-936 TGILN
+936 TALLK
-941 GGKTLTDA
+941 GGKDNSTA
-949 TRRVNGLEQRLK
+949 TRRLDGLEQRLK

-968 RSSRAPAPA
+968 MTSRAPA
-977 RPNPESIDTSGKT
+977 RPEAESIDTAGKT
-990 AYNMTAENATEAAT
+990 AYNETVEGESQTAEKTQSTTTE
-1004 QKAEASPQMRSV
+1004 KPKASPELQDVM
-1016 IDRLNAGEDVSREEI
+1016 DRLAKGEDVSLDEI
-1031 DRIPE
+1031 NRTPE
-1036 VAAVRAL
+1036 VDEVRKL
-1043 PKMNTADIQT
+1043 PTVNTADIHT
-1053 PERQKLRSE
+1053 PEREHLRTE
-1062 VLEQLYQ
+1062 VLEKLYK

-1082 EIAQERRADI
+1082 EIAHDRRIDI
-1092 VIGAP
+1092 VVGAP
-1097 AAGKSSV
+1097 GAGKSSV
-1104 LVDPLSEQHK
+1104 LVNPLSEQHK

-1123 KKLLPEYDDGK
+1123 KAELPEYNKGK
-1134 GAGNV
+1134 GADSV
-1139 HRESSMI
+1139 HREGSGI
-1146 RNDLLVRAVEN
+1146 RNRLLDRAIDNGEN
-1157 GDNLVWPTVGDKLDK
+1157 IVWPTVGDKLNK
-1172 LLHDIQNFRD
+1172 LLTDIQNFK
-1182 NGYSVY
+1182 NVGYSVY
-1188 LHLNELSASKATG
+1188 LHLNELSAGKATG

-1207 LSEGRFVDPEVVLKV
+1207 LSEGRFIDPEVVLNV
-1222 GDKPTQNYN
+1222 GNKPTQNYE

-1249 VPRGEKPILYE
+1249 VPRGEKPILIE
-1260 AGDTGRPLEGD
+1260 RSAETRGDVGGILRETDTGGAERL
-1271 RGRRVRQNLH
+1271 VR
-1281 AGRTEQGLRKAIRGT
+1281 
-1296 GEGRE
+1296 
-1301 SAHDGEAGDTGRP
+1301 
-1314 LEGDRG
+1314 
-1320 GGVRQSGRSMGDA
+1320 RQSGRTL
-1333 RAETEGPRDGKRYS
+1333 EN
-1347 LDSADYR
+1347 
-1354 GREDA
+1354 
-1359 GRTDR
+1359 
-1364 AERRAGAELDE
+1364 
-1375 ASARARGDGSGDLA
+1375 ASG
-1389 VHDRELTEAVRRR
+1389 
-1402 ATDRDVPDL
+1402 
-1411 GLRETADYEAFSK
+1411 ETAEAE
-1424 ALDAARTANRNGAMV
+1424 AEAAADA
-1439 DPQSVEELTEHGAK
+1439 DAK
-1453 TFLNEDGTAGVAVE
+1453 
-1467 RDGNIV
+1467 
-1473 GVFKNPSNRT
+1473 K
-1483 RKAAQDLLLNA
+1483 
-1494 IAEGGDHLDCYV
+1494 H
-1506 LQPEVSQSNLG
+1506 
-1517 DIYAQLGFEP
+1517 
-1527 VAYLRFNREYADP
+1527 
-1540 SWDYD
+1540 
-1545 SFGEPDVVMWVH
+1545 
-1557 NGDSVG
+1557 
-1563 TVVERIGDY
+1563 
-1572 HYYTPEEI
+1572 
-1580 RETCKEFTDYDEA
+1580 
-1593 KAYQKE
+1593 QKE
-1599 QLEKRK
+1599 QIEMRK

-1630 EQVDKALNGEWNQYN
+1630 EQVDKALNGEWDRYN

-1656 EKLGLKQ
+1656 EELGLKQ
-1663 LPVLMTSKHLRDIVA
+1663 LPVLMTSKHLNDIVA
-1678 EKRSGNTRYHGLTVD
+1678 EKSSSDRRKHGLTPD
-1693 QVKSLGGVLSD
+1693 QVKSLGGILSD

-1717 VVFVSDQT
+1717 IVFVSDQT

-1747 RQPANFL
+1747 SQPTNFL

-1768 SAARDGRILY
+1768 SAAREGRILY
-1778 VNKIKSQSLLGDQGV
+1778 VNKIKSQSLRGDAGV
-1793 QFATGLSNAD
+1793 QFATGLSSAD
-1803 SDGIVHQSSNVVNT
+1803 SDGIVHQSRNVVNT
-1817 ETQKPPT
+1817 EAKEAPAKNPD
-1824 KTGGE
+1824 E
-1829 RYSVDSDTQAD
+1829 RFSVDSDTQAD
-1840 LDHLFD
+1840 LDRVFD
-1846 SDDFQSFFND
+1846 SDDFRAFLSD
-1856 FFAGYGAAGTGATA
+1856 FYSGYGSAETGTTTDTT
-1870 NPAQRVS
+1870 QQVS

-1888 RESAARMLGGE
+1888 RESAARMLGEE

-1931 QSMARAKERLAQ
+1931 QSMSRAKERLAQ

-1950 ELEGGTWRSGED
+1950 ALENGVWRSGED

-2017 LVRAAEILDRAG
+2017 LVRAAEVLDKAG

-2049 GAIETGDKNG
+2049 GAIETGDKNS

-2131 RNVAS
+2131 RNVGS

-2141 VIGGTIR
+2141 VVGTIR
-2148 NDVAMLPDAILGTI
+2148 NDVALLPDAILGAI
-2162 SGRRVVGFQ
+2162 SGRRVVGVQ
-2171 KSWASKAKRSGAR
+2171 KSWGSKAKRSGAL
-2184 EGLRRSWIE
+2184 EGLHRSWIE

-2222 GAQVMSTVEKAMGFE
+2222 GARVMSTVEKAMGFE

-2247 SVVGETLES
+2247 SVTGETLES

-2286 DTFVG
+2286 DTFIG

-2302 AVGVGKSGKKMGK
+2302 TVGVGKSGKKMGN
-2315 LDIKEFGLGDIVQ
+2315 LDIKEFGLGDLVQ

-2357 QFVKAFK
+2357 QFVKASK

-2437 GLLKRADDED
+2437 GLLKRAGDED
-2447 DADAKALRASEGIS
+2447 DADAKALKASEGIS
-2461 GTQLNLSALDRWIK
+2461 GTQLNLSALGRWIE

-2484 DDLMS
+2484 DDLVS

-2495 LNALMTI
+2495 LNALMTV

-2580 PLRQAAQASDEVY
+2580 PIRQAAQASDEVY
-2593 RETYGDKNLWNQ
+2593 RETYGDKNIWNQ

-2687 TKDGKKKDFELTAD
+2687 TQDGKKKDFKLTAD

-2804 KSGTKMADAVEIIN
+2804 KSGTKMADAIEIID
-2818 GLDLTPEQ
+2818 GFDLTPEQ
-2826 KDFLYYS
+2826 KDFMLRS
-2833 KYPTTKKKGPW
+2833 KYPTTKKKVRW
-2844 R
+2844 H

>member
-1 MADTK
+1 MADTR

-40 PVWKGPSPSKSSTST
+40 PVWKGTSPSKSGTST
-55 TAGKGNTLS
+55 TARKGNTLS

-79 VLSNPLYYA
+79 VLGNPMYYA
-88 EKAVSAP
+88 EKVVSAP

-103 KDMFGGTKKQEE
+103 KDLFGGTKKQEA

-122 MQEAAAPSKAKL
+122 MQETVTPSKAKL
-134 AEGTIVK
+134 AEGAIVK

-184 ANEVYYAKN
+184 ANEAYYAKN
-193 LANSSKAQKIVD
+193 LANGSKAQKIVD

-283 ASFAQVAGQGYQE
+283 ASFAQVAGQGYQD

-355 VVQGVLERALQN
+355 VVQGILERALQN
-367 LVYDKGNPIA
+367 LVYDRGNPIA
-377 SVTDENAVLNP
+377 SVSDENAVLNP

-410 LASKAMTPSAE
+410 LASKALTPSAD

-428 RSAVAGQSAI
+428 RGAVAGQSAI

-495 EQSARPDLSHRTTA
+495 EQSARPDLSHKTTA

-528 FRTQGDTAPVAVEK
+528 FRTHGDTAPVAVEK

-635 EAAASLMSDAQARVA
+635 EAAASLMSDAQERVA
-650 QESAAGASSDTAA
+650 KESTAGTNTAA
-663 AAEADQGIMTRDG
+663 AAEADRGVMVRDG
-676 QYVSRED
+676 QYISRED
-683 FRDYVE
+683 FLEYAE
-689 NYFQQRGQTVTTEQ
+689 NYLKERGLPATPEQ
-703 VDALYDRMKQ
+703 VEALYDRMKQ
-713 YNADNGPLIAE
+713 YNADNGPLVASE
-724 EKTAAETG
+724 EAK
-732 AENAYSVD
+732 AENAFSVD
-740 AETDAM
+740 DTADAA
-746 PIREPGSATKEQQW
+746 PVREPGSATKEQQW
-760 TARYVQDTLKNLGVK
+760 TARLVADSLQHLGVK
-775 DVVFDGAHLGS
+775 AVVFDGAKLGS

-797 LNESKLSTQGM
+797 LNEHKLGSQRM
-808 IVWAVGHELVHPGAK
+808 ITWAIGHELVHPGANS
-823 TDTQLVDTILGAFNT
+823 DANLVNTIIGAFDKL
-838 MSKDGALSEAMQTQ
+838 SLSGALTETMQSQ
-852 VDDLDALIAEK
+852 VDNLDAIIAEK
-863 TGVYKRYL
+863 TDVYKRYL
-871 INERGMTQ
+871 VQERGMSQ
-879 EQADA
+879 KQADK

-898 WMGEVFANQ
+898 WMGEVFASQ
-907 NTLERLAGIEPKLVT
+907 NTLERLAGIEPGLVT
-922 KALRALAKIRTRGE
+922 KALRALANIRAHGE
-936 TGILN
+936 TALLK
-941 GGKTLTDA
+941 GGKDNSTA
-949 TRRVNGLEQRLK
+949 TRRLDGLEQRLK

-968 RSSRAPAPA
+968 MTSRTPA
-977 RPNPESIDTSGKT
+977 RPEAENIDTAGKT
-990 AYNMTAENATEAAT
+990 AYNENAEGESQTAEKTQSTTTE
-1004 QKAEASPQMRSV
+1004 KPKASPELQSA
-1016 IDRLNAGEDVSREEI
+1016 IDRLTAGEDVSREEI

-1036 VAAVRAL
+1036 VAEVRAL

-1139 HRESSMI
+1139 HRESSNI
-1146 RNDLLVRAVEN
+1146 RDRLKLAAMAE
-1157 GDNLVWPTVGDKLDK
+1157 GDNIVWPTVGDKLDK
-1172 LLHDIQNFRD
+1172 LLSSIQEFRD

-1260 AGDTGRPLEGD
+1260 AGDAGRPLEGD
-1271 RGRRVRQNLH
+1271 RGRGVRQNLH
-1281 AGRTEQGLRKAIRGT
+1281 AGGT
-1296 GEGRE
+1296 GSGVRDAVRGAVQEADGQG
-1301 SAHDGEAGDTGRP
+1301 SARDGEAA
-1314 LEGDRG
+1314 EA
-1320 GGVRQSGRSMGDA
+1320 GDA
-1333 RAETEGPRDGKRYS
+1333 GAKRYS
-1347 LDSADYR
+1347 LDSADHR

-1402 ATDRDVPDL
+1402 AADRDVPDL

-1453 TFLNEDGTAGVAVE
+1453 TFLNADGTAGVAVE
-1467 RDGNIV
+1467 SDGNIV
-1473 GVFKNPSNRT
+1473 GVFKNPSNHT

-1678 EKRSGNTRYHGLTVD
+1678 EKRSGNTRYHGFTVD
-1693 QVKSLGGVLSD
+1693 QVKSLGGILSD

-1717 VVFVSDQT
+1717 IVFVSDQT
-1725 DADGLPI
+1725 DADGQPI
-1732 VAAIRP
+1732 VAVIRP

-1778 VNKIKSQSLLGDQGV
+1778 VNKIKSQALLGDQGV

-1803 SDGIVHQSSNVVNT
+1803 SDGIVHQSSNAVNT

-1888 RESAARMLGGE
+1888 RESAARVLGEE

-1920 EKYTYDVETEK
+1920 DKYTYDVETEK

-1950 ELEGGTWRSGED
+1950 ELEDGTWRSGED

-2017 LVRAAEILDRAG
+2017 LVRAAETLDEAG
-2029 VDPVTRDDLLDRI
+2029 VAPKQRDELLDRI

-2049 GAIETGDKNG
+2049 GAIETGDKNAM
-2059 LIQLILDQ
+2059 IQLILDQ
-2067 AEQRNTKV
+2067 AGQRNTKV
-2075 SKRTLKNL
+2075 SKITLRNL
-2083 GLMNFEYLYDAA
+2083 GLQKFEYLYDAA
-2095 LNQMDQIAQ
+2095 LNQMDQIAK
-2104 DYLKPSIGKQIS
+2104 DYVRPSVGKKIS
-2116 TFQTISHL
+2116 TYQTIAHL
-2124 LNLRTGN
+2124 LNLRTGL
-2131 RNVAS
+2131 RNIGS
-2136 NQVFD
+2136 NQIFDLVDSAANNISLLPD
-2141 VIGGTIR
+2141 VIFGAFT
-2148 NDVAMLPDAILGTI
+2148 
-2162 SGRRVVGFQ
+2162 GRRTVGFE

-2207 KYGTSRRTWKMTGNR
+2207 KYGTARRTWKMTGNK
-2222 GAQVMSTVEKAMGFE
+2222 GEQAMSTLEKAMGFE

-2247 SVVGETLES
+2247 SVTAETLES

-2268 AEAEAWAR
+2268 EEAEMWAR

-2291 SMLGNIKNLFN
+2291 IFLGNLKNLFN
-2302 AVGVGKSGKKMGK
+2302 TIGVGKSGKKLSK
-2315 LDIKEFGLGDIVQ
+2315 ANIKEFGLGDLVQ

-2336 LITRA
+2336 LITRTL
-2341 IEFSPTGYLK
+2341 EFSPVGYLK
-2351 AIYNTA
+2351 ALYNTA
-2357 QFVKAFK
+2357 QFVKATRT
-2364 SEKVKAQAAETA
+2364 EKAKISVAEEAQMLADEDGSHKQ
-2376 AARAEANPDRARQ
+2376 RNRRARE
-2389 VRQAFRAK
+2389 AFRAK
-2397 TEAEQARVETNRL
+2397 NAAEDARVEANKR
-2410 QRKAALAFGQATTG
+2410 QRVAALAFGRAITG
-2424 TGIIAA
+2424 TGLIML
-2430 FAMLAAK
+2430 FTMLAGK
-2437 GLLKRADDED
+2437 GILRRADDED
-2447 DADAKALRASEGIS
+2447 DADAKALKAAEGIS
-2461 GTQLNLSALDRWIK
+2461 GTQLNVSALGRWIE
-2475 GESPDWKTG
+2475 GESPEWQTG

-2593 RETYGDKNLWNQ
+2593 RETYGDKNIWNQ

-2716 LMQDVMNDPVYKHLS
+2716 LMQDAMNDPTYKHLS
-2731 AEDRGEV
+2731 AEDRSEV
-2738 LTQVKGYSN
+2738 LAQVKGYSN
-2747 YVAKKEFLSAHGESY
+2747 YVAKKEFLSKRGESY

-2804 KSGTKMADAVEIIN
+2804 KSGTKMADAIEIID
-2818 GLDLTPEQ
+2818 GFDLTPEQ
-2826 KDFLYYS
+2826 KDFMLHS

>member
-40 PVWKGPSPSKSSTST
+40 PVWKGASPSKGGTST
-55 TAGKGNTLS
+55 TAGKGNTLP

-95 LDALQSGL
+95 FDALQSGL

-115 RLSANQQ
+115 RLIANQQ
-122 MQEAAAPSKAKL
+122 MQEAATPSKAKL

-184 ANEVYYAKN
+184 ANEAYYAKN
-193 LANSSKAQKIVD
+193 LANGSKAQKIVD

-242 QLAGTEAAAAASAAM
+242 QLAGAEAAAATSAAM

-283 ASFAQVAGQGYQE
+283 ASFAQVAGQGYQD

-315 IGNAAIE
+315 LGNAAIE

-367 LVYDKGNPIA
+367 LVYDRGNPIA
-377 SVTDENAVLNP
+377 SVSDENAVLNP
-388 VTSAKEFA
+388 VTAAKEFA
-396 GGFVVGGVLGGGQM
+396 GGLVVGGVLGGGQM
-410 LASKAMTPSAE
+410 LASKALTPSAE

-428 RSAVAGQSAI
+428 RGAVAGQSAI
-438 DQQINYSLVELGL
+438 DRQINYSLVELGL
-451 NYAEGSKSRAIAEDM
+451 NYAKGSKSRAIAEDM

-495 EQSARPDLSHRTTA
+495 EQSARPDLSHKTTA

-517 VVTQMSSVAEA
+517 VVTQMSPVAEA
-528 FRTQGDTAPVAVEK
+528 FRAQGDTAPVAVEK

-635 EAAASLMSDAQARVA
+635 EAAASLMSDAQERVA
-650 QESAAGASSDTAA
+650 KESTASTNTAA
-663 AAEADQGIMTRDG
+663 AAEADRGIMVRDG
-676 QYVSRED
+676 QYVNRED
-683 FRDYVE
+683 FREYVE
-689 NYFQQRGQTVTTEQ
+689 NYFQQRGQTVTAGQ
-703 VDALYDRMKQ
+703 VGTLYDRMKQ
-713 YNADNGPLIAE
+713 YNADNGPLVASE
-724 EKTAAETG
+724 EAKV
-732 AENAYSVD
+732 ENAFSVD
-740 AETDAM
+740 DTADAT
-746 PIREPGSATKEQQW
+746 PVREPGSATKEQQW
-760 TARYVQDTLKNLGVK
+760 TARLVADSLQHLGVK
-775 DVVFDGAHLGS
+775 AVVFDGAKLGS

-797 LNESKLSTQGM
+797 LNEHKLGSQRM
-808 IVWAVGHELVHPGAK
+808 ITWAIGHELVHPGANS
-823 TDTQLVDTILGAFNT
+823 DANLVNTIIGAFDKLS
-838 MSKDGALSEAMQTQ
+838 MSGALTETMQSQ
-852 VDDLDALIAEK
+852 VDNLDAIIAEK
-863 TGVYKRYL
+863 TDVYKRYL
-871 INERGMTQ
+871 VQERGMSPK
-879 EQADA
+879 QADK

-898 WMGEVFANQ
+898 WMGEVFASQ
-907 NTLERLAGIEPKLVT
+907 NTLERLAGIEPGLVT
-922 KALRALAKIRTRGE
+922 KALRALAKIRTHGE
-936 TGILN
+936 TALLK
-941 GGKTLTDA
+941 GGKDNSTA
-949 TRRVNGLEQRLK
+949 TRRLDGLEQRLK

-968 RSSRAPAPA
+968 MTSRAPA
-977 RPNPESIDTSGKT
+977 RPEAESIDTAGKT
-990 AYNMTAENATEAAT
+990 AYNENAEGEPQTAEKTQSTTTE
-1004 QKAEASPQMRSV
+1004 KPKASPELQSA
-1016 IDRLNAGEDVSREEI
+1016 IDRLTAGEDVSREEI

-1123 KKLLPEYDDGK
+1123 KKLLPEYDEGK

-1172 LLHDIQNFRD
+1172 LLRDIQNFRD

-1260 AGDTGRPLEGD
+1260 AGDTRRPLEGD
-1271 RGRRVRQNLH
+1271 RG
-1281 AGRTEQGLRKAIRGT
+1281 
-1296 GEGRE
+1296 
-1301 SAHDGEAGDTGRP
+1301 S
-1314 LEGDRG
+1314 
-1320 GGVRQSGRSMGDA
+1320 GVRQSGRSMGDA

-1359 GRTDR
+1359 GRTGEGRSD
-1364 AERRAGAELDE
+1364 RRAPDE
-1375 ASARARGDGSGDLA
+1375 VVSVAGRDRSGDLA
-1389 VHDRELTEAVRRR
+1389 VHDRELTEAVRRE
-1402 ATDRDVPDL
+1402 AAKHGAPDL
-1411 GLRETADYEAFSK
+1411 GLRGTTDYEAFSE

-1439 DPQSVEELTEHGAK
+1439 DPQSVKELTEHGAK
-1453 TFLNEDGTAGVAVE
+1453 TFLNADGTAGVAVE
-1467 RDGNIV
+1467 SDGNIV

-1483 RKAAQDLLLNA
+1483 RKAAFDLLLNA
-1494 IAEGGDHLDCYV
+1494 IANGGDHLDCYV
-1506 LQPEVSQSNLG
+1506 LQPEVSPTNLG
-1517 DIYAQLGFEP
+1517 GIYAQLGFEP

-1557 NGDSVG
+1557 NGDSVE
-1563 TVVERIGDY
+1563 TVAERINTYPDY
-1572 HYYTPEEI
+1572 SPAQI

-1613 GAVSVSGDLR
+1613 GAVSISGDLR

-1656 EKLGLKQ
+1656 EELGLKQ

-1693 QVKSLGGVLSD
+1693 QVKSLGGILSD

-1778 VNKIKSQSLLGDQGV
+1778 VNKIKSQALLGDQGV
-1793 QFATGLSNAD
+1793 QFATGLSSAD

-1888 RESAARMLGGE
+1888 RESAARMLGEE

-1931 QSMARAKERLAQ
+1931 QSMARAKERLTQ

-2029 VDPVTRDDLLDRI
+2029 VDPVKRDELLDRI

-2193 ASLDIAPD
+2193 AALDIAPD

-2247 SVVGETLES
+2247 SVAAETLES

-2341 IEFSPTGYLK
+2341 IEFSPIGYLK

-2461 GTQLNLSALDRWIK
+2461 GTQLNLSALARWIE

-2495 LNALMTI
+2495 LNSLMTI

-2549 VQYHDEDGA
+2549 VQYHDEDGS

-2605 TKSSVQNSMPGARN
+2605 TKSSVQNSIPVKRN

-2633 LESTARNVL
+2633 LESAARNVL

-2747 YVAKKEFLSAHGESY
+2747 YVAKKEFLSARGESY

-2782 YLTAKDAVDEA
+2782 YLTANDAVDEA

-2804 KSGTKMADAVEIIN
+2804 KSGTKMADAIEIID
-2818 GLDLTPEQ
+2818 GFDLTPEQ
-2826 KDFLYYS
+2826 KDFMLRS
-2833 KYPTTKKKGPW
+2833 KYPTTKKRVRW
-2844 R
+2844 H

>member
-40 PVWKGPSPSKSSTST
+40 PVWKGSSPSKSGTSA
-55 TAGKGNTLS
+55 TAGNAASLPGS
-64 GATAFQPKEKTTLGD
+64 DAFQPKKTTLGD
-79 VLSNPLYYA
+79 VLSNPMYYA
-88 EKAVSAP
+88 EKVVSAP

-103 KDMFGGTKKQEE
+103 KDMFSGTKKQEA
-115 RLSANQQ
+115 RLNTNQQ
-122 MQEAAAPSKAKL
+122 MQEAATPSKAKL

-184 ANEVYYAKN
+184 ANEVYYSKN
-193 LANSSKAQKIVD
+193 LANGSKAQKIVD

-283 ASFAQVAGQGYQE
+283 ASFAQVAGQGYQD

-367 LVYDKGNPIA
+367 LVYDRGNPIA
-377 SVTDENAVLNP
+377 SVSDENAVLNP

-396 GGFVVGGVLGGGQM
+396 GGFVVGGVLGGGQT
-410 LASKAMTPSAE
+410 LASKALTPSAE

-428 RSAVAGQSAI
+428 RGAVAGQSAI

-495 EQSARPDLSHRTTA
+495 ERSARPDLSHKTTA

-635 EAAASLMSDAQARVA
+635 EAAASLMQEAQTSVA
-650 QESAAGASSDTAA
+650 QEAKAAETSSEGDTPAA
-663 AAEADQGIMTRDG
+663 AAEADRGIMVRDG
-676 QYVSRED
+676 QYISRAD
-683 FRDYVE
+683 FLEYAE
-689 NYFQQRGQTVTTEQ
+689 NYLKERGLPATPEQ
-703 VDALYDRMKQ
+703 VEALYERMKQ
-713 YNADNGPLIAE
+713 YNTDNGPLVASE
-724 EKTAAETG
+724 EAK
-732 AENAYSVD
+732 AENAFSVD
-740 AETDAM
+740 DTADAT
-746 PIREPGSATKEQQW
+746 PVREPGSATKEQQW
-760 TARYVQDTLKNLGVK
+760 TARLVADSLQHLGVK
-775 DVVFDGAHLGS
+775 AVVFDGAKLGS

-797 LNESKLSTQGM
+797 LNEHKLGSQRM
-808 IVWAVGHELVHPGAK
+808 ITWAIGHELVHPGANS
-823 TDTQLVDTILGAFNT
+823 DANLVNTIIGAFDKLS
-838 MSKDGALSEAMQTQ
+838 MSGALTETMQSQ
-852 VDDLDALIAEK
+852 VDNLDAIIAEK
-863 TGVYKRYL
+863 TDVYKRYL
-871 INERGMTQ
+871 VQERGMSQ
-879 EQADA
+879 QQADK

-898 WMGEVFANQ
+898 WMGEVFASQ
-907 NTLERLAGIEPKLVT
+907 NTLERLAGIEPGLVT
-922 KALRALAKIRTRGE
+922 KALRALANIRAHGE
-936 TGILN
+936 TALLK
-941 GGKTLTDA
+941 GGKDNSTA
-949 TRRVNGLEQRLK
+949 TRRLDGLEQRLK

-968 RSSRAPAPA
+968 MTSRAPA
-977 RPNPESIDTSGKT
+977 RPEAESIDTAGKT
-990 AYNMTAENATEAAT
+990 AYNENVEGESQTAEKTQSTTTE
-1004 QKAEASPQMRSV
+1004 KPKASPELQSA
-1016 IDRLNAGEDVSREEI
+1016 IERLTAGEDVSREEI

-1036 VAAVRAL
+1036 VAEVRAL

-1062 VLEQLYQ
+1062 VLERLYR
-1069 RGSYSSETHDYTG
+1069 RGSYSSEAVG
-1082 EIAQERRADI
+1082 EDKYVGEVARERRADI

-1146 RNDLLVRAVEN
+1146 RDVLKQRAIARGEN
-1157 GDNLVWPTVGDKLDK
+1157 IVWPTVGDKLDK
-1172 LLHDIQNFRD
+1172 LLSSIQEFRD

-1207 LSEGRFVDPEVVLKV
+1207 LSEGRFVDPEIVLKV

-1249 VPRGEKPILYE
+1249 VPRGEKPVLYE
-1260 AGDTGRPLEGD
+1260 AGDTGRPLAGD
-1271 RGRRVRQNLH
+1271 RGRGVRPDLH
-1281 AGRTEQGLRKAIRGT
+1281 AGRTEPGVRETVRRT
-1296 GEGRE
+1296 GEGQGPAR
-1301 SAHDGEAGDTGRP
+1301 DGEAA
-1314 LEGDRG
+1314 EA
-1320 GGVRQSGRSMGDA
+1320 GDA
-1333 RAETEGPRDGKRYS
+1333 GAKRYS
-1347 LDSADYR
+1347 IDSPDYQ

-1359 GRTDR
+1359 GRTGIGEQHVWAVPTSDD
-1364 AERRAGAELDE
+1364 AGRR
-1375 ASARARGDGSGDLA
+1375 SNGSGDLA
-1389 VHDRELTEAVRRR
+1389 GYSRELTEAVRRE
-1402 ATDRDVPDL
+1402 AAKHGAPDL

-1439 DPQSVEELTEHGAK
+1439 DPQSVEELTEHGAQ

-1473 GVFKNPSNRT
+1473 GVFKNPSNPT
-1483 RKAAQDLLLNA
+1483 SQAALDLLLNA
-1494 IAEGGDHLDCYV
+1494 IANGGDHLDCYV
-1506 LQPEVSQSNLG
+1506 LQPEVSHFNLG
-1517 DIYAQLGFEP
+1517 RIYAQLGFEP

-1557 NGDSVG
+1557 NGDSIA
-1563 TVVERIGDY
+1563 TVAERIGDY

-1630 EQVDKALNGEWNQYN
+1630 EQVDKALNGEWDRYN

-1656 EKLGLKQ
+1656 EELGLKQ
-1663 LPVLMTSKHLRDIVA
+1663 LPVLMTSKHLNDIVA
-1678 EKRSGNTRYHGLTVD
+1678 EKSSSDRRKHGLTVD
-1693 QVKSLGGVLSD
+1693 QVKSLGGILSD

-1717 VVFVSDQT
+1717 IVFVSDQT

-1747 RQPANFL
+1747 SQPTNFL

-1778 VNKIKSQSLLGDQGV
+1778 VNKIKSQSLLGDAGV

-1803 SDGIVHQSSNVVNT
+1803 SDGIVHQSRNVVNT
-1817 ETQKPPT
+1817 EAKEAPETNLD
-1824 KTGGE
+1824 E
-1829 RYSVDSDTQAD
+1829 RFSVDSDTQAD
-1840 LDHLFD
+1840 LDRVFD
-1846 SDDFQSFFND
+1846 SDDFRAFLSD
-1856 FFAGYGAAGTGATA
+1856 FYSGYGSAETGTTTDTT
-1870 NPAQRVS
+1870 QRVS

-1888 RESAARMLGGE
+1888 RESAAQMLGEE

-1911 EKHLDEMSP
+1911 EKRLDEMSP

-1931 QSMARAKERLAQ
+1931 QSMSRAKERLAQ

-1950 ELEGGTWRSGED
+1950 ALENGVWRSGED

-2017 LVRAAEILDRAG
+2017 LVRAAETLDRAG
-2029 VDPVTRDDLLDRI
+2029 VDAVTRDDLLDRI

-2049 GAIETGDKNG
+2049 GAIEAGDKNS

-2067 AEQRNTKV
+2067 AKQRNTKV
-2075 SKRTLKNL
+2075 SKRTRKNL

-2141 VIGGTIR
+2141 VVGTIR

-2162 SGRRVVGFQ
+2162 SGRRVVGLQ
-2171 KSWASKAKRSGAR
+2171 KSWGSKAKRSGAL

-2222 GAQVMSTVEKAMGFE
+2222 GARVMSTVEKAMGFE

-2247 SVVGETLES
+2247 SVTGETLES

-2291 SMLGNIKNLFN
+2291 STLGNIKNLFN
-2302 AVGVGKSGKKMGK
+2302 TVGVGKSGKKMGN
-2315 LDIKEFGLGDIVQ
+2315 LDIKEFGLGDLVQ

-2357 QFVKAFK
+2357 QFVKASK

-2447 DADAKALRASEGIS
+2447 DADAKALKAAEGIS
-2461 GTQLNLSALDRWIK
+2461 GTQLNVSALGRWIE
-2475 GESPDWKTG
+2475 GESPEWQTG

-2516 EKVGNYGG
+2516 KKVGNYGG

-2558 LPLWAEIPFEV
+2558 LSLWAEIPFEI

-2580 PLRQAAQASDEVY
+2580 PIRQAAQAGDKVY
-2593 RETYGDKNLWNQ
+2593 RETYGDKNIWHQ

-2687 TKDGKKKDFELTAD
+2687 TQDGKKKDFKLTAD

-2804 KSGTKMADAVEIIN
+2804 KSGTKMADAIEIID
-2818 GLDLTPEQ
+2818 GFDLTPEQ
-2826 KDFLYYS
+2826 KDFMLRS
-2833 KYPTTKKKGPW
+2833 KYPTTKKRVRW
-2844 R
+2844 H

>member
-40 PVWKGPSPSKSSTST
+40 PVWKGSSPSKGGTST
-55 TAGKGNTLS
+55 TAGKGNTLP

-122 MQEAAAPSKAKL
+122 MQEAATPSKAKL

-184 ANEVYYAKN
+184 ANEAYYAKN
-193 LANSSKAQKIVD
+193 LANGSKAQKIVD

-242 QLAGTEAAAAASAAM
+242 QLAGAEAAAAASAAM

-283 ASFAQVAGQGYQE
+283 ASFAQVAGQGYQD

-315 IGNAAIE
+315 LGNAAIE

-332 ELQAGKKGL
+332 ELRAGKKGL

-367 LVYDKGNPIA
+367 LVYDRGNPIA
-377 SVTDENAVLNP
+377 SVSDENAVLNP
-388 VTSAKEFA
+388 VTAAKEFA
-396 GGFVVGGVLGGGQM
+396 GGLVVGGVLGGGQM
-410 LASKAMTPSAE
+410 LASKALTPSAE

-428 RSAVAGQSAI
+428 RGAVAGQSAI
-438 DQQINYSLVELGL
+438 DRQINYSLVELGL

-495 EQSARPDLSHRTTA
+495 EQSARPDLSHKTTA

-517 VVTQMSSVAEA
+517 VVTQMSPVAEA
-528 FRTQGDTAPVAVEK
+528 FRAQGDTAPVAVEK

-610 ALGRSVAQAQVAVE
+610 ALGRSVAQARVAVE

-635 EAAASLMSDAQARVA
+635 EAAASLMSDAQERVA
-650 QESAAGASSDTAA
+650 KESTAGTNTAA
-663 AAEADQGIMTRDG
+663 AAEADRGIMVRDG
-676 QYVSRED
+676 QYISRED
-683 FRDYVE
+683 FLEYAE
-689 NYFQQRGQTVTTEQ
+689 NYLKGRGLPSTPEQ
-703 VDALYDRMKQ
+703 VEALYDRMKQ
-713 YNADNGPLIAE
+713 YNADNGPLVASE
-724 EKTAAETG
+724 EAKV
-732 AENAYSVD
+732 ENAFSVD
-740 AETDAM
+740 DTADAT
-746 PIREPGSATKEQQW
+746 PVREPGSATKEQQW
-760 TARYVQDTLKNLGVK
+760 TARLVADSLQHLGVK
-775 DVVFDGAHLGS
+775 AVVFDGAKLGS

-797 LNESKLSTQGM
+797 LNEHKLGSQRM
-808 IVWAVGHELVHPGAK
+808 ITWAIGHELVHPGANS
-823 TDTQLVDTILGAFNT
+823 DANLVNTIIGAFDKL
-838 MSKDGALSEAMQTQ
+838 SVSGALTETMQSQ
-852 VDDLDALIAEK
+852 VDNLDAIIAEK
-863 TGVYKRYL
+863 TDVYKRYL
-871 INERGMTQ
+871 VQERGMSPQ
-879 EQADA
+879 QADK

-898 WMGEVFANQ
+898 WMGEVFASQ
-907 NTLERLAGIEPKLVT
+907 NTLERLAGIEPGLVT
-922 KALRALAKIRTRGE
+922 KALRALANIRAHGE
-936 TGILN
+936 TALLK
-941 GGKTLTDA
+941 GGKDNSTA
-949 TRRVNGLEQRLK
+949 ARRLDGLEQRLK

-968 RSSRAPAPA
+968 MTSRAPA
-977 RPNPESIDTSGKT
+977 RPEAESIDTAGKT
-990 AYNMTAENATEAAT
+990 AYNKNAEGKPQTAEKTQSTTTE
-1004 QKAEASPQMRSV
+1004 KPKASPELQSA
-1016 IDRLNAGEDVSREEI
+1016 IDRLTAGEDVSREEI

-1036 VAAVRAL
+1036 VAEVRAL

-1062 VLEQLYQ
+1062 VLEQLYR

-1123 KKLLPEYDDGK
+1123 KKLLPEYDEGK

-1172 LLHDIQNFRD
+1172 LLRDIQNFRD

-1260 AGDTGRPLEGD
+1260 AGDTRRPLEGD
-1271 RGRRVRQNLH
+1271 RGR
-1281 AGRTEQGLRKAIRGT
+1281 
-1296 GEGRE
+1296 
-1301 SAHDGEAGDTGRP
+1301 
-1314 LEGDRG
+1314 
-1320 GGVRQSGRSMGDA
+1320 GVRQSGRSMGDA
-1333 RAETEGPRDGKRYS
+1333 RAETEGPRDEKRYS
-1347 LDSADYR
+1347 IDSPDYR

-1359 GRTDR
+1359 GRTGEGRSD
-1364 AERRAGAELDE
+1364 RRAPDE
-1375 ASARARGDGSGDLA
+1375 VVSVAGRDRSGDLA
-1389 VHDRELTEAVRRR
+1389 VHAGQLTEAVRRR
-1402 ATDRDVPDL
+1402 ATERDVPNLD
-1411 GLRETADYEAFSK
+1411 LRETTDYETFSK

-1439 DPQSVEELTEHGAK
+1439 DPQSVKELTEHGAK
-1453 TFLNEDGTAGVAVE
+1453 TFLNADGTAGVAVE
-1467 RDGNIV
+1467 SDGNIV
-1473 GVFKNPSNRT
+1473 GVFKNPSNHT
-1483 RKAAQDLLLNA
+1483 RKAAFDLLLNA
-1494 IAEGGDHLDCYV
+1494 IANGGDHLDCYV
-1506 LQPEVSQSNLG
+1506 LQPEVSPTNLG
-1517 DIYAQLGFEP
+1517 GIYAQLGFEP

-1557 NGDSVG
+1557 NGDSVE
-1563 TVVERIGDY
+1563 TVAERIGTYPDY
-1572 HYYTPEEI
+1572 SPAQI

-1693 QVKSLGGVLSD
+1693 QVKSLGGILSD

-1803 SDGIVHQSSNVVNT
+1803 SDGIIHQSSNVVNT

-1888 RESAARMLGGE
+1888 RESAARMLGEE

-1950 ELEGGTWRSGED
+1950 ALENGVWRSGED

-2029 VDPVTRDDLLDRI
+2029 VDPVRRDELLDRI

-2341 IEFSPTGYLK
+2341 IEFSPIGYLK

-2461 GTQLNLSALDRWIK
+2461 GTQLNLSALARWIE

-2495 LNALMTI
+2495 LNSLMTI

-2558 LPLWAEIPFEV
+2558 LPLWAEIPFEI

-2605 TKSSVQNSMPGARN
+2605 TKSSVQNSIPVARN

-2804 KSGTKMADAVEIIN
+2804 KSGTKMADAIEIID
-2818 GLDLTPEQ
+2818 GFDLTPEQ
-2826 KDFLYYS
+2826 KDFMLRS
-2833 KYPTTKKKGPW
+2833 KYPTTKKRVRW
-2844 R
+2844 H

>member
-1 MADTK
+1 MANTK

-40 PVWKGPSPSKSSTST
+40 PVWKGSSPSKSGTGA
-55 TAGKGNTLS
+55 TAGNAASLPGS
-64 GATAFQPKEKTTLGD
+64 DAFQPKEKTTLGD
-79 VLSNPLYYA
+79 VLSNPMYYA
-88 EKAVSAP
+88 EKVVSAP

-103 KDMFGGTKKQEE
+103 KDMFSGTKKQEA
-115 RLSANQQ
+115 RLNTNQQ
-122 MQEAAAPSKAKL
+122 MQEAATPSKAKL

-193 LANSSKAQKIVD
+193 LANGSKAQKIVD

-257 NSSKVAGAAKTVRDI
+257 NASKVASAANTIRDV
-272 TTAMAKDKNYW
+272 TTTMAKDKNFW
-283 ASFAQVAGQGYQE
+283 ASFAQVAGQGYQD

-367 LVYDKGNPIA
+367 LVYDRGNPIA
-377 SVTDENAVLNP
+377 SVSDENAVLNP
-388 VTSAKEFA
+388 ATSAKEFA
-396 GGFVVGGVLGGGQM
+396 GGFVVGGVLGGGQT
-410 LASKAMTPSAE
+410 LASKALTPSAG

-428 RSAVAGQSAI
+428 RGAVAGQSAI
-438 DQQINYSLVELGL
+438 DRQINYSLVELGL

-495 EQSARPDLSHRTTA
+495 EQSARPDLSHKTTA

-635 EAAASLMSDAQARVA
+635 EAAASLMSDAQERVA
-650 QESAAGASSDTAA
+650 KESTAGTNTAA
-663 AAEADQGIMTRDG
+663 AAEAAAEADRGIMVRDG
-676 QYVSRED
+676 QYISRED
-683 FRDYVE
+683 FLEYAE
-689 NYFQQRGQTVTTEQ
+689 NYLKERGLPATPEQ
-703 VDALYDRMKQ
+703 VEALYERMKQ
-713 YNADNGPLIAE
+713 YNTDNGPLVASE
-724 EKTAAETG
+724 EAK
-732 AENAYSVD
+732 AENAFSVD
-740 AETDAM
+740 DTADAT
-746 PIREPGSATKEQQW
+746 PVREPGSATKEQQW
-760 TARYVQDTLKNLGVK
+760 TARLVADSLQHLGVK
-775 DVVFDGAHLGS
+775 AVVFDGAKLGS

-797 LNESKLSTQGM
+797 LNEHKLGSQRM
-808 IVWAVGHELVHPGAK
+808 ITWAIGHELVHPGANS
-823 TDTQLVDTILGAFNT
+823 DANLVNTIIGAFDKLS
-838 MSKDGALSEAMQTQ
+838 MSGALTETMQSQ
-852 VDDLDALIAEK
+852 VDNLDAIIAEK
-863 TGVYKRYL
+863 TDVYKRYL
-871 INERGMTQ
+871 VQERGMNKQ
-879 EQADA
+879 QADK

-898 WMGEVFANQ
+898 WMGEVFASQ
-907 NTLERLAGIEPKLVT
+907 NTLERLAGIEPGLVT
-922 KALRALAKIRTRGE
+922 KALRALANIRAHGE
-936 TGILN
+936 TALLK
-941 GGKTLTDA
+941 GGKDNSTA
-949 TRRVNGLEQRLK
+949 TRRLDGLEQRLK

-968 RSSRAPAPA
+968 MTSRAPA
-977 RPNPESIDTSGKT
+977 RPEAESIDTAGKT
-990 AYNMTAENATEAAT
+990 AYNENAEGESQTAEKTQSTTTE
-1004 QKAEASPQMRSV
+1004 KPKASPELQSA
-1016 IDRLNAGEDVSREEI
+1016 IDRLTAGEDVSREEI

-1036 VAAVRAL
+1036 VAEVRAL

-1146 RNDLLVRAVEN
+1146 RDVLKQRAIARGEN
-1157 GDNLVWPTVGDKLDK
+1157 IVWPTVGDKLDK
-1172 LLHDIQNFRD
+1172 LLSSIQEFRD

-1207 LSEGRFVDPEVVLKV
+1207 LSTGRFVDPEIVLKV

-1260 AGDTGRPLEGD
+1260 AGDTGRSLEGD
-1271 RGRRVRQNLH
+1271 RGRGVRPDLH
-1281 AGRTEQGLRKAIRGT
+1281 AGRTEPGVRETVRRT
-1296 GEGRE
+1296 GEGQG
-1301 SAHDGEAGDTGRP
+1301 SARDGEAA
-1314 LEGDRG
+1314 EA
-1320 GGVRQSGRSMGDA
+1320 GDA
-1333 RAETEGPRDGKRYS
+1333 GAKRYS
-1347 LDSADYR
+1347 IDSADHR
-1354 GREDA
+1354 GWEDA
-1359 GRTDR
+1359 GRTGTE
-1364 AERRAGAELDE
+1364 ERRAGA
-1375 ASARARGDGSGDLA
+1375 ASDSDAEGARGDGSGDLA
-1389 VHDRELTEAVRRR
+1389 VHAGQLTEAVRRE
-1402 ATDRDVPDL
+1402 AAKHGTPDL
-1411 GLRETADYEAFSK
+1411 GLRETTDYEAFSK

-1494 IAEGGDHLDCYV
+1494 IANGGDHLDCYV

-1545 SFGEPDVVMWVH
+1545 SFGEPDVVMWIH
-1557 NGDSVG
+1557 NGDSVETVAERVG
-1563 TVVERIGDY
+1563 TYPDY
-1572 HYYTPEEI
+1572 LPAQI

-1605 TAQASEDA
+1605 TAQASEDT
-1613 GAVSVSGDLR
+1613 GAVSVSGGLR

-1630 EQVDKALNGEWNQYN
+1630 EQVDKALNGEWDRYN

-1656 EKLGLKQ
+1656 EELGLKQ
-1663 LPVLMTSKHLRDIVA
+1663 LPVLMTSKHLNDIVA
-1678 EKRSGNTRYHGLTVD
+1678 EKSSSDRRKHGLTPD
-1693 QVKSLGGVLSD
+1693 QVKSLGGILSD

-1717 VVFVSDQT
+1717 IVFVSDQT

-1747 RQPANFL
+1747 SQPTNFL

-1778 VNKIKSQSLLGDQGV
+1778 VNKIKSQSLLGDAGV
-1793 QFATGLSNAD
+1793 QFATGLSSAD
-1803 SDGIVHQSSNVVNT
+1803 SDGIVHQSRNVVNT
-1817 ETQKPPT
+1817 EAKEAPAKNPD
-1824 KTGGE
+1824 E
-1829 RYSVDSDTQAD
+1829 RFSVDSDTQAD
-1840 LDHLFD
+1840 LDRVFD
-1846 SDDFQSFFND
+1846 SDDFRAFLSD
-1856 FFAGYGAAGTGATA
+1856 FYSGYGSAETGTTTDTT
-1870 NPAQRVS
+1870 QRVS

-1888 RESAARMLGGE
+1888 RESAARMLGEE

-1931 QSMARAKERLAQ
+1931 QSMSRAKERLTQ

-1950 ELEGGTWRSGED
+1950 ALENGVWRSGED

-2017 LVRAAEILDRAG
+2017 LVRAAETLDEAG
-2029 VDPVTRDDLLDRI
+2029 VAPKQRDELLDRI

-2049 GAIETGDKNG
+2049 GAIETGDKNAM
-2059 LIQLILDQ
+2059 IQLILDQ

-2075 SKRTLKNL
+2075 SKITLRNL
-2083 GLMNFEYLYDAA
+2083 GLQKFEYLYDAA
-2095 LNQMDQIAQ
+2095 LNQMDQIAK
-2104 DYLKPSIGKQIS
+2104 DYVKPSVGKKIS
-2116 TFQTISHL
+2116 TYQTIAHL
-2124 LNLRTGN
+2124 LNLRTGL
-2131 RNVAS
+2131 RNIGS
-2136 NQVFD
+2136 NQIFDLVDSAANNISLLPD
-2141 VIGGTIR
+2141 VIFGAFT
-2148 NDVAMLPDAILGTI
+2148 
-2162 SGRRVVGFQ
+2162 GRRTVGFE

-2193 ASLDIAPD
+2193 ASLDIDPD

-2207 KYGTSRRTWKMTGNR
+2207 KYGTARRTWKMTGNK
-2222 GAQVMSTVEKAMGFE
+2222 GAQAMSTLEKAMGFE

-2247 SVVGETLES
+2247 SVTAETLES

-2268 AEAEAWAR
+2268 EEAEMWAR

-2291 SMLGNIKNLFN
+2291 IFLGNLKNLFN
-2302 AVGVGKSGKKMGK
+2302 TIGVGKSGKKLGK
-2315 LDIKEFGLGDIVQ
+2315 ANIKEFGLGDLVQ

-2336 LITRA
+2336 LITRTL
-2341 IEFSPTGYLK
+2341 EFSPVGYLK
-2351 AIYNTA
+2351 ALYNTA
-2357 QFVKAFK
+2357 QFVKATRT
-2364 SEKVKAQAAETA
+2364 EKAKISAAE
-2376 AARAEANPDRARQ
+2376 EAQMLADEDGSHKQRNRRARE
-2389 VRQAFRAK
+2389 AFRAK
-2397 TEAEQARVETNRL
+2397 NAAEDARVEANKR
-2410 QRKAALAFGQATTG
+2410 QRVAALAFGRAITG
-2424 TGIIAA
+2424 TGLIML
-2430 FAMLAAK
+2430 FTMLAGK
-2437 GLLKRADDED
+2437 GILRRADDED
-2447 DADAKALRASEGIS
+2447 DADAKALKAAEGIS
-2461 GTQLNLSALDRWIK
+2461 GTQLNVSALGRWIE
-2475 GESPDWKTG
+2475 GESPEWQTG

-2502 GALVAKDNVDASFW
+2502 GALVAKDNADASFW

-2580 PLRQAAQASDEVY
+2580 PIRQAAQASDEVY
-2593 RETYGDKNLWNQ
+2593 RETYGDKNIWNQ

-2687 TKDGKKKDFELTAD
+2687 TQDGKKRDFKLTAD

-2738 LTQVKGYSN
+2738 LAQVKGYSN

-2804 KSGTKMADAVEIIN
+2804 KSGTKMADAIEIID
-2818 GLDLTPEQ
+2818 GFDLTPEQ
-2826 KDFLYYS
+2826 KDFMLRS
-2833 KYPTTKKKGPW
+2833 KYPTTKKRVRW
-2844 R
+2844 H

>member
-40 PVWKGPSPSKSSTST
+40 PVWKGASPSKSSTST
-55 TAGKGNTLS
+55 TAGKGNTLP

-157 IGNPLKSLGWES
+157 IGNPLKALGWES
-169 NPISEWNKYVQTNKE
+169 NPISEWNKYAQTNKE

-193 LANSSKAQKIVD
+193 LANGSKAQKIVD

-283 ASFAQVAGQGYQE
+283 ASFAQVAGQGYQD

-332 ELQAGKKGL
+332 ELRAGKKGL

-367 LVYDKGNPIA
+367 LVYDRGNPIA
-377 SVTDENAVLNP
+377 SVSDENAVLNP

-396 GGFVVGGVLGGGQM
+396 GGFVVGGVLGGGQT
-410 LASKAMTPSAE
+410 LASKALTPSAE

-428 RSAVAGQSAI
+428 RGAVAGQSAI
-438 DQQINYSLVELGL
+438 DRQINYSLVELGL

-495 EQSARPDLSHRTTA
+495 EQSARPDLSHKTTA
-509 RVVNEDGK
+509 RVVNDDGK

-528 FRTQGDTAPVAVEK
+528 FRTHGDTAPVAVEK

-635 EAAASLMSDAQARVA
+635 EAAASLMSDAQERVA
-650 QESAAGASSDTAA
+650 KESTAGTNTAA
-663 AAEADQGIMTRDG
+663 AAEADRGVMIRDG
-676 QYVSRED
+676 QYVNRED
-683 FRDYVE
+683 FREYLE
-689 NYFQQRGQTVTTEQ
+689 NYFQQRGQTVTPGQ
-703 VDALYDRMKQ
+703 VDTLYDRMKQ
-713 YNADNGPLIAE
+713 YNADNGPLVASE
-724 EKTAAETG
+724 EAK

-740 AETDAM
+740 AGTDAM

-775 DVVFDGAHLGS
+775 EVVFDGAKLGS

-808 IVWAVGHELVHPGAK
+808 IVWAVGHELVHPGAN
-823 TDTQLVDTILGAFNT
+823 TDTQLVDTIIGAFDKLS
-838 MSKDGALSEAMQTQ
+838 MSGALTETMQSQ
-852 VDDLDALIAEK
+852 VDNLDALIAEK
-863 TGVYKRYL
+863 TDVYKRYL
-871 INERGMTQ
+871 VQERGMTQ

-884 IVTEDYVREEIAAD
+884 IVTENYVREEIAAD

-922 KALRALAKIRTRGE
+922 KALRVLAKIRTRGE

-968 RSSRAPAPA
+968 RSSRAPA
-977 RPNPESIDTSGKT
+977 RPNQENIDTTGKT
-990 AYNMTAENATEAAT
+990 AYNGTAENAAETAT
-1004 QKAEASPQMRSV
+1004 QKAEASPQMQSV

-1036 VAAVRAL
+1036 VAEVRAL

-1123 KKLLPEYDDGK
+1123 KRLLPEYDDGK

-1172 LLHDIQNFRD
+1172 LLRDIQNFRD

-1260 AGDTGRPLEGD
+1260 AGDAGRPLEGD
-1271 RGRRVRQNLH
+1271 RGR
-1281 AGRTEQGLRKAIRGT
+1281 
-1296 GEGRE
+1296 
-1301 SAHDGEAGDTGRP
+1301 
-1314 LEGDRG
+1314 
-1320 GGVRQSGRSMGDA
+1320 GVRQPGRSLGDA

-1347 LDSADYR
+1347 IDSPDYR

-1389 VHDRELTEAVRRR
+1389 VHDRELTEAVRHR

-1439 DPQSVEELTEHGAK
+1439 DPQSVEELTEHGAM
-1453 TFLNEDGTAGVAVE
+1453 TFLNGDGTAGVAVE

-1473 GVFKNPSNRT
+1473 GVFKNPSNHT

-1494 IAEGGDHLDCYV
+1494 IAAGGDHLDCYV

-1630 EQVDKALNGEWNQYN
+1630 EQVDKALNGEWDRYN

-1656 EKLGLKQ
+1656 EELGLKQ
-1663 LPVLMTSKHLRDIVA
+1663 LPVLMTSKHLNDIVA
-1678 EKRSGNTRYHGLTVD
+1678 EKSSSDRRKHGLTPD
-1693 QVKSLGGVLSD
+1693 QVKSLGGILSD

-1717 VVFVSDQT
+1717 IVFVSDQT

-1747 RQPANFL
+1747 SQPTNFL

-1778 VNKIKSQSLLGDQGV
+1778 VNKIKSQSLLGDAGV
-1793 QFATGLSNAD
+1793 QFATGLSSAD
-1803 SDGIVHQSSNVVNT
+1803 SDGIVHQSRNVVNT
-1817 ETQKPPT
+1817 EAKEAPAKNPD
-1824 KTGGE
+1824 E
-1829 RYSVDSDTQAD
+1829 RFSVDSDTQAD
-1840 LDHLFD
+1840 LDRVFD
-1846 SDDFQSFFND
+1846 SDDFRAFFND

-1870 NPAQRVS
+1870 DPAQRVS

-1888 RESAARMLGGE
+1888 RESAARMLGEE

-1911 EKHLDEMSP
+1911 EKRLDEMSP

-1931 QSMARAKERLAQ
+1931 QSMSRAKERLAQ

-1950 ELEGGTWRSGED
+1950 ALENGVWRSGED

-1973 LAEARRTGNYDEAVE
+1973 LAEARRTGDYDEAVE

-2017 LVRAAEILDRAG
+2017 LVRAAETLDEAG
-2029 VDPVTRDDLLDRI
+2029 VAPKQRDELLDRI

-2049 GAIETGDKNG
+2049 GAIETGDKNAM
-2059 LIQLILDQ
+2059 IQLILDQ

-2075 SKRTLKNL
+2075 SKITLRNL
-2083 GLMNFEYLYDAA
+2083 GLQKFEYLYDAA
-2095 LNQMDQIAQ
+2095 LNQMDQIAK
-2104 DYLKPSIGKQIS
+2104 DYVKPSVGKKIS
-2116 TFQTISHL
+2116 TYQTIAHL
-2124 LNLRTGN
+2124 LNLRTGL
-2131 RNVAS
+2131 RNIGS
-2136 NQVFD
+2136 NQIFDLVDSAANNISLLPD
-2141 VIGGTIR
+2141 VIFGAFT
-2148 NDVAMLPDAILGTI
+2148 
-2162 SGRRVVGFQ
+2162 GRRTVGFE

-2193 ASLDIAPD
+2193 ASLDIDPD

-2207 KYGTSRRTWKMTGNR
+2207 KYGTARRTWKMTGNK
-2222 GAQVMSTVEKAMGFE
+2222 GAQAMSTLEKAMGFE

-2247 SVVGETLES
+2247 SVTAETLES

-2268 AEAEAWAR
+2268 EEAEMWAR

-2291 SMLGNIKNLFN
+2291 IFLGNLKNLFN
-2302 AVGVGKSGKKMGK
+2302 TIGVGKSGKKLGK
-2315 LDIKEFGLGDIVQ
+2315 ANIKEFGLGDLVQ

-2336 LITRA
+2336 LITRTL
-2341 IEFSPTGYLK
+2341 EFSPVGYLK
-2351 AIYNTA
+2351 ALYNTA
-2357 QFVKAFK
+2357 QFVKATQT
-2364 SEKVKAQAAETA
+2364 EKAKISAAE
-2376 AARAEANPDRARQ
+2376 EAQMLADEDGSHKQRNRRARE
-2389 VRQAFRAK
+2389 AFRAK
-2397 TEAEQARVETNRL
+2397 NAAEDARVEANKR
-2410 QRKAALAFGQATTG
+2410 QRVAALAFGRAITG
-2424 TGIIAA
+2424 TGLIML
-2430 FAMLAAK
+2430 FTMLAGK
-2437 GLLKRADDED
+2437 GVLRRADDED
-2447 DADAKALRASEGIS
+2447 DADAKALKAAEGIS
-2461 GTQLNLSALDRWIK
+2461 GTQLNVSALGRWIE
-2475 GESPDWKTG
+2475 GESPEWQTG

-2580 PLRQAAQASDEVY
+2580 PIRQAAQASDEVY
-2593 RETYGDKNLWNQ
+2593 RETYGDKNIWNQ

-2716 LMQDVMNDPVYKHLS
+2716 LMQDVMNDPVYKYLS

-2738 LTQVKGYSN
+2738 LAQVKGYSN
-2747 YVAKKEFLSAHGESY
+2747 YVAKKEFLSKQGESY

-2804 KSGTKMADAVEIIN
+2804 KSGTKLADAIEIID
-2818 GLDLTPEQ
+2818 GFDLTPEQ
-2826 KDFLYYS
+2826 KDFMLRS

>member
-1 MADTK
+1 MADTR

-40 PVWKGPSPSKSSTST
+40 PVWKGASPSKSGTST
-55 TAGKGNTLS
+55 TARKGNTLS

-95 LDALQSGL
+95 FDALQSGL

-122 MQEAAAPSKAKL
+122 MQEAATPSKAKL

-157 IGNPLKSLGWES
+157 IGNPLKALGWES

-184 ANEVYYAKN
+184 ANEAYYAKN
-193 LANSSKAQKIVD
+193 LANGSKAQKIVD

-242 QLAGTEAAAAASAAM
+242 RLAGAEAAAAASAAM

-283 ASFAQVAGQGYQE
+283 ASFAQVAGQGYQD

-332 ELQAGKKGL
+332 ELRAGKKGL

-367 LVYDKGNPIA
+367 LVYDRGNPIA
-377 SVTDENAVLNP
+377 SVSDENAVLNP

-396 GGFVVGGVLGGGQM
+396 GGFVVGGVLGGGQT
-410 LASKAMTPSAE
+410 LASKALTSSAE

-428 RSAVAGQSAI
+428 RGAVAGQSAI

-495 EQSARPDLSHRTTA
+495 EQSARPDLSHKTTA

-579 VEVPQNAT
+579 VAVPQNAT

-635 EAAASLMSDAQARVA
+635 EAAASLMSDAQERVA
-650 QESAAGASSDTAA
+650 KESTAGTNTAA
-663 AAEADQGIMTRDG
+663 AAEAAAAAAAEADRGIMVRDG
-676 QYVSRED
+676 QYISRED
-683 FRDYVE
+683 FLEYAE
-689 NYFQQRGQTVTTEQ
+689 NYLKERGLPATPEQ
-703 VDALYDRMKQ
+703 VEALYERMKQ
-713 YNADNGPLIAE
+713 YNTDNGPLVASE
-724 EKTAAETG
+724 EAK
-732 AENAYSVD
+732 AENAFSVD
-740 AETDAM
+740 DTADAT
-746 PIREPGSATKEQQW
+746 PVREPGSATKEQQW
-760 TARYVQDTLKNLGVK
+760 TARLVADSLQHLGVK
-775 DVVFDGAHLGS
+775 AVVFDGAKLGS

-797 LNESKLSTQGM
+797 LNEHKLGSQRM
-808 IVWAVGHELVHPGAK
+808 ITWAIGHELVHPGANS
-823 TDTQLVDTILGAFNT
+823 DANLVSTIIGAFDKLS
-838 MSKDGALSEAMQTQ
+838 MSGALTETMQSQ
-852 VDDLDALIAEK
+852 VDNLDALIAEK
-863 TGVYKRYL
+863 TDVYKRYL
-871 INERGMTQ
+871 VQERGMTKQ
-879 EQADA
+879 QADK

-898 WMGEVFANQ
+898 WMGEVFASQ
-907 NTLERLAGIEPKLVT
+907 NTLERLAGIEPGLVT
-922 KALRALAKIRTRGE
+922 KALRALANIRAHGE
-936 TGILN
+936 TALLK
-941 GGKTLTDA
+941 GGKDNSTA
-949 TRRVNGLEQRLK
+949 TRRLDGLEQRLK

-968 RSSRAPAPA
+968 MTSRAPA
-977 RPNPESIDTSGKT
+977 RPEAESVDTAGKT
-990 AYNMTAENATEAAT
+990 AYNETVEGESQTAEKTQSTTTE
-1004 QKAEASPQMRSV
+1004 KPKASPALQSA
-1016 IDRLNAGEDVSREEI
+1016 IERLTAGEDVSREEI

-1036 VAAVRAL
+1036 VAEVRAL

-1146 RNDLLVRAVEN
+1146 RDVLKQRAIARGEN
-1157 GDNLVWPTVGDKLDK
+1157 IVWPTVGDKLDK
-1172 LLHDIQNFRD
+1172 LLRDIQNFRD

-1207 LSEGRFVDPEVVLKV
+1207 LSEGRFVDPEIVLKV

-1260 AGDTGRPLEGD
+1260 AGDTGRPLAGD
-1271 RGRRVRQNLH
+1271 RGRGVRPDVH
-1281 AGRTEQGLRKAIRGT
+1281 AGRTEPGVRETVRRT
-1296 GEGRE
+1296 GEGQG
-1301 SAHDGEAGDTGRP
+1301 SARDGEAA
-1314 LEGDRG
+1314 EA
-1320 GGVRQSGRSMGDA
+1320 GDA
-1333 RAETEGPRDGKRYS
+1333 GAKRYS
-1347 LDSADYR
+1347 IDSADHR
-1354 GREDA
+1354 GWEDA
-1359 GRTDR
+1359 GRTGTE
-1364 AERRAGAELDE
+1364 ERRAGA
-1375 ASARARGDGSGDLA
+1375 ASDSDAEGARGDGSGDLA
-1389 VHDRELTEAVRRR
+1389 VHARQLTEAVRRE
-1402 ATDRDVPDL
+1402 AAKHGTPDL
-1411 GLRETADYEAFSK
+1411 GLRETTDYEAFSK

-1494 IAEGGDHLDCYV
+1494 IANGGDHLDCYV

-1545 SFGEPDVVMWVH
+1545 SFGEPDVVMWIH
-1557 NGDSVG
+1557 NGDSVETVAERVG
-1563 TVVERIGDY
+1563 TYPDY
-1572 HYYTPEEI
+1572 LPAQI

-1605 TAQASEDA
+1605 TAQASEDT
-1613 GAVSVSGDLR
+1613 GAVPVSGGLR

-1630 EQVDKALNGEWNQYN
+1630 EQVDKALNGEWDRYN

-1656 EKLGLKQ
+1656 EELGLKQ
-1663 LPVLMTSKHLRDIVA
+1663 LPVLMTSKHLNDIVA
-1678 EKRSGNTRYHGLTVD
+1678 EKSSSDRRKHGLTPD
-1693 QVKSLGGVLSD
+1693 QVKSLGGILSD

-1717 VVFVSDQT
+1717 IVFVSDQT

-1747 RQPANFL
+1747 SQPTNFL

-1778 VNKIKSQSLLGDQGV
+1778 VNKIKSQSLLGDAGV
-1793 QFATGLSNAD
+1793 QFATGLSSAD
-1803 SDGIVHQSSNVVNT
+1803 SDGIVHQSRNVVNT
-1817 ETQKPPT
+1817 EAKEAPAKNPD
-1824 KTGGE
+1824 E
-1829 RYSVDSDTQAD
+1829 RFSVDSDTQAD
-1840 LDHLFD
+1840 LDRVFD
-1846 SDDFQSFFND
+1846 SDDFRAFLSD
-1856 FFAGYGAAGTGATA
+1856 FYSGYGSAETGTTTDTT
-1870 NPAQRVS
+1870 QRVS

-1888 RESAARMLGGE
+1888 RESAARMLGEE

-1931 QSMARAKERLAQ
+1931 QSMSRAKERLAQ

-1950 ELEGGTWRSGED
+1950 ALENGVWRSGED

-2017 LVRAAEILDRAG
+2017 LVRAAETLDEAG
-2029 VDPVTRDDLLDRI
+2029 VAPKQRDELLDRI

-2049 GAIETGDKNG
+2049 GAIETGDKNAM
-2059 LIQLILDQ
+2059 IQLILDQ

-2075 SKRTLKNL
+2075 SKITLRNL
-2083 GLMNFEYLYDAA
+2083 GLQKFEYLYDAA
-2095 LNQMDQIAQ
+2095 LNQMDQIAK
-2104 DYLKPSIGKQIS
+2104 DYVKPSVGKKIS
-2116 TFQTISHL
+2116 TYQTIAHL
-2124 LNLRTGN
+2124 LNLRTGL
-2131 RNVAS
+2131 RNIGS
-2136 NQVFD
+2136 NQIFDLVDSAANNISLLPD
-2141 VIGGTIR
+2141 VIFGAFT
-2148 NDVAMLPDAILGTI
+2148 
-2162 SGRRVVGFQ
+2162 GRRTVGFE

-2193 ASLDIAPD
+2193 ASLDIDPD

-2207 KYGTSRRTWKMTGNR
+2207 KYGTARRTWKMTGNK
-2222 GAQVMSTVEKAMGFE
+2222 GAQAMSTLEKAMGFE

-2247 SVVGETLES
+2247 SVTAETLES

-2268 AEAEAWAR
+2268 EEAEMWAR

-2291 SMLGNIKNLFN
+2291 IFLGNLKNLFN
-2302 AVGVGKSGKKMGK
+2302 TIGVGKSGKKLGK
-2315 LDIKEFGLGDIVQ
+2315 ANIKEFGLGDLVQ

-2336 LITRA
+2336 LIARTL
-2341 IEFSPTGYLK
+2341 EFSPVGYLK
-2351 AIYNTA
+2351 ALYNTA
-2357 QFVKAFK
+2357 QFVKATRT
-2364 SEKVKAQAAETA
+2364 EKAKISAAE
-2376 AARAEANPDRARQ
+2376 EAQMLADEDGSHKQRNRRARE
-2389 VRQAFRAK
+2389 AFRAK
-2397 TEAEQARVETNRL
+2397 NAAEDARVEANKR
-2410 QRKAALAFGQATTG
+2410 QRVAALAFGRAITG
-2424 TGIIAA
+2424 TGLIML
-2430 FAMLAAK
+2430 FTMLAAK

-2447 DADAKALRASEGIS
+2447 DADAKALKASEGIS
-2461 GTQLNLSALDRWIK
+2461 GTQLNLSALGRWIE
-2475 GESPDWKTG
+2475 GESPEWQTG

-2495 LNALMTI
+2495 LNALMTV

-2580 PLRQAAQASDEVY
+2580 PIRQAAQASDEVY
-2593 RETYGDKNLWNQ
+2593 RETYGDKNIWNQ

-2619 QLDPKLDNFGQAKK
+2619 RLDPKLDNFGQAKK

-2687 TKDGKKKDFELTAD
+2687 TKDGKKKDFKLTAD

-2716 LMQDVMNDPVYKHLS
+2716 LMQDVMNDPMYKHLS

-2747 YVAKKEFLSAHGESY
+2747 YVAKKEFLSKRGESY

-2804 KSGTKMADAVEIIN
+2804 KSGTKMADAIEIID
-2818 GLDLTPEQ
+2818 GFDLTPEQ
-2826 KDFLYYS
+2826 KDFMLRS
-2833 KYPTTKKKGPW
+2833 KYPTTKKKVRW
-2844 R
+2844 H

>member
-1 MADTK
+1 MADTR

-40 PVWKGPSPSKSSTST
+40 PVWKGASPSKSGTST
-55 TAGKGNTLS
+55 TARKGNTLS

-95 LDALQSGL
+95 FDALQSGL

-122 MQEAAAPSKAKL
+122 MQEAATPSKAKL

-193 LANSSKAQKIVD
+193 LANGSKAQKIVD

-242 QLAGTEAAAAASAAM
+242 QLAGAEATAAASAAM
-257 NSSKVAGAAKTVRDI
+257 NASKVASAANTIRNV
-272 TTAMAKDKNYW
+272 TTTMAKDKNFW
-283 ASFAQVAGQGYQE
+283 ASFAQVAGQGYQD

-310 ALANG
+310 ALTNG
-315 IGNAAIE
+315 LCNAAIE

-367 LVYDKGNPIA
+367 LVYDRGNPIA
-377 SVTDENAVLNP
+377 SVSDENAVLNP

-396 GGFVVGGVLGGGQM
+396 GGFVVGGVLGGGQT
-410 LASKAMTPSAE
+410 LASKALTPSAG

-428 RSAVAGQSAI
+428 RGAVAGQSAI
-438 DQQINYSLVELGL
+438 DRQINYSLVELGL

-495 EQSARPDLSHRTTA
+495 EQSARPDLSHKTTA

-528 FRTQGDTAPVAVEK
+528 FRTHGDTAPVAVEK

-557 KQLEQLG
+557 KQLESLG
-564 LRDKNTQAVLTQLTG
+564 LRDSSTQAVLTQLTG
-579 VEVPQNAT
+579 VEVPKGAT

-635 EAAASLMSDAQARVA
+635 EAAASLMQEAQTSVA
-650 QESAAGASSDTAA
+650 QEAK
-663 AAEADQGIMTRDG
+663 AAETSAEGDTPVAKGSEADRGVMVRDG
-676 QYVSRED
+676 QYISRED
-683 FRDYVE
+683 FLEYAE
-689 NYFQQRGQTVTTEQ
+689 NYLKERGLPATPEQ
-703 VDALYDRMKQ
+703 VEALYERMKQ
-713 YNADNGPLIAE
+713 YNTDNGPLVASE
-724 EKTAAETG
+724 EAK
-732 AENAYSVD
+732 AENAFSVD
-740 AETDAM
+740 DTADAT
-746 PIREPGSATKEQQW
+746 PVREPGSATKEQQW
-760 TARYVQDTLKNLGVK
+760 TARLVADSLQHLGVK
-775 DVVFDGAHLGS
+775 AVVFDGAKLGS

-797 LNESKLSTQGM
+797 LNEHKLGSQRM
-808 IVWAVGHELVHPGAK
+808 ITWAIGHELVHPGANS
-823 TDTQLVDTILGAFNT
+823 DANLVNTIIGAFDKLS
-838 MSKDGALSEAMQTQ
+838 MSGALTETMQSQ
-852 VDDLDALIAEK
+852 VDNLDAIIAEK
-863 TGVYKRYL
+863 TDVYKRYL
-871 INERGMTQ
+871 VQERGMTQ

-922 KALRALAKIRTRGE
+922 KALRALANIRAHGE
-936 TGILN
+936 TALLK
-941 GGKTLTDA
+941 GGKENSTA
-949 TRRVNGLEQRLK
+949 TRRLDGLEQRLK
-961 SALERAE
+961 SALERGE
-968 RSSRAPAPA
+968 MTSRAPA
-977 RPNPESIDTSGKT
+977 RPEAESIDTAGKT
-990 AYNMTAENATEAAT
+990 AYNETVEGESQTAEKT
-1004 QKAEASPQMRSV
+1004 QSTTTAEKPKASPELQSA
-1016 IDRLNAGEDVSREEI
+1016 IERLTAGEDVSREEI

-1036 VAAVRAL
+1036 VAEVRAL

-1123 KKLLPEYDDGK
+1123 KKLLPEYDEGK

-1172 LLHDIQNFRD
+1172 LLRDIQNFRD

-1271 RGRRVRQNLH
+1271 RGR
-1281 AGRTEQGLRKAIRGT
+1281 
-1296 GEGRE
+1296 
-1301 SAHDGEAGDTGRP
+1301 
-1314 LEGDRG
+1314 
-1320 GGVRQSGRSMGDA
+1320 GVRQPGRSMGDA

-1347 LDSADYR
+1347 IDSADYR

-1453 TFLNEDGTAGVAVE
+1453 TFLNGDGTAGVAVE

-1473 GVFKNPSNRT
+1473 GVFKNPSNHT

-1527 VAYLRFNREYADP
+1527 VAYLRFNREYADQ

-1599 QLEKRK
+1599 QLEMRK

-1630 EQVDKALNGEWNQYN
+1630 EQVDKALNGEWDRYN

-1656 EKLGLKQ
+1656 EELGLKQ
-1663 LPVLMTSKHLRDIVA
+1663 LPVLMTSKHLNDIVA
-1678 EKRSGNTRYHGLTVD
+1678 EKSSSDRRKHGLTPD
-1693 QVKSLGGVLSD
+1693 QVKSLGGILSD

-1717 VVFVSDQT
+1717 IVFVSDQT

-1747 RQPANFL
+1747 SQPTNFL

-1778 VNKIKSQSLLGDQGV
+1778 VNKIKSQSLLGDAGV

-1803 SDGIVHQSSNVVNT
+1803 SDGIVHQSRNVVNT
-1817 ETQKPPT
+1817 EAKEAPAKNPD
-1824 KTGGE
+1824 E
-1829 RYSVDSDTQAD
+1829 RFSVDSDTQAD
-1840 LDHLFD
+1840 LDRVFD
-1846 SDDFQSFFND
+1846 SDDFRAFLSD
-1856 FFAGYGAAGTGATA
+1856 FYSGYGSAETGTTTDTT
-1870 NPAQRVS
+1870 QRVS

-1888 RESAARMLGGE
+1888 RESAARMLGEE
-1899 RGKAIDRILTMD
+1899 RGKAVDRILTMD

-1931 QSMARAKERLAQ
+1931 QSMSRAKERLTQ

-1950 ELEGGTWRSGED
+1950 ALENGVWRSGED

-2017 LVRAAEILDRAG
+2017 LVRAAEVLDKAG

-2049 GAIETGDKNG
+2049 GAIEAGDKNS

-2131 RNVAS
+2131 RNVGS

-2141 VIGGTIR
+2141 VVGTIR
-2148 NDVAMLPDAILGTI
+2148 NDVALLPDAILGAI
-2162 SGRRVVGFQ
+2162 SGRRVVGVQ
-2171 KSWASKAKRSGAR
+2171 KSWGSKAKRSGAL
-2184 EGLRRSWIE
+2184 EGLHRSWIE

-2222 GAQVMSTVEKAMGFE
+2222 GARVMSTVEKAMGFE

-2247 SVVGETLES
+2247 SVTGETLES

-2286 DTFVG
+2286 DTFIG

-2302 AVGVGKSGKKMGK
+2302 TVGVGKSGKKMGN
-2315 LDIKEFGLGDIVQ
+2315 LDIKEFGLGDLVQ

-2357 QFVKAFK
+2357 QFVKASK

-2447 DADAKALRASEGIS
+2447 DADAKALKASEGIS
-2461 GTQLNLSALDRWIK
+2461 GTQLNLSALARWIE
-2475 GESPDWKTG
+2475 GESPEWQTG

-2495 LNALMTI
+2495 LNALMTV

-2580 PLRQAAQASDEVY
+2580 PIRQAAQASDEVY
-2593 RETYGDKNLWNQ
+2593 RETYGDKNIWNQ

-2687 TKDGKKKDFELTAD
+2687 TQDGKKKDFKLTAD

-2804 KSGTKMADAVEIIN
+2804 KSGTKMADAIEIID
-2818 GLDLTPEQ
+2818 GFDLTPEQ
-2826 KDFLYYS
+2826 KDFMLRS
-2833 KYPTTKKKGPW
+2833 KYPTTKKKVRW
-2844 R
+2844 H

>member
-40 PVWKGPSPSKSSTST
+40 PVWKGSSPSKGGVSM
-55 TAGKGNTLS
+55 TAGKGNTLP
-64 GATAFQPKEKTTLGD
+64 GATAFQPKEKDERGFWEKLLGYLGDAGYSADMTLPTAPTNQAIMDDYRASGFSESKTAEASGNIAKAAYAGAKGAYYNAIGTLGNKRAGTQIMGVTVAD
-79 VLSNPLYYA
+79 DAVPQADKDKAEAARQRYQENVYAKADKAAADSAEAA
-88 EKAVSAP
+88 EKAKADLGGGRAAGLLVDTAVGGIQLGADMALNALLPGAGLANMGLRAYGGATREARLDGASDGEQVVYGAAAAAVAVMTEKMFDVGKLFGGGAADDVAEKLIGKLVKTDAGRSVLRALTAAVGEGAEEAVEDILNP
-95 LDALQSGL
+95 AIRAIYDGGKAAKESYTTAEGAKEMLAQAGYDALLGALLSTI
-103 KDMFGGTKKQEE
+103 GTTAGVMKGVDAQK
-115 RLSANQQ
+115 N
-122 MQEAAAPSKAKL
+122 AALRAAYPTSNAPSKAG
-134 AEGTIVK
+134 APGTIR
-141 GADQAVSGITA
+141 
-152 TLDWL
+152 
-157 IGNPLKSLGWES
+157 N
-169 NPISEWNKYVQTNKE
+169 
-184 ANEVYYAKN
+184 
-193 LANSSKAQKIVD
+193 
-205 EYGSATVAAI
+205 
-215 PQAIVAM
+215 
-222 MTAGSSLGAQGAG
+222 
-235 ALTAGGT
+235 
-242 QLAGTEAAAAASAAM
+242 
-257 NSSKVAGAAKTVRDI
+257 
-272 TTAMAKDKNYW
+272 
-283 ASFAQVAGQGYQE
+283 
-296 AKADGASEWEANMF
+296 
-310 ALANG
+310 
-315 IGNAAIE
+315 
-322 VGGGIQTLPV
+322 
-332 ELQAGKKGL
+332 
-341 RAWITSAAEEGQEE
+341 
-355 VVQGVLERALQN
+355 
-367 LVYDKGNPIA
+367 
-377 SVTDENAVLNP
+377 
-388 VTSAKEFA
+388 
-396 GGFVVGGVLGGGQM
+396 
-410 LASKAMTPSAE
+410 
-421 RGKTAGV
+421 
-428 RSAVAGQSAI
+428 AVAGQAAI
-438 DQQINYSLVELGL
+438 DQNINYGLVESGL
-451 NYAEGSKSRAIAEDM
+451 NYAEGSKTRALAESM
-466 AAKLDAAE
+466 ATKLDAAA
-474 DMTKSGVTAKDYGR
+474 DMTKSGVTAKDYGKLYR
-488 LLRTMQS
+488 LMQS
-495 EQSARPDLSHRTTA
+495 EQSARPDTSRKTTA
-509 RVVNEDGK
+509 RVVNEEGK
-517 VVTQMSSVAEA
+517 VVTKMSPVAEA
-528 FRTQGDTAPVAVEK
+528 FRTQGETAAVAVEK
-542 AQILERMMSGEQVSN
+542 AQVLERLLSGEQVSN
-557 KQLEQLG
+557 KQLESLG
-564 LRDKNTQAVLTQLTG
+564 LRDPSTQAVLTQLTG
-579 VEVPQNAT
+579 MEVPKGAT

-601 AVEAKKAEQ
+601 AVDAKNAEQ
-610 ALGRSVAQAQVAVE
+610 ELARSVEYAQSALE
-624 KAQAEN
+624 NAQAEN
-630 AARAD
+630 TARAD
-635 EAAASLMSDAQARVA
+635 AAAAALMQEAQTSVA
-650 QESAAGASSDTAA
+650 QEAK
-663 AAEADQGIMTRDG
+663 AAETSSEGDTPAAKSSEADRGVMVRDG
-676 QYVSRED
+676 QYISRED
-683 FRDYVE
+683 FLEYAE
-689 NYFQQRGQTVTTEQ
+689 NYLKGRGLPAAPEQ
-703 VDALYDRMKQ
+703 VEALYERMKQ
-713 YNADNGPLIAE
+713 YNTDNGPLVASE
-724 EKTAAETG
+724 EAK
-732 AENAYSVD
+732 AENAFSVD
-740 AETDAM
+740 DTADAT
-746 PIREPGSATKEQQW
+746 PVREPGSATKEQQW
-760 TARYVQDTLKNLGVK
+760 TARLVADSLQHLGVK
-775 DVVFDGAHLGS
+775 AVVFDGAKLGS

-797 LNESKLSTQGM
+797 LNEHKLGSQRM
-808 IVWAVGHELVHPGAK
+808 ITWAIGHELVHPGANS
-823 TDTQLVDTILGAFNT
+823 DANLVNTIIGAFDKLS
-838 MSKDGALSEAMQTQ
+838 MSGALTETMQSQ
-852 VDDLDALIAEK
+852 VDNLDAIIAEK
-863 TGVYKRYL
+863 TDVYKRYL
-871 INERGMTQ
+871 VQERGMSPQ
-879 EQADA
+879 QADK

-898 WMGEVFANQ
+898 WMGEVFASQ
-907 NTLERLAGIEPKLVT
+907 NTLERLAGIEPGLVT
-922 KALRALAKIRTRGE
+922 KALRALANIRAHGE
-936 TGILN
+936 TALLK
-941 GGKTLTDA
+941 GGKDNSTA
-949 TRRVNGLEQRLK
+949 ARRLDGLEQRLK

-968 RSSRAPAPA
+968 MTSRAPA
-977 RPNPESIDTSGKT
+977 RPEAESIDTAGKT
-990 AYNMTAENATEAAT
+990 AYNETVEGESQTAEKTQSTPTE
-1004 QKAEASPQMRSV
+1004 KSKASPELQSA
-1016 IDRLNAGEDVSREEI
+1016 IDRLTAGEDVSREEI

-1123 KKLLPEYDDGK
+1123 KKLLPEYDEGK

-1146 RNDLLVRAVEN
+1146 RDDLLVRAVEN

-1172 LLHDIQNFRD
+1172 LLRDIQNFRD

-1207 LSEGRFVDPEVVLKV
+1207 LSTGRFVDPEVVLKV

-1260 AGDTGRPLEGD
+1260 AGDTRRSLEGD
-1271 RGRRVRQNLH
+1271 RGR
-1281 AGRTEQGLRKAIRGT
+1281 GL
-1296 GEGRE
+1296 
-1301 SAHDGEAGDTGRP
+1301 
-1314 LEGDRG
+1314 
-1320 GGVRQSGRSMGDA
+1320 RQSGRSMGDA

-1347 LDSADYR
+1347 IDSADYR

-1359 GRTDR
+1359 GRTGEGRSD
-1364 AERRAGAELDE
+1364 RRAPDE
-1375 ASARARGDGSGDLA
+1375 VVSVAGRDRSGDLA
-1389 VHDRELTEAVRRR
+1389 VHDRELTEAVRRE
-1402 ATDRDVPDL
+1402 AAKHGAPDL
-1411 GLRETADYEAFSK
+1411 GLRGTTDYEAFSE

-1439 DPQSVEELTEHGAK
+1439 DPQSVKELTEHGAK
-1453 TFLNEDGTAGVAVE
+1453 TFLNADGTAGVAVE
-1467 RDGNIV
+1467 SDGNIV

-1483 RKAAQDLLLNA
+1483 RKAAFDLLLNA
-1494 IAEGGDHLDCYV
+1494 IANGGDHLDCYV
-1506 LQPEVSQSNLG
+1506 LQPEVSPTNLG
-1517 DIYAQLGFEP
+1517 GIYAQLGFEP

-1557 NGDSVG
+1557 NGDSVE
-1563 TVVERIGDY
+1563 TVAERINTYPDY
-1572 HYYTPEEI
+1572 SPAQI

-1630 EQVDKALNGEWNQYN
+1630 EQVDKVLNGKWDRYN

-1663 LPVLMTSKHLRDIVA
+1663 LPVLMTSKHLNDIVA
-1678 EKRSGNTRYHGLTVD
+1678 EKSSSDRRKHGLTVD
-1693 QVKSLGGVLSD
+1693 QVKSLGGILSD

-1778 VNKIKSQSLLGDQGV
+1778 VNKIKSQSLLGDAGV
-1793 QFATGLSNAD
+1793 QFATGLSSAD
-1803 SDGIVHQSSNVVNT
+1803 SDGIIHQSSNAVNT

-1824 KTGGE
+1824 KNPGE

-1888 RESAARMLGGE
+1888 RESAARMLGEE

-1931 QSMARAKERLAQ
+1931 QSMARAKERLTQ

-2029 VDPVTRDDLLDRI
+2029 VDPMTRDELLDRI

-2193 ASLDIAPD
+2193 AALDIAPD

-2302 AVGVGKSGKKMGK
+2302 TIGVGKSGKKMGK
-2315 LDIKEFGLGDIVQ
+2315 LDIKEFGLGDLVQ

-2341 IEFSPTGYLK
+2341 IEFSPIGYLK

-2447 DADAKALRASEGIS
+2447 DADAKALKASEGIS
-2461 GTQLNLSALDRWIK
+2461 GTQLNLSALGRWIE

-2484 DDLMS
+2484 DDLIS

-2495 LNALMTI
+2495 LNSLMTI

-2605 TKSSVQNSMPGARN
+2605 TKSSVQNSIPVARN

-2747 YVAKKEFLSAHGESY
+2747 YVAKREFLSKRGESY

>member
-1 MADTK
+1 MADTR

-40 PVWKGPSPSKSSTST
+40 PVWKGSSPSKGGTST
-55 TAGKGNTLS
+55 TAGKGNTLP

-95 LDALQSGL
+95 FDALQSGL

-122 MQEAAAPSKAKL
+122 MQEAATPSKVKL

-157 IGNPLKSLGWES
+157 IGNPLKALGWES

-184 ANEVYYAKN
+184 ANEAYYAKN
-193 LANSSKAQKIVD
+193 LANGSKAQKIVD

-242 QLAGTEAAAAASAAM
+242 RLAGAEAAAAASAAM

-283 ASFAQVAGQGYQE
+283 ASFAQVAGQGYQD

-332 ELQAGKKGL
+332 ELRAGKKGL

-367 LVYDKGNPIA
+367 LVYDRGNPIA
-377 SVTDENAVLNP
+377 SVSDENAVLNP

-396 GGFVVGGVLGGGQM
+396 GGFVVGGVLGGGQT
-410 LASKAMTPSAE
+410 LASKALTPSAD

-428 RSAVAGQSAI
+428 RGAVAGQSAI

-495 EQSARPDLSHRTTA
+495 EQSARPDLSHKTTA

-635 EAAASLMSDAQARVA
+635 EAAASLMSDAQERVA
-650 QESAAGASSDTAA
+650 KESTAGTNTAA
-663 AAEADQGIMTRDG
+663 AAEADRGVMVRDG
-676 QYVSRED
+676 QYISRED
-683 FRDYVE
+683 FLEYAE
-689 NYFQQRGQTVTTEQ
+689 NYLKERGLPATSEQ
-703 VDALYDRMKQ
+703 VEALYERMKQ
-713 YNADNGPLIAE
+713 YNADNGPLVASE
-724 EKTAAETG
+724 EAK
-732 AENAYSVD
+732 AENAFSVD
-740 AETDAM
+740 DTADAT
-746 PIREPGSATKEQQW
+746 PVREPGSATKEQQW
-760 TARYVQDTLKNLGVK
+760 TARLVADSLQHLGVK
-775 DVVFDGAHLGS
+775 AVVFDGAKLGS

-797 LNESKLSTQGM
+797 LNEHKLGSQRM
-808 IVWAVGHELVHPGAK
+808 ITWAIGHELVHPGANS
-823 TDTQLVDTILGAFNT
+823 DANLVNTIIGAFDKLS
-838 MSKDGALSEAMQTQ
+838 MSGALTETMQSQ
-852 VDDLDALIAEK
+852 VDNLDAIIAEK
-863 TGVYKRYL
+863 TDVYKRYL
-871 INERGMTQ
+871 VQERGMSPQ
-879 EQADA
+879 QADKT
-884 IVTEDYVREEIAAD
+884 VTEDYVREEIAAD
-898 WMGEVFANQ
+898 WMGEVFASQ
-907 NTLERLAGIEPKLVT
+907 NTLERLAGIEPGLVT
-922 KALRALAKIRTRGE
+922 KALRALANIRAHGE
-936 TGILN
+936 TALLK
-941 GGKTLTDA
+941 GGKDNSTA
-949 TRRVNGLEQRLK
+949 TRRLDGLEQRLK

-968 RSSRAPAPA
+968 MTSRAPA
-977 RPNPESIDTSGKT
+977 RPEAESIDTAGKT
-990 AYNMTAENATEAAT
+990 AYNENAEGEPQTVEKTQSTTTE
-1004 QKAEASPQMRSV
+1004 KPKASPELQSA
-1016 IDRLNAGEDVSREEI
+1016 IDRLTAGEDVSREEI

-1062 VLEQLYQ
+1062 VLEQIYQ

-1146 RNDLLVRAVEN
+1146 RDVLKQRAIARGEN
-1157 GDNLVWPTVGDKLDK
+1157 IVWPTVGDKLDK
-1172 LLHDIQNFRD
+1172 LLSSIQEFRD

-1188 LHLNELSASKATG
+1188 LHLNELSAGKATG

-1207 LSEGRFVDPEVVLKV
+1207 LSTGRFVDPEVVLKV

-1260 AGDTGRPLEGD
+1260 AGDAGRSLEGD
-1271 RGRRVRQNLH
+1271 RGRGVRPDLH
-1281 AGRTEQGLRKAIRGT
+1281 AGRTEPGVRETVRRT
-1296 GEGRE
+1296 GEGQG
-1301 SAHDGEAGDTGRP
+1301 SARDGEAA
-1314 LEGDRG
+1314 EA
-1320 GGVRQSGRSMGDA
+1320 GDA
-1333 RAETEGPRDGKRYS
+1333 GAKRYS
-1347 LDSADYR
+1347 IDSADHR
-1354 GREDA
+1354 GWEDA
-1359 GRTDR
+1359 GRTGTE
-1364 AERRAGAELDE
+1364 ERRAGA
-1375 ASARARGDGSGDLA
+1375 ASDSDAESARGDGSGDLA
-1389 VHDRELTEAVRRR
+1389 VHAGQLTEAVRRE
-1402 ATDRDVPDL
+1402 AAKHGTPDL
-1411 GLRETADYEAFSK
+1411 GLRETTDYEAFSK

-1494 IAEGGDHLDCYV
+1494 IANGGDHLDCYV

-1540 SWDYD
+1540 GWDYD

-1557 NGDSVG
+1557 NGDSVETVAERVG
-1563 TVVERIGDY
+1563 TYPDY
-1572 HYYTPEEI
+1572 LPAQI

-1613 GAVSVSGDLR
+1613 GAVSISGDLR

-1693 QVKSLGGVLSD
+1693 QVKSLGGILSD

-1793 QFATGLSNAD
+1793 QFATGLSNAG
-1803 SDGIVHQSSNVVNT
+1803 SDGIVHQSSNAVNT

-1870 NPAQRVS
+1870 DPAQRVS

-1888 RESAARMLGGE
+1888 RESAARVLGEE

-1920 EKYTYDVETEK
+1920 DKYTYDVETEK
-1931 QSMARAKERLAQ
+1931 QSMSRAKERLAQ

-1950 ELEGGTWRSGED
+1950 ALENGVWRSGED

-2207 KYGTSRRTWKMTGNR
+2207 KYGTSRRTWKMTGNK
-2222 GAQVMSTVEKAMGFE
+2222 GAQIMSTVEKAMGFE

-2291 SMLGNIKNLFN
+2291 SMLSNIKNLFN
-2302 AVGVGKSGKKMGK
+2302 TVGVGKSGKKMGK
-2315 LDIKEFGLGDIVQ
+2315 LDIKEFGLGDLVQ

-2357 QFVKAFK
+2357 QFVKASK

-2447 DADAKALRASEGIS
+2447 DADAKALKASEGIS

-2495 LNALMTI
+2495 LNSLMTI

-2593 RETYGDKNLWNQ
+2593 RETYGDKNIWNQ

-2701 ERQAYQRSRGQTTYR
+2701 ERQTYQRSRGQTTYR

-2804 KSGTKMADAVEIIN
+2804 KSGTKMADAIEIID
-2818 GLDLTPEQ
+2818 GFDLTPEQ
-2826 KDFLYYS
+2826 KDFMLRS
-2833 KYPTTKKKGPW
+2833 KYPTTKKRVRW
-2844 R
+2844 H

>member
-1 MADTK
+1 
-6 RKNRFG
+6 
-12 SGNGGDISAAIR
+12 
-24 QNTEAQS
+24 
-31 RAALQNGTL
+31 
-40 PVWKGPSPSKSSTST
+40 
-55 TAGKGNTLS
+55 
-64 GATAFQPKEKTTLGD
+64 
-79 VLSNPLYYA
+79 
-88 EKAVSAP
+88 
-95 LDALQSGL
+95 
-103 KDMFGGTKKQEE
+103 
-115 RLSANQQ
+115 
-122 MQEAAAPSKAKL
+122 
-134 AEGTIVK
+134 
-141 GADQAVSGITA
+141 
-152 TLDWL
+152 
-157 IGNPLKSLGWES
+157 
-169 NPISEWNKYVQTNKE
+169 
-184 ANEVYYAKN
+184 
-193 LANSSKAQKIVD
+193 
-205 EYGSATVAAI
+205 
-215 PQAIVAM
+215 
-222 MTAGSSLGAQGAG
+222 
-235 ALTAGGT
+235 
-242 QLAGTEAAAAASAAM
+242 
-257 NSSKVAGAAKTVRDI
+257 
-272 TTAMAKDKNYW
+272 
-283 ASFAQVAGQGYQE
+283 
-296 AKADGASEWEANMF
+296 
-310 ALANG
+310 
-315 IGNAAIE
+315 
-322 VGGGIQTLPV
+322 
-332 ELQAGKKGL
+332 
-341 RAWITSAAEEGQEE
+341 
-355 VVQGVLERALQN
+355 
-367 LVYDKGNPIA
+367 
-377 SVTDENAVLNP
+377 
-388 VTSAKEFA
+388 
-396 GGFVVGGVLGGGQM
+396 
-410 LASKAMTPSAE
+410 
-421 RGKTAGV
+421 
-428 RSAVAGQSAI
+428 
-438 DQQINYSLVELGL
+438 
-451 NYAEGSKSRAIAEDM
+451 
-466 AAKLDAAE
+466 
-474 DMTKSGVTAKDYGR
+474 
-488 LLRTMQS
+488 
-495 EQSARPDLSHRTTA
+495 
-509 RVVNEDGK
+509 
-517 VVTQMSSVAEA
+517 
-528 FRTQGDTAPVAVEK
+528 
-542 AQILERMMSGEQVSN
+542 
-557 KQLEQLG
+557 
-564 LRDKNTQAVLTQLTG
+564 
-579 VEVPQNAT
+579 
-587 NSQLRQVFRAAAET
+587 
-601 AVEAKKAEQ
+601 
-610 ALGRSVAQAQVAVE
+610 
-624 KAQAEN
+624 
-630 AARAD
+630 
-635 EAAASLMSDAQARVA
+635 
-650 QESAAGASSDTAA
+650 
-663 AAEADQGIMTRDG
+663 
-676 QYVSRED
+676 
-683 FRDYVE
+683 
-689 NYFQQRGQTVTTEQ
+689 
-703 VDALYDRMKQ
+703 
-713 YNADNGPLIAE
+713 
-724 EKTAAETG
+724 
-732 AENAYSVD
+732 
-740 AETDAM
+740 
-746 PIREPGSATKEQQW
+746 
-760 TARYVQDTLKNLGVK
+760 
-775 DVVFDGAHLGS
+775 
-786 ANAMIADGTIY
+786 
-797 LNESKLSTQGM
+797 
-808 IVWAVGHELVHPGAK
+808 
-823 TDTQLVDTILGAFNT
+823 
-838 MSKDGALSEAMQTQ
+838 
-852 VDDLDALIAEK
+852 
-863 TGVYKRYL
+863 
-871 INERGMTQ
+871 
-879 EQADA
+879 
-884 IVTEDYVREEIAAD
+884 
-898 WMGEVFANQ
+898 
-907 NTLERLAGIEPKLVT
+907 
-922 KALRALAKIRTRGE
+922 
-936 TGILN
+936 
-941 GGKTLTDA
+941 
-949 TRRVNGLEQRLK
+949 
-961 SALERAE
+961 
-968 RSSRAPAPA
+968 
-977 RPNPESIDTSGKT
+977 
-990 AYNMTAENATEAAT
+990 
-1004 QKAEASPQMRSV
+1004 
-1016 IDRLNAGEDVSREEI
+1016 
-1031 DRIPE
+1031 
-1036 VAAVRAL
+1036 
-1043 PKMNTADIQT
+1043 
-1053 PERQKLRSE
+1053 
-1062 VLEQLYQ
+1062 
-1069 RGSYSSETHDYTG
+1069 
-1082 EIAQERRADI
+1082 
-1092 VIGAP
+1092 
-1097 AAGKSSV
+1097 
-1104 LVDPLSEQHK
+1104 
-1114 SRVIDSDDA
+1114 
-1123 KKLLPEYDDGK
+1123 
-1134 GAGNV
+1134 
-1139 HRESSMI
+1139 
-1146 RNDLLVRAVEN
+1146 
-1157 GDNLVWPTVGDKLDK
+1157 
-1172 LLHDIQNFRD
+1172 
-1182 NGYSVY
+1182 
-1188 LHLNELSASKATG
+1188 
-1201 RALGRY
+1201 
-1207 LSEGRFVDPEVVLKV
+1207 
-1222 GDKPTQNYN
+1222 
-1231 YIRQQEG
+1231 
-1238 LIDGYSHYSND
+1238 
-1249 VPRGEKPILYE
+1249 
-1260 AGDTGRPLEGD
+1260 
-1271 RGRRVRQNLH
+1271 
-1281 AGRTEQGLRKAIRGT
+1281 
-1296 GEGRE
+1296 
-1301 SAHDGEAGDTGRP
+1301 
-1314 LEGDRG
+1314 
-1320 GGVRQSGRSMGDA
+1320 
-1333 RAETEGPRDGKRYS
+1333 
-1347 LDSADYR
+1347 
-1354 GREDA
+1354 
-1359 GRTDR
+1359 
-1364 AERRAGAELDE
+1364 
-1375 ASARARGDGSGDLA
+1375 
-1389 VHDRELTEAVRRR
+1389 
-1402 ATDRDVPDL
+1402 
-1411 GLRETADYEAFSK
+1411 
-1424 ALDAARTANRNGAMV
+1424 MV

-1453 TFLNEDGTAGVAVE
+1453 TFLNGDGTAGVAVE

-1473 GVFKNPSNRT
+1473 GVFKNPSNHT

-1693 QVKSLGGVLSD
+1693 QVKSLGGILSD

-1778 VNKIKSQSLLGDQGV
+1778 VNKIKSQALLGDQGV

-1803 SDGIVHQSSNVVNT
+1803 SDGIVHQSSNAVNT

-1840 LDHLFD
+1840 MDHLFD

-1888 RESAARMLGGE
+1888 RESAARMLGEE

-1931 QSMARAKERLAQ
+1931 QSMSRAKERLAQ

-2029 VDPVTRDDLLDRI
+2029 VDPMTRDELLDRI

-2083 GLMNFEYLYDAA
+2083 GLMDFEYLYDAA

-2104 DYLKPSIGKQIS
+2104 DYVKPSVGKKIS
-2116 TFQTISHL
+2116 TYQTISHL

-2193 ASLDIAPD
+2193 AALDIAPD

-2302 AVGVGKSGKKMGK
+2302 TIGVGKSGKKMGK
-2315 LDIKEFGLGDIVQ
+2315 LDIKEFGLGDLVQ

-2447 DADAKALRASEGIS
+2447 DADAKALKASEGIS
-2461 GTQLNLSALDRWIK
+2461 GTQLNLSALGRWIE

-2484 DDLMS
+2484 DDLIS

-2495 LNALMTI
+2495 LNSLMTI

-2593 RETYGDKNLWNQ
+2593 RETYGDKNIWNQ
-2605 TKSSVQNSMPGARN
+2605 TKSSMQNSMPGARN
-2619 QLDPKLDNFGQAKK
+2619 RLDPKLDNFGQAKK

-2747 YVAKKEFLSAHGESY
+2747 YVAKKEFLSARGESY

>member
-1 MADTK
+1 MANTK

-40 PVWKGPSPSKSSTST
+40 PVWKGSSPSKSGTGA
-55 TAGKGNTLS
+55 TAGNAASLPGS
-64 GATAFQPKEKTTLGD
+64 DAFQPKEKTTLGD
-79 VLSNPLYYA
+79 VLSNPMYYA
-88 EKAVSAP
+88 EKVVSAP

-103 KDMFGGTKKQEE
+103 KDMFSGTKKQEA
-115 RLSANQQ
+115 RLNTNQQ
-122 MQEAAAPSKAKL
+122 MQEAATPSKAKL

-193 LANSSKAQKIVD
+193 LANGSKAQKIVD

-257 NSSKVAGAAKTVRDI
+257 NASKVASAANTIRDV
-272 TTAMAKDKNYW
+272 TTTMAKDKNFW
-283 ASFAQVAGQGYQE
+283 ASFAQVAGQGYQD

-367 LVYDKGNPIA
+367 LVYGRGNPIA
-377 SVTDENAVLNP
+377 SVSDENAVLNP
-388 VTSAKEFA
+388 ATSAKEFA
-396 GGFVVGGVLGGGQM
+396 GGFVVGGVLGGGQT
-410 LASKAMTPSAE
+410 LASKALTPSAG

-428 RSAVAGQSAI
+428 RGAVAGQSAI
-438 DQQINYSLVELGL
+438 DRQINYSLVELGL

-495 EQSARPDLSHRTTA
+495 EQSARPDLSHKTTA

-635 EAAASLMSDAQARVA
+635 EAAASLMSDAQERVA
-650 QESAAGASSDTAA
+650 KESTAGTNTAA
-663 AAEADQGIMTRDG
+663 AAEAAAEADRGIMVRDG
-676 QYVSRED
+676 QYISRED
-683 FRDYVE
+683 FLEYAE
-689 NYFQQRGQTVTTEQ
+689 NYLKERGLPATPEQ
-703 VDALYDRMKQ
+703 VEALYERMKQ
-713 YNADNGPLIAE
+713 YNTDNGPLVASE
-724 EKTAAETG
+724 EAK
-732 AENAYSVD
+732 AENAFSVD
-740 AETDAM
+740 DTADAT
-746 PIREPGSATKEQQW
+746 PVREPGSATKEQQW
-760 TARYVQDTLKNLGVK
+760 TARLVADSLQHLGVK
-775 DVVFDGAHLGS
+775 AVVFDGAKLGS

-797 LNESKLSTQGM
+797 LNEHKLGSQRM
-808 IVWAVGHELVHPGAK
+808 ITWAIGHELVHPGANS
-823 TDTQLVDTILGAFNT
+823 DANLVNTIIGAFDKLS
-838 MSKDGALSEAMQTQ
+838 MSGALTETMQSQ
-852 VDDLDALIAEK
+852 VDNLDAIIAEK
-863 TGVYKRYL
+863 TDVYKRYL
-871 INERGMTQ
+871 VQERGMNKQ
-879 EQADA
+879 QADK

-898 WMGEVFANQ
+898 WMGEVFASQ
-907 NTLERLAGIEPKLVT
+907 NTLERLAGIEPGLVT
-922 KALRALAKIRTRGE
+922 KALRALANIRAHGE
-936 TGILN
+936 TALLK
-941 GGKTLTDA
+941 GGKDNSTA
-949 TRRVNGLEQRLK
+949 TRRLDGLEQRLK

-968 RSSRAPAPA
+968 MTSRAPA
-977 RPNPESIDTSGKT
+977 RPEAESIDTAGKT
-990 AYNMTAENATEAAT
+990 AYNENAEGESQTAEKTQSTTTE
-1004 QKAEASPQMRSV
+1004 KPKASPELQSA
-1016 IDRLNAGEDVSREEI
+1016 IDRLTAGEDVSREEI

-1036 VAAVRAL
+1036 VAEVRAL

-1146 RNDLLVRAVEN
+1146 RDVLKQRAIARGEN
-1157 GDNLVWPTVGDKLDK
+1157 IVWPTVGDKLDK
-1172 LLHDIQNFRD
+1172 LLSSIQEFRD

-1207 LSEGRFVDPEVVLKV
+1207 LSTGRFVDPEIVLKV

-1260 AGDTGRPLEGD
+1260 AGDTGRSLEGD
-1271 RGRRVRQNLH
+1271 RGRGVRPDLH
-1281 AGRTEQGLRKAIRGT
+1281 AGRTEPGVRETVRRT
-1296 GEGRE
+1296 GEGQG
-1301 SAHDGEAGDTGRP
+1301 SARDGEAA
-1314 LEGDRG
+1314 EA
-1320 GGVRQSGRSMGDA
+1320 GDA
-1333 RAETEGPRDGKRYS
+1333 GAKRYS
-1347 LDSADYR
+1347 IDSADHR
-1354 GREDA
+1354 GWEDA
-1359 GRTDR
+1359 GRTGTE
-1364 AERRAGAELDE
+1364 ERRAGA
-1375 ASARARGDGSGDLA
+1375 ASDSDAEGARGDGSGDLA
-1389 VHDRELTEAVRRR
+1389 VHAGQLTEAVRRE
-1402 ATDRDVPDL
+1402 AAKHGTPDL
-1411 GLRETADYEAFSK
+1411 GLRETTDYEAFSK

-1494 IAEGGDHLDCYV
+1494 IANGGDHLDCYV

-1545 SFGEPDVVMWVH
+1545 SFGEPDVVMWIH
-1557 NGDSVG
+1557 NGDSVETVAERVG
-1563 TVVERIGDY
+1563 TYPDY
-1572 HYYTPEEI
+1572 LPAQI

-1605 TAQASEDA
+1605 TAQASEDT
-1613 GAVSVSGDLR
+1613 GAVSVSGGLR

-1630 EQVDKALNGEWNQYN
+1630 EQVDKALNGEWDRYN

-1656 EKLGLKQ
+1656 EELGLKQ
-1663 LPVLMTSKHLRDIVA
+1663 LPVLMTSKHLNDIVA
-1678 EKRSGNTRYHGLTVD
+1678 EKSSSDRRKHGLTPD
-1693 QVKSLGGVLSD
+1693 QVKSLGGILSD

-1717 VVFVSDQT
+1717 IVFVSDQT

-1747 RQPANFL
+1747 SQPTNFL

-1778 VNKIKSQSLLGDQGV
+1778 VNKIKSQSLLGDAGV
-1793 QFATGLSNAD
+1793 QFATGLSSAD
-1803 SDGIVHQSSNVVNT
+1803 SDGIVHQSRNVVNT
-1817 ETQKPPT
+1817 EAKEAPAKNPD
-1824 KTGGE
+1824 E
-1829 RYSVDSDTQAD
+1829 RFSVDSDTQAD
-1840 LDHLFD
+1840 LDRVFD
-1846 SDDFQSFFND
+1846 SDDFRAFLSD
-1856 FFAGYGAAGTGATA
+1856 FYSDYGSAETGTTTDTT
-1870 NPAQRVS
+1870 QRVS

-1888 RESAARMLGGE
+1888 RESAARMLGEE

-1931 QSMARAKERLAQ
+1931 QSMSRAKERLTQ

-1950 ELEGGTWRSGED
+1950 ALENGVWRSGED

-2017 LVRAAEILDRAG
+2017 LVRAAETLDEAG
-2029 VDPVTRDDLLDRI
+2029 VAPKQRDELLDRI

-2049 GAIETGDKNG
+2049 GAIETGDKNAM
-2059 LIQLILDQ
+2059 IQLILDQ

-2075 SKRTLKNL
+2075 SKITLRNL
-2083 GLMNFEYLYDAA
+2083 GLQKFEYLYDAA
-2095 LNQMDQIAQ
+2095 LNQMDQIAK
-2104 DYLKPSIGKQIS
+2104 DYVKPSVGKKIS
-2116 TFQTISHL
+2116 TYQTIAHL
-2124 LNLRTGN
+2124 LNLRTGL
-2131 RNVAS
+2131 RNIGS
-2136 NQVFD
+2136 NQIFDLVDSAANNISLLPD
-2141 VIGGTIR
+2141 VIFGAFT
-2148 NDVAMLPDAILGTI
+2148 
-2162 SGRRVVGFQ
+2162 GRRTVGFE

-2193 ASLDIAPD
+2193 ASLDIDPD

-2207 KYGTSRRTWKMTGNR
+2207 KYGTARRTWKMTGNK
-2222 GAQVMSTVEKAMGFE
+2222 GAQAMSTLEKAMGFE

-2247 SVVGETLES
+2247 SVTAETLES

-2268 AEAEAWAR
+2268 EEAEMWAR

-2291 SMLGNIKNLFN
+2291 IFLGNLKNLFN
-2302 AVGVGKSGKKMGK
+2302 TIGVGKSGKKLGK
-2315 LDIKEFGLGDIVQ
+2315 ANIKEFGLGDLVQ

-2336 LITRA
+2336 LITRTL
-2341 IEFSPTGYLK
+2341 EFSPVGYLK
-2351 AIYNTA
+2351 ALYNTA
-2357 QFVKAFK
+2357 QFVKATRT
-2364 SEKVKAQAAETA
+2364 EKAKISAAE
-2376 AARAEANPDRARQ
+2376 EAQMLADEDGSHKQRNRRARE
-2389 VRQAFRAK
+2389 AFRAK
-2397 TEAEQARVETNRL
+2397 NAAEDARVEANKR
-2410 QRKAALAFGQATTG
+2410 QRVAALAFGRAITG
-2424 TGIIAA
+2424 TGLIML
-2430 FAMLAAK
+2430 FTMLAGK
-2437 GLLKRADDED
+2437 GILRRADDED
-2447 DADAKALRASEGIS
+2447 DADAKALKAAEGIS
-2461 GTQLNLSALDRWIK
+2461 GTQLNVSALGRWIE
-2475 GESPDWKTG
+2475 GESPEWQTG

-2502 GALVAKDNVDASFW
+2502 GALVAKDNADASFW

-2580 PLRQAAQASDEVY
+2580 PIRQAAQASDEVY
-2593 RETYGDKNLWNQ
+2593 RETYGDKNIWNQ

-2687 TKDGKKKDFELTAD
+2687 TQDGKKRDFKLTAD

-2738 LTQVKGYSN
+2738 LAQVKGYSN

-2804 KSGTKMADAVEIIN
+2804 KSGTKMADAIEIID
-2818 GLDLTPEQ
+2818 GFDLTPEQ
-2826 KDFLYYS
+2826 KDFMLRS
-2833 KYPTTKKKGPW
+2833 KYPTTKKRVRW
-2844 R
+2844 H

>member
-40 PVWKGPSPSKSSTST
+40 PVWKGSSPSKSGASAT
-55 TAGKGNTLS
+55 TGNAASLPGS
-64 GATAFQPKEKTTLGD
+64 NAFQPKEKDERGFWEKLLGYLGDAGYSADTTLPTAPTNQAITDDYRASGF
-79 VLSNPLYYA
+79 SESKTAEASGNIAKAAYSGAKGAYYNAIGTLGNKRAGTQIMGTTVADDAVSQADKDKAEAARQRYQENVYAKADKAAADSAEAA
-88 EKAVSAP
+88 EKAKAD
-95 LDALQSGL
+95 LGGGGAAGL
-103 KDMFGGTKKQEE
+103 LVDTAVGGIQ
-115 RLSANQQ
+115 L
-122 MQEAAAPSKAKL
+122 
-134 AEGTIVK
+134 
-141 GADQAVSGITA
+141 GADMALNA
-152 TLDWL
+152 LL
-157 IGNPLKSLGWES
+157 P
-169 NPISEWNKYVQTNKE
+169 
-184 ANEVYYAKN
+184 
-193 LANSSKAQKIVD
+193 
-205 EYGSATVAAI
+205 
-215 PQAIVAM
+215 
-222 MTAGSSLGAQGAG
+222 GAG
-235 ALTAGGT
+235 LVNMGLRSYGNATREARLDGASDGEQIVYG
-242 QLAGTEAAAAASAAM
+242 AAAAAVSVM
-257 NSSKVAGAAKTVRDI
+257 TEKMFDVGKLFGGGAADDVAEKLIGKLVKTDAGRSVLRALTAAVGEGAEEAVEDI
-272 TTAMAKDKNYW
+272 LNPAIRAIYDGGKAAKESYTTAEGAK
-283 ASFAQVAGQGYQE
+283 E
-296 AKADGASEWEANMF
+296 M
-310 ALANG
+310 LA
-315 IGNAAIE
+315 
-322 VGGGIQTLPV
+322 
-332 ELQAGKKGL
+332 QAGYD
-341 RAWITSAAEEGQEE
+341 
-355 VVQGVLERALQN
+355 AL
-367 LVYDKGNPIA
+367 
-377 SVTDENAVLNP
+377 
-388 VTSAKEFA
+388 
-396 GGFVVGGVLGGGQM
+396 LGALLSTIG
-410 LASKAMTPSAE
+410 T
-421 RGKTAGV
+421 TAGV
-428 RSAVAGQSAI
+428 MKGVDAQKNAALRAAYPTSNASSKAGAPGTLRNAVAGQAAI
-438 DQQINYSLVELGL
+438 DQNINYSLVESGL
-451 NYAEGSKSRAIAEDM
+451 NYAEGSKTRALAESM
-466 AAKLDAAE
+466 ATKLDAAA
-474 DMTKSGVTAKDYGR
+474 DMTKSGVTAKDYGKLYR
-488 LLRTMQS
+488 LMQS
-495 EQSARPDLSHRTTA
+495 EQSARPDTSRKTTA
-509 RVVNEDGK
+509 RVVNEEGK
-517 VVTQMSSVAEA
+517 VVTKMSPVAEA
-528 FRTQGDTAPVAVEK
+528 FRTQGETAAVAVEK
-542 AQILERMMSGEQVSN
+542 AQVLERLLSGEQVSN
-557 KQLEQLG
+557 KQLESLG
-564 LRDKNTQAVLTQLTG
+564 LRDSSTQAVLTQLTG
-579 VEVPQNAT
+579 VEVPTGAT

-601 AVEAKKAEQ
+601 AVDAKNAEQ
-610 ALGRSVAQAQVAVE
+610 ELARSIEYAQSAVE
-624 KAQAEN
+624 NAQAEN
-630 AARAD
+630 TARAD
-635 EAAASLMSDAQARVA
+635 AAAEALMQEAQTSVA
-650 QESAAGASSDTAA
+650 QEANA
-663 AAEADQGIMTRDG
+663 AAEADTQTDTQAAKSSEADRGVMVRDG
-676 QYVSRED
+676 QYISRED
-683 FRDYVE
+683 FLEYAE
-689 NYFQQRGQTVTTEQ
+689 NYLKERGLPATPEQ
-703 VDALYDRMKQ
+703 VEALYERMKQ
-713 YNADNGPLIAE
+713 YNTDNGPLVASE
-724 EKTAAETG
+724 DAKTAK
-732 AENAYSVD
+732 AENAFSVD
-740 AETDAM
+740 DTADTT
-746 PIREPGSATKEQQW
+746 PVREPGSATKEQQW
-760 TARYVQDTLKNLGVK
+760 TARLVADSLQHLGVK
-775 DVVFDGAHLGS
+775 AVVFDGAKLGS

-797 LNESKLSTQGM
+797 LNEHKLGSQRM
-808 IVWAVGHELVHPGAK
+808 ITWAIGHELVHPGANS
-823 TDTQLVDTILGAFNT
+823 DANLVSTIIGAFDKLS
-838 MSKDGALSEAMQTQ
+838 MSGALTETMQSQ
-852 VDDLDALIAEK
+852 VDNLDAIIAEK
-863 TGVYKRYL
+863 TDVYKRYL
-871 INERGMTQ
+871 VQERGMSQ
-879 EQADA
+879 QQADK

-898 WMGEVFANQ
+898 WMGEVFASQ
-907 NTLERLAGIEPKLVT
+907 NTLERLAGIEPGLVT
-922 KALRALAKIRTRGE
+922 KALRALANIRAHGE
-936 TGILN
+936 TALLK
-941 GGKTLTDA
+941 GGKDNSTA
-949 TRRVNGLEQRLK
+949 TRRLDGLEQRLK

-968 RSSRAPAPA
+968 MTSRAPA
-977 RPNPESIDTSGKT
+977 RPEAESIDTAGKT
-990 AYNMTAENATEAAT
+990 AYNENINGESQTAEKTQSPTTE
-1004 QKAEASPQMRSV
+1004 KPKASPELQSA
-1016 IDRLNAGEDVSREEI
+1016 IDRLTAGEDVSRDEI
-1031 DRIPE
+1031 NRIPE
-1036 VAAVRAL
+1036 VAEVRAL

-1062 VLEQLYQ
+1062 VLERLYR
-1069 RGSYSSETHDYTG
+1069 RGSYSSEAVG
-1082 EIAQERRADI
+1082 EDKYVGEVARERRADI

-1123 KKLLPEYDDGK
+1123 KKLLPEYDEGK

-1146 RNDLLVRAVEN
+1146 RDVLKQRAMDRGEN
-1157 GDNLVWPTVGDKLDK
+1157 IVWPTVGDKLDK
-1172 LLHDIQNFRD
+1172 LLSSIQEFRD

-1188 LHLNELSASKATG
+1188 LHLNELSAGKATG

-1260 AGDTGRPLEGD
+1260 AGDAGRPLEGD
-1271 RGRRVRQNLH
+1271 RGRGVRQNLH
-1281 AGRTEQGLRKAIRGT
+1281 AGRTEPGVREAVRGT
-1296 GEGRE
+1296 GEGRG
-1301 SAHDGEAGDTGRP
+1301 SARDGEAA
-1314 LEGDRG
+1314 EA
-1320 GGVRQSGRSMGDA
+1320 GDA
-1333 RAETEGPRDGKRYS
+1333 GAKRYS
-1347 LDSADYR
+1347 VDSADYR
-1354 GREDA
+1354 GREDTGRTGEGRSNRREPDEVAPVA
-1359 GRTDR
+1359 GR
-1364 AERRAGAELDE
+1364 
-1375 ASARARGDGSGDLA
+1375 DGSGDLA
-1389 VHDRELTEAVRRR
+1389 VHAGQLTEAVRRE
-1402 ATDRDVPDL
+1402 AAKHGTPDL
-1411 GLRETADYEAFSK
+1411 ELRETTDYEAFSK
-1424 ALDAARTANRNGAMV
+1424 ALDVARTANRNGAMV
-1439 DPQSVEELTEHGAK
+1439 DPQSVKELTEHGAQ
-1453 TFLNEDGTAGVAVE
+1453 TFLNADGTAGVAVE

-1483 RKAAQDLLLNA
+1483 RKAAWDLLLNA
-1494 IAEGGDHLDCYV
+1494 IANGGDHLDCYV
-1506 LQPEVSQSNLG
+1506 LQPEVSLSNLG
-1517 DIYAQLGFEP
+1517 NIYAQLGFEP

-1557 NGDSVG
+1557 NGDSIA
-1563 TVVERIGDY
+1563 TVAERIGDY
-1572 HYYTPEEI
+1572 PYYTPKEI

-1630 EQVDKALNGEWNQYN
+1630 EQVDKALNGEWNRYN

-1656 EKLGLKQ
+1656 EELGLKQ
-1663 LPVLMTSKHLRDIVA
+1663 LPVLMTSKHLNDIVA
-1678 EKRSGNTRYHGLTVD
+1678 EKSSSDRRKHGLTTD
-1693 QVKSLGGVLSD
+1693 QVKSSGSILSD

-1717 VVFVSDQT
+1717 IVFVSDQT

-1747 RQPANFL
+1747 SQPTNFL

-1778 VNKIKSQSLLGDQGV
+1778 VNKIKSQSLLGDAGV

-1803 SDGIVHQSSNVVNT
+1803 SDGIVHQSRNVVNT
-1817 ETQKPPT
+1817 EAQEAPVKNPD
-1824 KTGGE
+1824 E
-1829 RYSVDSDTQAD
+1829 RFSVDSDTQAD
-1840 LDHLFD
+1840 LDRVFN

-1856 FFAGYGAAGTGATA
+1856 FFAGYGATGTGATA
-1870 NPAQRVS
+1870 NTTQRVS

-1888 RESAARMLGGE
+1888 RESAARMLGEE

-1911 EKHLDEMSP
+1911 EKRLDEMNP

-1931 QSMARAKERLAQ
+1931 QSMSRAKERLAQ

-1950 ELEGGTWRSGED
+1950 ELENGVWRSGED

-2017 LVRAAEILDRAG
+2017 LVRAAEILDKAG
-2029 VDPVTRDDLLDRI
+2029 VDAVTRDNLLDQI

-2049 GAIETGDKNG
+2049 SAIETGDKNS

-2075 SKRTLKNL
+2075 SKITLRNL
-2083 GLMNFEYLYDAA
+2083 GLMKFEYLYDAA
-2095 LNQMDQIAQ
+2095 LNQMDQIAK
-2104 DYLKPSIGKQIS
+2104 DYVKPSVGKKIS
-2116 TFQTISHL
+2116 TYQTISHL

-2131 RNVAS
+2131 RNITS

-2141 VIGGTIR
+2141 LVGSAS
-2148 NDVAMLPDAILGTI
+2148 NNVSMLPDVILGLV
-2162 SGRRVVGFQ
+2162 SGRRMVGFQ
-2171 KSWASKAKRSGAR
+2171 KSWASKAKRSGALA
-2184 EGLRRSWIE
+2184 GLRRSWIE

-2207 KYGTSRRTWKMTGNR
+2207 KYGTARRTWKMTGNK
-2222 GAQVMSTVEKAMGFE
+2222 GAQAMSTLEKAMGFE

-2247 SVVGETLES
+2247 SVTAETLES
-2256 LARAVERGDITQ
+2256 LASAVERGDITQ
-2268 AEAEAWAR
+2268 EEAETWAR

-2286 DTFVG
+2286 DTWLG
-2291 SMLGNIKNLFN
+2291 RQLGNIKNLFN
-2302 AVGVGKSGKKMGK
+2302 TVGVGNSGKKLGG
-2315 LDIKEFGLGDIVQ
+2315 LDIKEFGLGDLVQ

-2341 IEFSPTGYLK
+2341 LEFSPTGYLK

-2357 QFVKAFK
+2357 QFAKAVKA
-2364 SEKVKAQAAETA
+2364 EKAKIQAAETA
-2376 AARAEANPDRARQ
+2376 TARSEANPDRARLT
-2389 VRQAFRAK
+2389 RQAFRAK
-2397 TEAEQARVETNRL
+2397 AEVEQARVETNRL
-2410 QRKAALAFGQATTG
+2410 QRKAALAFGHATTG
-2424 TGIIAA
+2424 TGLIAA
-2430 FAMLAAK
+2430 FAALAAK
-2437 GLLKRADDED
+2437 GMLKRADDED
-2447 DADAKALRASEGIS
+2447 DADAKALKSAEGIS
-2461 GTQLNLSALDRWIK
+2461 GTQLNVSALGRWIE
-2475 GESPDWKTG
+2475 GGNPEWQTG

-2540 QTIQTVQST
+2540 QTIQTIQST

-2569 ARGSVTGFIPS
+2569 ARGSVTGFVPS
-2580 PLRQAAQASDEVY
+2580 PVRQGAQAGDTMY
-2593 RETYGDKNLWNQ
+2593 RETYGDKDIWNQ
-2605 TKSSVQNSMPGARN
+2605 TRSSVQNSVPGARN
-2619 QLDPKLDNFGQAKK
+2619 QLDPKLDNFGQEKK
-2633 LESTARNVL
+2633 LESRTRNVL

-2677 DRNAPYTTSY
+2677 DRSAPYTASY
-2687 TKDGKKKDFELTAD
+2687 TQDGKKKDFELTAD

-2716 LMQDVMNDPVYKHLS
+2716 LMQDVMNDPTYKHLS
-2731 AEDRGEV
+2731 AADRSEV
-2738 LTQVKGYSN
+2738 LAQVKSYSN
-2747 YVAKKEFLSAHGESY
+2747 YVAKKEFLSKRGENY

-2782 YLTAKDAVDEA
+2782 YLTAKGAVDDA
-2793 EGVIDPKTGKT
+2793 EGVVDPKTGKT
-2804 KSGTKMADAVEIIN
+2804 KSGTKMADAIEIID
-2818 GLDLTPEQ
+2818 GFDLTPEQ
-2826 KDFLYYS
+2826 KDYLLYS